1 MNKTYN
7 IIWNAARGM
16 YIVTSELARSG
27 SRAIVSVSASCAVT
41 LLAMD
46 AAPAVAEETRVS
58 IPSQTTTYTLSGA
71 TPFVVETGNTVAT
84 DTATSAAI
92 VGDNSN
98 DWDLLIES
106 GAVVGSSLTDSQA
119 MNLDSSTGATSVHNQ
134 GTITG
139 SNEDGTIMLQNGG
152 SVINDARIE
161 NNATYE
167 HDPEDIP
174 QEYAGVYMLNGGSYV
189 SSESGVLEGVSGVIV
204 QSGEAHITNGG
215 MINSDGS
222 WRSYGVEFRDGTYGT
237 IVNTGTIIT
246 TASDGSG
253 KIEDAAIYVH
263 TLNDMAVSGSVS
275 VDNSGLMQSDFI
287 TVALYYG
294 SHFEVV
300 NRVGGVITAG
310 NSSLVGIKSTAMEL
324 KVGVDNLV
332 TNDGTISAYGTANT
346 YGIHYGESTSGGVI
360 TNTGSITTTG
370 GGSGD
375 ASVYVHGNGDGT
387 VVNNSGTMSSTVY
400 GVYLDS
406 ARSKGHTLNNQAGGA
421 ISANTAVAINGN
433 GNTISNQGKMTGV
446 SDGLVLSGNNNIVT
460 TSGGEISGKNG
471 IRVSKGSGN
480 QITAKSGSKITA
492 TSTGISIAGGN
503 NQVTTESGSTIVA
516 KDNGILINSGA
527 NNVTNGGSI
536 TATGSSISYGI
547 QYNSGTSGTI
557 TNTGTITTT
566 GKGAGDASVYAH
578 GGAVTI
584 NNSGTMDSSV
594 FGVYVTTGH
603 TLNNL
608 AGGSITANTAVQLNG
623 NNNTLANAGAILGDT
638 NGVTINGSGN
648 TLTSQGK
655 ITGGTNAILINS
667 GSKNNTLTLNT
678 GTEIS
683 GSITDD
689 NNSASANNNLILD
702 GEGTLGSSI
711 SGLNSVTSSGDWTLS
726 GATMNL
732 SGTTNS
738 ALWVKSGT
746 LILNGAMTAK
756 GATVDSGTTLQI
768 GNGGTLGAFNGDIVD
783 NGTLTFNRSDAAA
796 YGSVISGSGNVIK
809 QGGGE
814 LTLSNNNSY
823 SGGTTIAEGTL
834 TATAGGALGSGNIDN
849 RAYLKLDAA
858 NASDPFI
865 VADLTTHSGAT
876 VEIGAGSTLQANTLT
891 QQDGSTLTADLTATS
906 GPAIRA
912 KNVNLD
918 GTLNVASP
926 ASQEP
931 IRSTDDLISL
941 ALIESDNAISGDFDG
956 ITINGNAMNPDAFI
970 TVVGQKNVN
979 DTHYDL
985 VETLTWYADRY
996 NAAID
1001 AHGTFNLADAD
1012 DSFTV
1017 NTVLENVDANSG
1029 WNGQS
1034 LTKTGA
1040 GTLILNAENTYTGG
1054 TTISDGTLVAT
1065 NVEALGT
1072 GNVTDNATL
1081 ELNTGGDFDNAISGS
1096 GQVVKS
1102 GDETLTLSGSN
1113 TYTGGTIISGG
1124 TLVATNVEAL
1134 GTGDVTDNATL
1145 ELNTGGDF
1153 DNAIGGTGSVVKS
1166 GDKTLTLSGAN
1177 SYTGGTTIS
1186 GGTLVASNVEAL
1198 GSGDV
1203 TDNATLELNTGGDFA
1218 NNIGGTGSVVKSGDK
1233 TLTLSGTNSYTGGTT
1248 ISGGTLVANNVEAL
1262 GTGDVTN
1269 NATLELNTG
1278 GDFDNAI
1285 SGSGQVVKSG
1295 DETLTLSGAN
1305 SYTGGTT
1312 ISGGTLVA
1320 TNVEALGTG
1329 DITDNATLELNAG
1342 GDFTNNI
1349 GGTGSVEKSGDK
1361 TLTLSGTNTYRGG
1374 TLISGG
1380 TLVASNVEA
1389 LGSGDVTDNA
1399 TLEMNT
1405 GGDFA
1410 NNIGGTG
1417 SVVKSGDKTLTLSGA
1432 NSYTGG
1438 TTISGGTL
1446 VASNVEALGTG
1457 NVTDNATL
1465 ELNTGGDFDNAI
1477 SGSGQVVKSG
1487 DGALTLSGANSYSGA
1502 TTISG
1507 GTLIAANVNALGTG
1521 AIDNRASLLL
1531 DASGQFTVTDLTT
1544 ESGGNTEIGAGSTLQ
1559 ATTLTQKSD
1568 STLTINLNSNTVDPV
1583 IHAASQVSLAGTL
1596 DITGVGDVLD
1606 SDPASTDDLDTFTLI
1621 ASDKT
1626 IAGDFEKL
1634 TVAGMDADLA
1644 DFITVDGRIDDT
1656 GKQYELTTA
1665 LTWYADRDDAVT
1677 DAHGTFNLTN
1687 ADGSFAVNTVLE
1699 NVDATLD
1706 PASATGWDGTSLIK
1720 QGAGTLILNAE
1731 NTYTGGTTI
1740 SGGTLVATNV
1750 DALGSGD
1757 VTDDATLELNTGGT
1771 FDNAISGSGQVVKS
1785 GDDVLTLSGANSYS
1799 GGTLISDGTLV
1810 ASNVD
1815 ALGSGDV
1822 TNNATLEMNTG
1833 GDFINNIGGTGRV
1846 EKSGDD
1852 TLTLSGS
1859 NTYTGGTLISDG
1871 TLVASN
1877 VEALGTG
1884 DVTNNATLELNTGG
1898 TFDNA
1903 ISGSGQVVKSGDD
1916 VLTLSGANSYSGGTL
1931 ISGGTLVAN
1940 NVEALGTGD
1949 VTDNATLEM
1958 NTGGDFINNI
1968 GGTGRVEK
1976 SGDDA
1981 LTLSGSNTYTGGTT
1995 INDGTLIATS
2005 VDALGSGDVTNNA
2018 VLELNTGGDFIN
2030 NIGGTG
2036 RVEKS
2041 GDETLTLSGSNTYT
2055 GGTLISGGT
2064 LVATNVE
2071 ALGTGDVTDNAVL
2084 ELNTGGDFINNIGG
2098 TGRVEKS
2105 GDDTLT
2111 LSGSNSYTGGT
2122 LISSGTLVATNVDA
2136 LGSGDVT
2143 DNATLELNTGG
2154 DFTNNISGSGQV
2166 VKSGDETLTLSGSNT
2181 YTGGTTIN
2189 DGTLVATSVEA
2200 LGSGDVTNDAVLA
2213 LNTGGDFANNIG
2225 GTGSVVK
2232 SGDETLTLSGTNSYT
2247 GGTTISGGT
2256 LVATN
2261 VEALGTGDVTNNA
2274 TLELNTG
2281 GDFTNNISGN
2291 GQVVKSGDDTLTFSG
2306 SNTYTGG
2313 TTINDGTLVATSVE
2327 ALGSGDVTN
2336 DAVLALNTGGDFA
2349 NNIGGTG
2356 SVVKSGDETLT
2367 LSGSNT
2373 YTGSTLISSGTLVAN
2388 DVNALG
2394 TGDVTD
2400 NATLM
2405 LNTGGDFINNIGGT
2419 GRVEKSG
2426 DDTLTLSGSN
2436 SYTGGTLISSGTLV
2450 ATNVDA
2456 LGSGDVTD
2464 NATLE
2469 LNTGG
2474 TFDNAISGS
2483 GQVVKSGD
2491 ETLTLSGANS
2501 YTGGTLIS
2509 SGTLVANDVN
2519 ALGTGDVTD
2528 NAVLELNTG
2537 GDFDNAISGSGQVV
2551 KSGDETLT
2559 LSGANSYTGG
2569 TTISGGTLV
2578 ASNVEALG
2586 SGDIDN
2592 YASLQLNASGQ
2603 FVTANLT
2610 THDNAI
2616 TAIGAGSALR
2626 ANTLTQEANST
2637 LAVHL
2642 IDSNSGAIV
2651 TADHANLGGTLDITG
2666 IGNVAKSWTRD
2677 AYAYTLIDTDS
2688 AINSDFAQFTVAGMD
2703 AKQVD
2708 FLTVDGRVNADDD
2721 TRYDVTASLS
2731 WYADSDNAATD
2742 AHGTFTLSEQ
2752 GHSFT
2757 LNTALTDVDATL
2769 NPDSATYWDGKS
2781 LIKRGAGTL
2790 ILGAQNTY
2798 SGDTDVQ
2805 EGALWLAETA
2815 TIGSAGSAQ
2824 AVNIAANA
2832 AFGGH
2837 NSTVNGHV
2845 NNQGS
2850 LYFVDTFTVNGDVV
2864 NSSAM
2869 ISGSDQPNNT
2879 LTIAGNYTGNDG
2891 HLYLNTQL
2899 GDDSSPTDKLIVTGD
2914 TAGSTTLHI
2923 TNVNGLGAQT
2933 VNGIEVIE
2941 VGGQSD
2947 GDFRLYKGHVDINA
2961 WTYTLKQ
2968 DGGDWYLR
2976 SESDDV
2982 PDDGGE
2988 VTPPDDGGE
2997 VTPPDDGGEVTPP
3010 DDGGEVTPPD
3020 DGGEVTPPDDD
3031 GEVTPPDDG
3040 GDITPPDDGGD
3051 ITPPDGGDVTP
3062 VAPQYRADIGVYL
3075 GNQWMARNL
3084 QMQTLYDREGS
3095 QYRSA
3100 DGSIW
3105 MRFKAGKAES
3115 QAVNG
3120 NVDIDSDY
3128 SQFQLGGDILTWSD
3142 GAQSVTVGLMG
3153 SYINASTDSTGNRG
3167 ADGSQFSANGS
3178 VDGYNL
3184 GLYATWFA
3192 DAQSH
3197 RGAYI
3202 DSWYQYGAY
3211 NNSVDNDGL
3220 SASRYDSAA
3229 HAVSL
3234 ETGYRYDIALSNR
3247 NTVSLTPQ
3255 AQVTWQRYSADTVID
3270 DGGTRISGQN
3280 DDSWTTRLGVRVD
3293 GKLYKESGRIQPFME
3308 VNWLHA
3314 SDNASATFG
3323 DTKVSQDLPNDRV
3336 EVKVGIQANVSERL
3350 SVYAQAAGQKGK
3362 NDYGDASFSLNMRYN
3377 W

>member
-71 TPFVVETGNTVAT
+71 TPFVVEAGNTIAT
-84 DTATSAAI
+84 DTAASAAI

-106 GAVVGSSLTDSQA
+106 GAVVGSSLIDSQA
-119 MNLDSSTGATSVHNQ
+119 MNLDSLTGATSVHNQ

-139 SNEDGTIMLQNGG
+139 SSADGTILLQNGG
-152 SVINDARIE
+152 SVINDGRIE
-161 NNATYE
+161 NSAIYVHNLDLGA
-167 HDPEDIP
+167 PEIDAAI
-174 QEYAGVYMLNGGSYV
+174 YMLNGGSYV
-189 SSESGVLEGVSGVIV
+189 SSENGVLKGVSGVIV
-204 QSGEAHITNGG
+204 QSGEVHITNGG
-215 MINSDGS
+215 TINSDGS
-222 WRSYGVEFRDGTYGT
+222 WRSYGVELRGGAYGT

-253 KIEDAAIYVH
+253 EIEDAAIYAH
-263 TLNDMAVSGSVS
+263 TFDDIAAGDYVS
-275 VDNSGLMQSDFI
+275 VDNSGLLQSDFI
-287 TVALYYG
+287 AVALYHG
-294 SHFEVV
+294 AHFEVI
-300 NRVGGVITAG
+300 NRAGGVITAG
-310 NSSLVGIKSTAMEL
+310 NSSLVGIQSAAMEL
-324 KVGVDNLV
+324 KAGANNLV

-370 GGSGD
+370 GGAGD

-433 GNTISNQGKMTGV
+433 GNTITNQGKMTGV
-446 SDGLVLSGNNNIVT
+446 SDGLLISGNNNIVT

-480 QITAKSGSKITA
+480 QITAKSGSKITT

-503 NQVTTESGSTIVA
+503 NQITTESGSAIVA

-547 QYNSGTSGTI
+547 HYYSGTSGTI

-608 AGGSITANTAVQLNG
+608 AGGSITANTAVQFHG

-638 NGVTINGSGN
+638 NGVTISGSGN
-648 TLTSQGK
+648 TLTNQGK

-768 GNGGTLGAFNGDIVD
+768 GNSGTLGTFNGDIVD

-796 YGSVISGSGNVIK
+796 YGSVISGSGNVVK

-858 NASDPFI
+858 SASDPFI

-1054 TTISDGTLVAT
+1054 TTISEGTLVAN

-1102 GDETLTLSGSN
+1102 GDKTLTLSGANS
-1113 TYTGGTIISGG
+1113 YTGGTTISGG

-1134 GTGDVTDNATL
+1134 GSGDVTDNATL
-1145 ELNTGGDF
+1145 ELNTGGTF
-1153 DNAIGGTGSVVKS
+1153 DNVISGSGQVVKS
-1166 GDKTLTLSGAN
+1166 GDEMLTLSGANSYTGGTTISGGTLVVSNVEALGSGDVTDNATLELNTGGTFDNVISGSGQVVKSGDEMLTLSGAN

-1203 TDNATLELNTGGDFA
+1203 TDNATLELNTGGDFDNA
-1218 NNIGGTGSVVKSGDK
+1218 ISGSGQVVKSGDDA
-1233 TLTLSGTNSYTGGTT
+1233 LTLSGNNSYTGGTL
-1248 ISGGTLVANNVEAL
+1248 ISDGTLVASNVEAL
-1262 GTGDVTN
+1262 GSGDVTN
-1269 NATLELNTG
+1269 DAVLELNTG

-1285 SGSGQVVKSG
+1285 SGSGQ
-1295 DETLTLSGAN
+1295 
-1305 SYTGGTT
+1305 
-1312 ISGGTLVA
+1312 
-1320 TNVEALGTG
+1320 
-1329 DITDNATLELNAG
+1329 
-1342 GDFTNNI
+1342 
-1349 GGTGSVEKSGDK
+1349 
-1361 TLTLSGTNTYRGG
+1361 
-1374 TLISGG
+1374 
-1380 TLVASNVEA
+1380 
-1389 LGSGDVTDNA
+1389 
-1399 TLEMNT
+1399 
-1405 GGDFA
+1405 
-1410 NNIGGTG
+1410 
-1417 SVVKSGDKTLTLSGA
+1417 VVKSGDKTLTLSGA

-1446 VASNVEALGTG
+1446 VASNVEALGSG
-1457 NVTDNATL
+1457 DITDNATL

-1487 DGALTLSGANSYSGA
+1487 DETLTLSGTNTYTGG

-1507 GTLIAANVNALGTG
+1507 GTLIATHVNALGTG

-1531 DASGQFTVTDLTT
+1531 DASGQFAVTDLTT

-1568 STLTINLNSNTVDPV
+1568 STLTINLNSNTADPV

-1706 PASATGWDGTSLIK
+1706 PDSATGWDGTSLIK

-1731 NTYTGGTTI
+1731 NTYTVGTTI

-1785 GDDVLTLSGANSYS
+1785 GD
-1799 GGTLISDGTLV
+1799 
-1810 ASNVD
+1810 
-1815 ALGSGDV
+1815 
-1822 TNNATLEMNTG
+1822 
-1833 GDFINNIGGTGRV
+1833 
-1846 EKSGDD
+1846 
-1852 TLTLSGS
+1852 
-1859 NTYTGGTLISDG
+1859 
-1871 TLVASN
+1871 
-1877 VEALGTG
+1877 
-1884 DVTNNATLELNTGG
+1884 
-1898 TFDNA
+1898 
-1903 ISGSGQVVKSGDD
+1903 
-1916 VLTLSGANSYSGGTL
+1916 
-1931 ISGGTLVAN
+1931 
-1940 NVEALGTGD
+1940 
-1949 VTDNATLEM
+1949 
-1958 NTGGDFINNI
+1958 
-1968 GGTGRVEK
+1968 
-1976 SGDDA
+1976 
-1981 LTLSGSNTYTGGTT
+1981 
-1995 INDGTLIATS
+1995 
-2005 VDALGSGDVTNNA
+2005 
-2018 VLELNTGGDFIN
+2018 
-2030 NIGGTG
+2030 
-2036 RVEKS
+2036 
-2041 GDETLTLSGSNTYT
+2041 ETLTLSGSNTYT

-2064 LVATNVE
+2064 LVASNVEALGTGDVTNDAVLELNTGGDFDNAISGSGQVVKSGDETLTLSGANTYTGGTLISGGTLIASNVE

-2084 ELNTGGDFINNIGG
+2084 ELNTGGDF
-2098 TGRVEKS
+2098 
-2105 GDDTLT
+2105 
-2111 LSGSNSYTGGT
+2111 
-2122 LISSGTLVATNVDA
+2122 
-2136 LGSGDVT
+2136 
-2143 DNATLELNTGG
+2143 
-2154 DFTNNISGSGQV
+2154 
-2166 VKSGDETLTLSGSNT
+2166 
-2181 YTGGTTIN
+2181 
-2189 DGTLVATSVEA
+2189 
-2200 LGSGDVTNDAVLA
+2200 
-2213 LNTGGDFANNIG
+2213 
-2225 GTGSVVK
+2225 
-2232 SGDETLTLSGTNSYT
+2232 
-2247 GGTTISGGT
+2247 
-2256 LVATN
+2256 
-2261 VEALGTGDVTNNA
+2261 
-2274 TLELNTG
+2274 
-2281 GDFTNNISGN
+2281 
-2291 GQVVKSGDDTLTFSG
+2291 
-2306 SNTYTGG
+2306 
-2313 TTINDGTLVATSVE
+2313 
-2327 ALGSGDVTN
+2327 
-2336 DAVLALNTGGDFA
+2336 
-2349 NNIGGTG
+2349 
-2356 SVVKSGDETLT
+2356 
-2367 LSGSNT
+2367 
-2373 YTGSTLISSGTLVAN
+2373 
-2388 DVNALG
+2388 
-2394 TGDVTD
+2394 
-2400 NATLM
+2400 
-2405 LNTGGDFINNIGGT
+2405 
-2419 GRVEKSG
+2419 
-2426 DDTLTLSGSN
+2426 
-2436 SYTGGTLISSGTLV
+2436 
-2450 ATNVDA
+2450 
-2456 LGSGDVTD
+2456 
-2464 NATLE
+2464 
-2469 LNTGG
+2469 
-2474 TFDNAISGS
+2474 DNAISGS
-2483 GQVVKSGD
+2483 GQVEKSGD

-2537 GDFDNAISGSGQVV
+2537 GTFDNAISGSGQVVKSGDETLTLSGSNTYTGGTTINDGTLIATSVDALGSGDVTDNAVLELNTGGDFDNAISGSGQVV

-2559 LSGANSYTGG
+2559 LSGTNSYTDGTLISGGTLVATNLEALGTGDVTNNATLELNTGGTFDNAISGSGQVVKSGDDALTLSGSNTYTGG
-2569 TTISGGTLV
+2569 TTISGGTLIATSV
-2578 ASNVEALG
+2578 DALGSGDVTDNAVLELNTGGTFDNAISGSGQVVKSGDKTLTLSGSNTYTGGTTISGGTLIASNVEALG
-2586 SGDIDN
+2586 SGNIDN

-2610 THDNAI
+2610 THDNAT
-2616 TAIGAGSALR
+2616 TAIGAGSTLR

-2642 IDSNSGAIV
+2642 TDSNSGAIV

-2708 FLTVDGRVNADDD
+2708 FLTVDGRVNAADD

-2769 NPDSATYWDGKS
+2769 NPDSATDWDGKS

-2837 NSTVNGHV
+2837 NATVNGHV
-2845 NNQGS
+2845 NNLGS

-2947 GDFRLYKGHVDINA
+2947 GDFTLYKGHVDINA

-2982 PDDGGE
+2982 PDDGG
-2988 VTPPDDGGE
+2988 D
-2997 VTPPDDGGEVTPP
+2997 
-3010 DDGGEVTPPD
+3010 
-3020 DGGEVTPPDDD
+3020 
-3031 GEVTPPDDG
+3031 VTPPDDG
-3040 GDITPPDDGGD
+3040 GDVIPPDDGGDVTPPDDGGDVTPPDDGGDVTPPDDGGDVTPPDDGGDVTPPDDDGD

-3100 DGSIW
+3100 DGSVW

-3280 DDSWTTRLGVRVD
+3280 DDSWTTRLGMRVD

>member
-119 MNLDSSTGATSVHNQ
+119 MNLDSLTGATSVHNQ

-139 SNEDGTIMLQNGG
+139 SNEDGTILLQNGG

-161 NNATYE
+161 NSATYE

-246 TASDGSG
+246 TASDGSN

-287 TVALYYG
+287 TVALYHG

-370 GGSGD
+370 GGAGD

-387 VVNNSGTMSSTVY
+387 VVNNSGTMNSTVY

-406 ARSKGHTLNNQAGGA
+406 ARSKGHTLNNQAGSA

-433 GNTISNQGKMTGV
+433 GNTVSNQGKMTGV
-446 SDGLVLSGNNNIVT
+446 SDGLLISGNNNIVT

-480 QITAKSGSKITA
+480 QITAKSGSKITT

-503 NQVTTESGSTIVA
+503 NQITTESGSAIVA

-536 TATGSSISYGI
+536 TATGSSNSYGI
-547 QYNSGTSGTI
+547 QYNSGASGTI

-566 GKGAGDASVYAH
+566 GKGVGDASVYAH

-655 ITGGTNAILINS
+655 ITGGTNAILISS

-783 NGTLTFNRSDAAA
+783 NGTLTFNRSDAAV
-796 YGSVISGSGNVIK
+796 YGSVISGSGNVVK

-849 RAYLKLDAA
+849 RAYLKLEAA
-858 NASDPFI
+858 SASDPFI

-941 ALIESDNAISGDFDG
+941 ALIESDNAISGDFDD

-985 VETLTWYADRY
+985 VETLTWYADRD

-1017 NTVLENVDANSG
+1017 NTVLEDVDANSG

-1040 GTLILNAENTYTGG
+1040 GTLILNAENTYTGS
-1054 TTISDGTLVAT
+1054 TTISEGTLIAT

-1081 ELNTGGDFDNAISGS
+1081 EMNTGGDFDNAISGS

-1102 GDETLTLSGSN
+1102 GDE
-1113 TYTGGTIISGG
+1113 
-1124 TLVATNVEAL
+1124 
-1134 GTGDVTDNATL
+1134 
-1145 ELNTGGDF
+1145 
-1153 DNAIGGTGSVVKS
+1153 
-1166 GDKTLTLSGAN
+1166 TLTLSGAN

-1218 NNIGGTGSVVKSGDK
+1218 NNIGGTGRVV
-1233 TLTLSGTNSYTGGTT
+1233 
-1248 ISGGTLVANNVEAL
+1248 
-1262 GTGDVTN
+1262 
-1269 NATLELNTG
+1269 
-1278 GDFDNAI
+1278 
-1285 SGSGQVVKSG
+1285 
-1295 DETLTLSGAN
+1295 
-1305 SYTGGTT
+1305 
-1312 ISGGTLVA
+1312 
-1320 TNVEALGTG
+1320 
-1329 DITDNATLELNAG
+1329 
-1342 GDFTNNI
+1342 
-1349 GGTGSVEKSGDK
+1349 KSGDK

-1417 SVVKSGDKTLTLSGA
+1417 SVVKSGDKTLTLSG
-1432 NSYTGG
+1432 NNTYRGG

-1446 VASNVEALGTG
+1446 VATNVEALGSG

-1465 ELNTGGDFDNAI
+1465 ELNTGGTFDNVI

-1487 DGALTLSGANSYSGA
+1487 DETLTLSGANSYSGA

-1507 GTLIAANVNALGTG
+1507 GTLIATHVNALGTG

-1757 VTDDATLELNTGGT
+1757 VTDNATLELNTGGT
-1771 FDNAISGSGQVVKS
+1771 FDNAISGSGQVEKS
-1785 GDDVLTLSGANSYS
+1785 GDGTLTLSGSNTYT
-1799 GGTLISDGTLV
+1799 GGTTISGGTLV
-1810 ASNVD
+1810 ASNVE

-1822 TNNATLEMNTG
+1822 TDNATLELNTG
-1833 GDFINNIGGTGRV
+1833 GTFDNAISGSGKV

-1852 TLTLSGS
+1852 ALTLSGA

-1931 ISGGTLVAN
+1931 ISDGTLVAS

-1949 VTDNATLEM
+1949 VTDDATLEL
-1958 NTGGDFINNI
+1958 NTGGTFDNAI
-1968 GGTGRVEK
+1968 GGSGNVVK
-1976 SGDDA
+1976 SGADT
-1981 LTLSGSNTYTGGTT
+1981 LTLSGSNSYTGGTL
-1995 INDGTLIATS
+1995 INGGTLVAS
-2005 VDALGSGDVTNNA
+2005 NVEALGTGDVTNNA
-2018 VLELNTGGDFIN
+2018 TLELNTGGDFIN

-2041 GDETLTLSGSNTYT
+2041 GDDTLTLSGSNTYTGGTLINGGTLVASNVEALGTGDVTDNATLALNTGGTFDNAISGSGQVVKSGDETLTLSGTNSYTGGTTISGGSLVATNVEALGTGDVTDNAVLELNTGGDFANNIGGTGSVVKSGDETLTLSGANSYT

-2084 ELNTGGDFINNIGG
+2084 ELNTGG
-2098 TGRVEKS
+2098 
-2105 GDDTLT
+2105 
-2111 LSGSNSYTGGT
+2111 
-2122 LISSGTLVATNVDA
+2122 
-2136 LGSGDVT
+2136 
-2143 DNATLELNTGG
+2143 
-2154 DFTNNISGSGQV
+2154 
-2166 VKSGDETLTLSGSNT
+2166 
-2181 YTGGTTIN
+2181 
-2189 DGTLVATSVEA
+2189 
-2200 LGSGDVTNDAVLA
+2200 
-2213 LNTGGDFANNIG
+2213 
-2225 GTGSVVK
+2225 
-2232 SGDETLTLSGTNSYT
+2232 
-2247 GGTTISGGT
+2247 
-2256 LVATN
+2256 
-2261 VEALGTGDVTNNA
+2261 
-2274 TLELNTG
+2274 
-2281 GDFTNNISGN
+2281 
-2291 GQVVKSGDDTLTFSG
+2291 
-2306 SNTYTGG
+2306 
-2313 TTINDGTLVATSVE
+2313 
-2327 ALGSGDVTN
+2327 
-2336 DAVLALNTGGDFA
+2336 
-2349 NNIGGTG
+2349 
-2356 SVVKSGDETLT
+2356 
-2367 LSGSNT
+2367 
-2373 YTGSTLISSGTLVAN
+2373 
-2388 DVNALG
+2388 
-2394 TGDVTD
+2394 
-2400 NATLM
+2400 
-2405 LNTGGDFINNIGGT
+2405 
-2419 GRVEKSG
+2419 
-2426 DDTLTLSGSN
+2426 
-2436 SYTGGTLISSGTLV
+2436 
-2450 ATNVDA
+2450 
-2456 LGSGDVTD
+2456 
-2464 NATLE
+2464 
-2469 LNTGG
+2469 

-2491 ETLTLSGANS
+2491 
-2501 YTGGTLIS
+2501 
-2509 SGTLVANDVN
+2509 
-2519 ALGTGDVTD
+2519 
-2528 NAVLELNTG
+2528 
-2537 GDFDNAISGSGQVV
+2537 
-2551 KSGDETLT
+2551 KTLT

-2610 THDNAI
+2610 THDNAT

-2642 IDSNSGAIV
+2642 TDSNSGAIV
-2651 TADHANLGGTLDITG
+2651 TADRANLGGTLDITG

-2688 AINSDFAQFTVAGMD
+2688 TINSDFAQFTVAGMD

-2708 FLTVDGRVNADDD
+2708 FLTVDGRVNAADD

-2805 EGALWLAETA
+2805 EGTLWLAETA

-2837 NSTVNGHV
+2837 NATVNGHV
-2845 NNQGS
+2845 NNLGN

-2947 GDFRLYKGHVDINA
+2947 GDFTLYKGHVDINA

-2982 PDDGGE
+2982 PDDGGDVIPPDDGGD
-2988 VTPPDDGGE
+2988 VTPPDDGGD
-2997 VTPPDDGGEVTPP
+2997 VTPPDDGG
-3010 DDGGEVTPPD
+3010 DI
-3020 DGGEVTPPDDD
+3020 TPPDDD
-3031 GEVTPPDDG
+3031 GDVTPPDGGGDITPPDGG

-3051 ITPPDGGDVTP
+3051 ITPPDGGGDATP

-3100 DGSIW
+3100 DGSVW

-3323 DTKVSQDLPNDRV
+3323 DTKVSQDLPNDRM

>member
-119 MNLDSSTGATSVHNQ
+119 MNLDSLTGATSVHNQ

-139 SNEDGTIMLQNGG
+139 SSADGTILLQNGG
-152 SVINDARIE
+152 SVINDGRIE
-161 NNATYE
+161 NSAIYVHNLDYGA
-167 HDPEDIP
+167 PEIDAAI
-174 QEYAGVYMLNGGSYV
+174 YMLNGGSYV
-189 SSESGVLEGVSGVIV
+189 SSENGVLKGVSGVIV
-204 QSGEAHITNGG
+204 QSGEVHITNGG
-215 MINSDGS
+215 TINSDGS
-222 WRSYGVEFRDGTYGT
+222 WRSYGVELRGGAYGT

-246 TASDGSG
+246 TASDGSN
-253 KIEDAAIYVH
+253 KIEDAAIYAH
-263 TLNDMAVSGSVS
+263 TFDDIAAGDSVS
-275 VDNSGLMQSDFI
+275 VDNSGLLQSDFI
-287 TVALYYG
+287 AVALYHG
-294 SHFEVV
+294 AHFEVF
-300 NRVGGVITAG
+300 NRAGGVITAG
-310 NSSLVGIKSTAMEL
+310 NSSLVGIQSAAMEL
-324 KVGVDNLV
+324 KAGADNLV

-346 YGIHYGESTSGGVI
+346 YGIHYGENTSGGVI

-433 GNTISNQGKMTGV
+433 GNTITNQGKMTGV
-446 SDGLVLSGNNNIVT
+446 SDGLLISGNNNIVT

-480 QITAKSGSKITA
+480 QITAKSGSKITT

-503 NQVTTESGSTIVA
+503 NQVTTESGSAIVA

-547 QYNSGTSGTI
+547 QYNSGASGTI

-623 NNNTLANAGAILGDT
+623 NNNTLANAGAISGDT
-638 NGVTINGSGN
+638 NGVTISGSGN

-655 ITGGTNAILINS
+655 ITGGTNAVLINS
-667 GSKNNTLTLNT
+667 GSKNNTITLNT

-746 LILNGAMTAK
+746 LIVNGAMTAK

-796 YGSVISGSGNVIK
+796 YGSVISGSGNVVK

-858 NASDPFI
+858 SASDPFI

-891 QQDGSTLTADLTATS
+891 QQDGSTLTADLTETS
-906 GPAIRA
+906 GPVIRA

-941 ALIESDNAISGDFDG
+941 ALIESDNAISGDFGD

-985 VETLTWYADRY
+985 VETLTWYADRD

-1040 GTLILNAENTYTGG
+1040 GTLILNAENTYTGS
-1054 TTISDGTLVAT
+1054 TTISEGTLIAT

-1081 ELNTGGDFDNAISGS
+1081 EMNTGGDFDNAISGS

-1102 GDETLTLSGSN
+1102 GDETLTLSGANS
-1113 TYTGGTIISGG
+1113 YTGGTTISGG
-1124 TLVATNVEAL
+1124 TLVASNVEAL
-1134 GTGDVTDNATL
+1134 GTGDITDNATL

-1153 DNAIGGTGSVVKS
+1153 DNVISGSGQVVKS

-1203 TDNATLELNTGGDFA
+1203 TDNATLELNT
-1218 NNIGGTGSVVKSGDK
+1218 S
-1233 TLTLSGTNSYTGGTT
+1233 
-1248 ISGGTLVANNVEAL
+1248 
-1262 GTGDVTN
+1262 
-1269 NATLELNTG
+1269 
-1278 GDFDNAI
+1278 
-1285 SGSGQVVKSG
+1285 
-1295 DETLTLSGAN
+1295 
-1305 SYTGGTT
+1305 
-1312 ISGGTLVA
+1312 
-1320 TNVEALGTG
+1320 
-1329 DITDNATLELNAG
+1329 
-1342 GDFTNNI
+1342 
-1349 GGTGSVEKSGDK
+1349 
-1361 TLTLSGTNTYRGG
+1361 
-1374 TLISGG
+1374 
-1380 TLVASNVEA
+1380 
-1389 LGSGDVTDNA
+1389 
-1399 TLEMNT
+1399 
-1405 GGDFA
+1405 GDFA

-1438 TTISGGTL
+1438 TIISGGTL
-1446 VASNVEALGTG
+1446 VATNVDALGTG
-1457 NVTDNATL
+1457 DVIDNATL

-1487 DGALTLSGANSYSGA
+1487 DDTLALSGANSYSGA

-1568 STLTINLNSNTVDPV
+1568 STLTINLDSNTADPV

-1785 GDDVLTLSGANSYS
+1785 GDETLTLSGTNTYS
-1799 GGTLISDGTLV
+1799 GGTTINDGTLI
-1810 ASNVD
+1810 ATSVD

-1822 TNNATLEMNTG
+1822 TNNA
-1833 GDFINNIGGTGRV
+1833 V
-1846 EKSGDD
+1846 
-1852 TLTLSGS
+1852 
-1859 NTYTGGTLISDG
+1859 
-1871 TLVASN
+1871 
-1877 VEALGTG
+1877 
-1884 DVTNNATLELNTGG
+1884 LELNTGG
-1898 TFDNA
+1898 DFDNA
-1903 ISGSGQVVKSGDD
+1903 ISGSGQVVKSGDET
-1916 VLTLSGANSYSGGTL
+1916 LTLSGTNTYSGGTL
-1931 ISGGTLVAN
+1931 ISGGTLVAS

-1976 SGDDA
+1976 SGDETLTLSGSNTYTGGTLISGGTLVATNVEALGTGDVTDNAVLELNTGGDFINNIGGTGRVEKSGDDTLTLSGSNSYTGGTLISGGTLVATNVDA
-1981 LTLSGSNTYTGGTT
+1981 LGSGDVTNNAVLELNTGGTFDNAISGSGQVVKSGDETLTLSGSNTYTGGTT

-2005 VDALGSGDVTNNA
+2005 VDALGSGDVTDNAVLELNTGGDFDNAISGSGQVVKSGDETLTLSGTNSYTDGTLISGGTLVATNLEALGTGDVTNNA
-2018 VLELNTGGDFIN
+2018 TLELNTGGDFIN

-2122 LISSGTLVATNVDA
+2122 LISG
-2136 LGSGDVT
+2136 
-2143 DNATLELNTGG
+2143 
-2154 DFTNNISGSGQV
+2154 
-2166 VKSGDETLTLSGSNT
+2166 
-2181 YTGGTTIN
+2181 
-2189 DGTLVATSVEA
+2189 
-2200 LGSGDVTNDAVLA
+2200 
-2213 LNTGGDFANNIG
+2213 
-2225 GTGSVVK
+2225 
-2232 SGDETLTLSGTNSYT
+2232 
-2247 GGTTISGGT
+2247 
-2256 LVATN
+2256 
-2261 VEALGTGDVTNNA
+2261 
-2274 TLELNTG
+2274 
-2281 GDFTNNISGN
+2281 
-2291 GQVVKSGDDTLTFSG
+2291 
-2306 SNTYTGG
+2306 
-2313 TTINDGTLVATSVE
+2313 
-2327 ALGSGDVTN
+2327 
-2336 DAVLALNTGGDFA
+2336 
-2349 NNIGGTG
+2349 
-2356 SVVKSGDETLT
+2356 
-2367 LSGSNT
+2367 
-2373 YTGSTLISSGTLVAN
+2373 
-2388 DVNALG
+2388 
-2394 TGDVTD
+2394 
-2400 NATLM
+2400 
-2405 LNTGGDFINNIGGT
+2405 
-2419 GRVEKSG
+2419 
-2426 DDTLTLSGSN
+2426 
-2436 SYTGGTLISSGTLV
+2436 GTLV

-2509 SGTLVANDVN
+2509 GGTLVATSVE
-2519 ALGTGDVTD
+2519 ALGSGDVTD

-2537 GDFDNAISGSGQVV
+2537 GTFDNAISGSGQVV
-2551 KSGDETLT
+2551 KSGDKTLT

-2610 THDNAI
+2610 THDNAT

-2642 IDSNSGAIV
+2642 TDSNSGAIV
-2651 TADHANLGGTLDITG
+2651 TADRANLGGTLDITG

-2805 EGALWLAETA
+2805 EGTLWLAETA

-2837 NSTVNGHV
+2837 NATVNGHV
-2845 NNQGS
+2845 NNLGN

-2899 GDDSSPTDKLIVTGD
+2899 GDDNSPTDKLIVTGD

-2947 GDFRLYKGHVDINA
+2947 GDFTLYKGHVDINA

-2982 PDDGGE
+2982 PDDGG
-2988 VTPPDDGGE
+2988 D
-2997 VTPPDDGGEVTPP
+2997 
-3010 DDGGEVTPPD
+3010 
-3020 DGGEVTPPDDD
+3020 
-3031 GEVTPPDDG
+3031 VTPPDDG
-3040 GDITPPDDGGD
+3040 GDVTPPDDGGDVTPPDDGGDVTPPDDGGDVSPPDDGGDVTPPDDGGDVTPPDGDGD

-3062 VAPQYRADIGVYL
+3062 VTPQYRADIGVYL

-3100 DGSIW
+3100 DGSVW

>member
-1 MNKTYN
+1 
-7 IIWNAARGM
+7 
-16 YIVTSELARSG
+16 
-27 SRAIVSVSASCAVT
+27 
-41 LLAMD
+41 
-46 AAPAVAEETRVS
+46 
-58 IPSQTTTYTLSGA
+58 
-71 TPFVVETGNTVAT
+71 
-84 DTATSAAI
+84 
-92 VGDNSN
+92 
-98 DWDLLIES
+98 
-106 GAVVGSSLTDSQA
+106 
-119 MNLDSSTGATSVHNQ
+119 
-134 GTITG
+134 
-139 SNEDGTIMLQNGG
+139 
-152 SVINDARIE
+152 
-161 NNATYE
+161 
-167 HDPEDIP
+167 
-174 QEYAGVYMLNGGSYV
+174 
-189 SSESGVLEGVSGVIV
+189 
-204 QSGEAHITNGG
+204 
-215 MINSDGS
+215 
-222 WRSYGVEFRDGTYGT
+222 
-237 IVNTGTIIT
+237 
-246 TASDGSG
+246 
-253 KIEDAAIYVH
+253 
-263 TLNDMAVSGSVS
+263 
-275 VDNSGLMQSDFI
+275 
-287 TVALYYG
+287 
-294 SHFEVV
+294 
-300 NRVGGVITAG
+300 
-310 NSSLVGIKSTAMEL
+310 
-324 KVGVDNLV
+324 
-332 TNDGTISAYGTANT
+332 
-346 YGIHYGESTSGGVI
+346 
-360 TNTGSITTTG
+360 
-370 GGSGD
+370 
-375 ASVYVHGNGDGT
+375 
-387 VVNNSGTMSSTVY
+387 
-400 GVYLDS
+400 
-406 ARSKGHTLNNQAGGA
+406 
-421 ISANTAVAINGN
+421 
-433 GNTISNQGKMTGV
+433 
-446 SDGLVLSGNNNIVT
+446 
-460 TSGGEISGKNG
+460 
-471 IRVSKGSGN
+471 
-480 QITAKSGSKITA
+480 
-492 TSTGISIAGGN
+492 
-503 NQVTTESGSTIVA
+503 
-516 KDNGILINSGA
+516 
-527 NNVTNGGSI
+527 
-536 TATGSSISYGI
+536 
-547 QYNSGTSGTI
+547 
-557 TNTGTITTT
+557 
-566 GKGAGDASVYAH
+566 
-578 GGAVTI
+578 
-584 NNSGTMDSSV
+584 
-594 FGVYVTTGH
+594 
-603 TLNNL
+603 
-608 AGGSITANTAVQLNG
+608 
-623 NNNTLANAGAILGDT
+623 
-638 NGVTINGSGN
+638 
-648 TLTSQGK
+648 
-655 ITGGTNAILINS
+655 
-667 GSKNNTLTLNT
+667 
-678 GTEIS
+678 
-683 GSITDD
+683 
-689 NNSASANNNLILD
+689 
-702 GEGTLGSSI
+702 
-711 SGLNSVTSSGDWTLS
+711 
-726 GATMNL
+726 
-732 SGTTNS
+732 
-738 ALWVKSGT
+738 
-746 LILNGAMTAK
+746 
-756 GATVDSGTTLQI
+756 
-768 GNGGTLGAFNGDIVD
+768 
-783 NGTLTFNRSDAAA
+783 
-796 YGSVISGSGNVIK
+796 
-809 QGGGE
+809 
-814 LTLSNNNSY
+814 
-823 SGGTTIAEGTL
+823 
-834 TATAGGALGSGNIDN
+834 
-849 RAYLKLDAA
+849 
-858 NASDPFI
+858 
-865 VADLTTHSGAT
+865 
-876 VEIGAGSTLQANTLT
+876 
-891 QQDGSTLTADLTATS
+891 
-906 GPAIRA
+906 
-912 KNVNLD
+912 
-918 GTLNVASP
+918 
-926 ASQEP
+926 
-931 IRSTDDLISL
+931 
-941 ALIESDNAISGDFDG
+941 
-956 ITINGNAMNPDAFI
+956 
-970 TVVGQKNVN
+970 
-979 DTHYDL
+979 
-985 VETLTWYADRY
+985 
-996 NAAID
+996 
-1001 AHGTFNLADAD
+1001 
-1012 DSFTV
+1012 
-1017 NTVLENVDANSG
+1017 
-1029 WNGQS
+1029 
-1034 LTKTGA
+1034 
-1040 GTLILNAENTYTGG
+1040 
-1054 TTISDGTLVAT
+1054 
-1065 NVEALGT
+1065 
-1072 GNVTDNATL
+1072 
-1081 ELNTGGDFDNAISGS
+1081 
-1096 GQVVKS
+1096 
-1102 GDETLTLSGSN
+1102 GDEM
-1113 TYTGGTIISGG
+1113 
-1124 TLVATNVEAL
+1124 
-1134 GTGDVTDNATL
+1134 
-1145 ELNTGGDF
+1145 
-1153 DNAIGGTGSVVKS
+1153 
-1166 GDKTLTLSGAN
+1166 LTLSGAN

-1203 TDNATLELNTGGDFA
+1203 TDNATLELNTGGDFDNA
-1218 NNIGGTGSVVKSGDK
+1218 ISGSGQVVKSGDDA
-1233 TLTLSGTNSYTGGTT
+1233 LTLSGNNSYTGGTL
-1248 ISGGTLVANNVEAL
+1248 ISDGTLVASNVEAL
-1262 GTGDVTN
+1262 GSGDVTN
-1269 NATLELNTG
+1269 DAVLELNTG

-1285 SGSGQVVKSG
+1285 SGSGQ
-1295 DETLTLSGAN
+1295 
-1305 SYTGGTT
+1305 
-1312 ISGGTLVA
+1312 
-1320 TNVEALGTG
+1320 
-1329 DITDNATLELNAG
+1329 
-1342 GDFTNNI
+1342 
-1349 GGTGSVEKSGDK
+1349 
-1361 TLTLSGTNTYRGG
+1361 
-1374 TLISGG
+1374 
-1380 TLVASNVEA
+1380 
-1389 LGSGDVTDNA
+1389 
-1399 TLEMNT
+1399 
-1405 GGDFA
+1405 
-1410 NNIGGTG
+1410 
-1417 SVVKSGDKTLTLSGA
+1417 VVKSGDKTLTLSGA

-1446 VASNVEALGTG
+1446 VASNVEALGSG
-1457 NVTDNATL
+1457 DITDNATL

-1487 DGALTLSGANSYSGA
+1487 DETLTLSGTNTYTGG

-1507 GTLIAANVNALGTG
+1507 GTLIATHVNALGTG

-1531 DASGQFTVTDLTT
+1531 DASGQFAVTDLTT

-1568 STLTINLNSNTVDPV
+1568 STLTINLNSNTADPV

-1706 PASATGWDGTSLIK
+1706 PDSATGWDGTSLIK

-1731 NTYTGGTTI
+1731 NTYTVGTTI

-1785 GDDVLTLSGANSYS
+1785 GDKMLTLSGTNSYS
-1799 GGTLISDGTLV
+1799 GGTLISGGTLV
-1810 ASNVD
+1810 ATNVD

-1822 TNNATLEMNTG
+1822 T
-1833 GDFINNIGGTGRV
+1833 
-1846 EKSGDD
+1846 DD
-1852 TLTLSGS
+1852 
-1859 NTYTGGTLISDG
+1859 
-1871 TLVASN
+1871 
-1877 VEALGTG
+1877 
-1884 DVTNNATLELNTGG
+1884 ATLELNTGG

-1916 VLTLSGANSYSGGTL
+1916 T
-1931 ISGGTLVAN
+1931 
-1940 NVEALGTGD
+1940 
-1949 VTDNATLEM
+1949 
-1958 NTGGDFINNI
+1958 
-1968 GGTGRVEK
+1968 
-1976 SGDDA
+1976 
-1981 LTLSGSNTYTGGTT
+1981 LTLSGSNTYTGGT
-1995 INDGTLIATS
+1995 IISGGTLVAS
-2005 VDALGSGDVTNNA
+2005 NVEALGTGDVTNDA
-2018 VLELNTGGDFIN
+2018 VLELNTGGDFDNAIS
-2030 NIGGTG
+2030 GSGQ
-2036 RVEKS
+2036 VVKS

-2064 LVATNVE
+2064 LVASNVEALGSGDVTNDAVLELNTGGDFTNAISGSGQVVKSGDETLTLSGANSYTGGTLISGGTLIASNVE

-2084 ELNTGGDFINNIGG
+2084 ELNTGGDF
-2098 TGRVEKS
+2098 
-2105 GDDTLT
+2105 
-2111 LSGSNSYTGGT
+2111 
-2122 LISSGTLVATNVDA
+2122 
-2136 LGSGDVT
+2136 
-2143 DNATLELNTGG
+2143 
-2154 DFTNNISGSGQV
+2154 
-2166 VKSGDETLTLSGSNT
+2166 
-2181 YTGGTTIN
+2181 
-2189 DGTLVATSVEA
+2189 
-2200 LGSGDVTNDAVLA
+2200 
-2213 LNTGGDFANNIG
+2213 
-2225 GTGSVVK
+2225 
-2232 SGDETLTLSGTNSYT
+2232 
-2247 GGTTISGGT
+2247 
-2256 LVATN
+2256 
-2261 VEALGTGDVTNNA
+2261 
-2274 TLELNTG
+2274 
-2281 GDFTNNISGN
+2281 
-2291 GQVVKSGDDTLTFSG
+2291 
-2306 SNTYTGG
+2306 
-2313 TTINDGTLVATSVE
+2313 
-2327 ALGSGDVTN
+2327 
-2336 DAVLALNTGGDFA
+2336 
-2349 NNIGGTG
+2349 
-2356 SVVKSGDETLT
+2356 
-2367 LSGSNT
+2367 
-2373 YTGSTLISSGTLVAN
+2373 
-2388 DVNALG
+2388 
-2394 TGDVTD
+2394 
-2400 NATLM
+2400 
-2405 LNTGGDFINNIGGT
+2405 
-2419 GRVEKSG
+2419 
-2426 DDTLTLSGSN
+2426 
-2436 SYTGGTLISSGTLV
+2436 
-2450 ATNVDA
+2450 
-2456 LGSGDVTD
+2456 
-2464 NATLE
+2464 
-2469 LNTGG
+2469 
-2474 TFDNAISGS
+2474 DNAISGS
-2483 GQVVKSGD
+2483 GQVEKSGD

-2537 GDFDNAISGSGQVV
+2537 GTFDNAISGSGQVVKSGDETLTLSGSNTYTGGTTINDGTLIATSVDALGSGDVTDNAVLELNTGGDFDNAISGSGQVV

-2559 LSGANSYTGG
+2559 LSGTNSYTDGTLISGGTLVATNLEALGTGDVTNNATLELNTGGTFDNAISGSGQVVKSGDDALTLSGSNTYTGG
-2569 TTISGGTLV
+2569 TTISGGTLIATSV
-2578 ASNVEALG
+2578 DALGSGDVTDNAVLELNTGGTFDNAISGSGQVVKSGDKTLTLSGSNTYTGGTTISGGTLIASNVEALG
-2586 SGDIDN
+2586 SGNIDN

-2610 THDNAI
+2610 THDNAT
-2616 TAIGAGSALR
+2616 TAIGAGSTLR

-2642 IDSNSGAIV
+2642 TDSNSGAIV

-2708 FLTVDGRVNADDD
+2708 FLTVDGRVNAADD

-2769 NPDSATYWDGKS
+2769 NPDSATDWDGKS

-2837 NSTVNGHV
+2837 NATVNGHV
-2845 NNQGS
+2845 NNLGS

-2947 GDFRLYKGHVDINA
+2947 GDFTLYKGHVDINA

-2982 PDDGGE
+2982 PDDGG
-2988 VTPPDDGGE
+2988 D
-2997 VTPPDDGGEVTPP
+2997 
-3010 DDGGEVTPPD
+3010 
-3020 DGGEVTPPDDD
+3020 
-3031 GEVTPPDDG
+3031 VTPPDDG
-3040 GDITPPDDGGD
+3040 GDVIPPDDGGDVTPPDDGGDVTPPDDGGDVTPPDDGGDVTPPDDGGDVTPPDDDGD

-3100 DGSIW
+3100 DGSVW

-3280 DDSWTTRLGVRVD
+3280 DDSWTTRLGMRVD

>member
-58 IPSQTTTYTLSGA
+58 IPTQTTTYTLSGA

-119 MNLDSSTGATSVHNQ
+119 MNLDSLTGATSVHNQ

-139 SNEDGTIMLQNGG
+139 SNEDGTILLQNGG

-161 NNATYE
+161 NSATYE

-300 NRVGGVITAG
+300 NRAGGVITAG

-406 ARSKGHTLNNQAGGA
+406 ARSKGHTLNNQAGSA

-433 GNTISNQGKMTGV
+433 GNTITNQGKMTGV
-446 SDGLVLSGNNNIVT
+446 SDGLLISGNNNIVT

-480 QITAKSGSKITA
+480 QITAKSGSKITT

-503 NQVTTESGSTIVA
+503 NQITTESGSAIVA

-536 TATGSSISYGI
+536 TATGSNMSYGI
-547 QYNSGTSGTI
+547 QYNSGASGTI

-608 AGGSITANTAVQLNG
+608 AGGSISANTAVQFHG
-623 NNNTLANAGAILGDT
+623 NNNKLANAGAILGDT
-638 NGVTINGSGN
+638 NGVTISGSGN

-726 GATMNL
+726 GATMNF

-768 GNGGTLGAFNGDIVD
+768 GNSGTLGAFNGDIVD

-858 NASDPFI
+858 SASDPFI

-956 ITINGNAMNPDAFI
+956 ITINGSAMNPDAFI

-985 VETLTWYADRY
+985 VETLTWYADRD

-1040 GTLILNAENTYTGG
+1040 GTLILNAENTYTGS
-1054 TTISDGTLVAT
+1054 TTISEGTLIAT

-1081 ELNTGGDFDNAISGS
+1081 EM
-1096 GQVVKS
+1096 
-1102 GDETLTLSGSN
+1102 
-1113 TYTGGTIISGG
+1113 
-1124 TLVATNVEAL
+1124 
-1134 GTGDVTDNATL
+1134 
-1145 ELNTGGDF
+1145 
-1153 DNAIGGTGSVVKS
+1153 
-1166 GDKTLTLSGAN
+1166 
-1177 SYTGGTTIS
+1177 
-1186 GGTLVASNVEAL
+1186 
-1198 GSGDV
+1198 
-1203 TDNATLELNTGGDFA
+1203 
-1218 NNIGGTGSVVKSGDK
+1218 
-1233 TLTLSGTNSYTGGTT
+1233 
-1248 ISGGTLVANNVEAL
+1248 
-1262 GTGDVTN
+1262 
-1269 NATLELNTG
+1269 NTG

-1320 TNVEALGTG
+1320 SNVEALGTG
-1329 DITDNATLELNAG
+1329 DITDNAVLEL
-1342 GDFTNNI
+1342 
-1349 GGTGSVEKSGDK
+1349 
-1361 TLTLSGTNTYRGG
+1361 
-1374 TLISGG
+1374 
-1380 TLVASNVEA
+1380 
-1389 LGSGDVTDNA
+1389 
-1399 TLEMNT
+1399 NT
-1405 GGDFA
+1405 GGDFDNA
-1410 NNIGGTG
+1410 ISG
-1417 SVVKSGDKTLTLSGA
+1417 SGQVVKSGDKTLTLSGA

-1446 VASNVEALGTG
+1446 VATNVEALGSG
-1457 NVTDNATL
+1457 DVTDNATL

-1487 DGALTLSGANSYSGA
+1487 DKTLTLSGANSYSGA

-1507 GTLIAANVNALGTG
+1507 GTLIATHVNALGTG

-1568 STLTINLNSNTVDPV
+1568 STLTINLNSNTTAPV

-1750 DALGSGD
+1750 DALGTGDVTDDATLELNTGGTFDNAISGSGQVVKSGDETLTLSGTNTYSGGTLISGGTLVASNVEALGTGDVTNDAVLELNTSGDFDNALSGSGQVEKSGDGTLTLSGSNTYTGGTLISGGTLVASNVEALGTGDVTNDAVLELNTGGTFDNAISGSGQVVKSGDDALTLSGSNTYTGGTIISGGTLVATNVDALGSGD
-1757 VTDDATLELNTGGT
+1757 VTDNATLELNTGGT

-1810 ASNVD
+1810 ASNV
-1815 ALGSGDV
+1815 
-1822 TNNATLEMNTG
+1822 
-1833 GDFINNIGGTGRV
+1833 
-1846 EKSGDD
+1846 
-1852 TLTLSGS
+1852 
-1859 NTYTGGTLISDG
+1859 
-1871 TLVASN
+1871 
-1877 VEALGTG
+1877 EALGTG
-1884 DVTNNATLELNTGG
+1884 DVTDNATLELNTGG

-1903 ISGSGQVVKSGDD
+1903 ISGSGQVEKSGDGA
-1916 VLTLSGANSYSGGTL
+1916 LTLSGANSYSGGTL
-1931 ISGGTLVAN
+1931 IS
-1940 NVEALGTGD
+1940 
-1949 VTDNATLEM
+1949 
-1958 NTGGDFINNI
+1958 
-1968 GGTGRVEK
+1968 
-1976 SGDDA
+1976 
-1981 LTLSGSNTYTGGTT
+1981 
-1995 INDGTLIATS
+1995 DGTLIA
-2005 VDALGSGDVTNNA
+2005 
-2018 VLELNTGGDFIN
+2018 
-2030 NIGGTG
+2030 G
-2036 RVEKS
+2036 RV
-2041 GDETLTLSGSNTYT
+2041 
-2055 GGTLISGGT
+2055 
-2064 LVATNVE
+2064 
-2071 ALGTGDVTDNAVL
+2071 DV
-2084 ELNTGGDFINNIGG
+2084 
-2098 TGRVEKS
+2098 
-2105 GDDTLT
+2105 
-2111 LSGSNSYTGGT
+2111 
-2122 LISSGTLVATNVDA
+2122 
-2136 LGSGDVT
+2136 
-2143 DNATLELNTGG
+2143 
-2154 DFTNNISGSGQV
+2154 
-2166 VKSGDETLTLSGSNT
+2166 
-2181 YTGGTTIN
+2181 
-2189 DGTLVATSVEA
+2189 
-2200 LGSGDVTNDAVLA
+2200 
-2213 LNTGGDFANNIG
+2213 
-2225 GTGSVVK
+2225 
-2232 SGDETLTLSGTNSYT
+2232 
-2247 GGTTISGGT
+2247 
-2256 LVATN
+2256 
-2261 VEALGTGDVTNNA
+2261 
-2274 TLELNTG
+2274 
-2281 GDFTNNISGN
+2281 
-2291 GQVVKSGDDTLTFSG
+2291 
-2306 SNTYTGG
+2306 
-2313 TTINDGTLVATSVE
+2313 
-2327 ALGSGDVTN
+2327 
-2336 DAVLALNTGGDFA
+2336 
-2349 NNIGGTG
+2349 
-2356 SVVKSGDETLT
+2356 
-2367 LSGSNT
+2367 
-2373 YTGSTLISSGTLVAN
+2373 
-2388 DVNALG
+2388 
-2394 TGDVTD
+2394 
-2400 NATLM
+2400 
-2405 LNTGGDFINNIGGT
+2405 
-2419 GRVEKSG
+2419 
-2426 DDTLTLSGSN
+2426 
-2436 SYTGGTLISSGTLV
+2436 
-2450 ATNVDA
+2450 

-2537 GDFDNAISGSGQVV
+2537 GDFDNAISGSGKVE
-2551 KSGDETLT
+2551 KSGDGTLT
-2559 LSGANSYTGG
+2559 LSGSNTYTGG
-2569 TTISGGTLV
+2569 TTISGGTLVATSVEALGSGDVTDNAVLELNTGGTFDNVISGSGQVVKSGDDALTLSGANTYTGGTTINGGTLV

-2610 THDNAI
+2610 THDNAT

-2642 IDSNSGAIV
+2642 TDSNSGAIV
-2651 TADHANLGGTLDITG
+2651 TADRANLGGTLDITG

-2781 LIKRGAGTL
+2781 LIKRGAGAL

-2824 AVNIAANA
+2824 AINIAANA

-2837 NSTVNGHV
+2837 NATVNGHV
-2845 NNQGS
+2845 NNLGS
-2850 LYFVDTFTVNGDVV
+2850 LYFADTFTVNGDVV

-2923 TNVNGLGAQT
+2923 TNVNGLGAKT

-2947 GDFRLYKGHVDINA
+2947 GDFTLYKGHVDINA

-2982 PDDGGE
+2982 PDDGGD
-2988 VTPPDDGGE
+2988 VTPPDDGGD
-2997 VTPPDDGGEVTPP
+2997 VTPPDDGGDVTPP
-3010 DDGGEVTPPD
+3010 DDGGDVTPPD
-3020 DGGEVTPPDDD
+3020 DGGDVTPPDDGGDVTPPDDGGDITPPDGGGDITPPDDGGDVTPPDDD

-3040 GDITPPDDGGD
+3040 GDVTPPDDDGD
-3051 ITPPDGGDVTP
+3051 ITPPDGGDGTP

-3100 DGSIW
+3100 DGSVW

>member
-1 MNKTYN
+1 
-7 IIWNAARGM
+7 
-16 YIVTSELARSG
+16 G
-27 SRAIVSVSASCAVT
+27 S
-41 LLAMD
+41 
-46 AAPAVAEETRVS
+46 
-58 IPSQTTTYTLSGA
+58 
-71 TPFVVETGNTVAT
+71 
-84 DTATSAAI
+84 
-92 VGDNSN
+92 
-98 DWDLLIES
+98 
-106 GAVVGSSLTDSQA
+106 
-119 MNLDSSTGATSVHNQ
+119 
-134 GTITG
+134 
-139 SNEDGTIMLQNGG
+139 
-152 SVINDARIE
+152 
-161 NNATYE
+161 
-167 HDPEDIP
+167 
-174 QEYAGVYMLNGGSYV
+174 
-189 SSESGVLEGVSGVIV
+189 
-204 QSGEAHITNGG
+204 
-215 MINSDGS
+215 
-222 WRSYGVEFRDGTYGT
+222 
-237 IVNTGTIIT
+237 
-246 TASDGSG
+246 
-253 KIEDAAIYVH
+253 
-263 TLNDMAVSGSVS
+263 
-275 VDNSGLMQSDFI
+275 
-287 TVALYYG
+287 
-294 SHFEVV
+294 
-300 NRVGGVITAG
+300 
-310 NSSLVGIKSTAMEL
+310 
-324 KVGVDNLV
+324 
-332 TNDGTISAYGTANT
+332 
-346 YGIHYGESTSGGVI
+346 
-360 TNTGSITTTG
+360 
-370 GGSGD
+370 
-375 ASVYVHGNGDGT
+375 
-387 VVNNSGTMSSTVY
+387 
-400 GVYLDS
+400 
-406 ARSKGHTLNNQAGGA
+406 
-421 ISANTAVAINGN
+421 
-433 GNTISNQGKMTGV
+433 
-446 SDGLVLSGNNNIVT
+446 
-460 TSGGEISGKNG
+460 
-471 IRVSKGSGN
+471 
-480 QITAKSGSKITA
+480 
-492 TSTGISIAGGN
+492 
-503 NQVTTESGSTIVA
+503 
-516 KDNGILINSGA
+516 
-527 NNVTNGGSI
+527 
-536 TATGSSISYGI
+536 
-547 QYNSGTSGTI
+547 
-557 TNTGTITTT
+557 
-566 GKGAGDASVYAH
+566 
-578 GGAVTI
+578 
-584 NNSGTMDSSV
+584 
-594 FGVYVTTGH
+594 
-603 TLNNL
+603 
-608 AGGSITANTAVQLNG
+608 
-623 NNNTLANAGAILGDT
+623 
-638 NGVTINGSGN
+638 
-648 TLTSQGK
+648 
-655 ITGGTNAILINS
+655 
-667 GSKNNTLTLNT
+667 
-678 GTEIS
+678 
-683 GSITDD
+683 
-689 NNSASANNNLILD
+689 
-702 GEGTLGSSI
+702 
-711 SGLNSVTSSGDWTLS
+711 
-726 GATMNL
+726 
-732 SGTTNS
+732 
-738 ALWVKSGT
+738 
-746 LILNGAMTAK
+746 
-756 GATVDSGTTLQI
+756 
-768 GNGGTLGAFNGDIVD
+768 
-783 NGTLTFNRSDAAA
+783 
-796 YGSVISGSGNVIK
+796 
-809 QGGGE
+809 
-814 LTLSNNNSY
+814 
-823 SGGTTIAEGTL
+823 
-834 TATAGGALGSGNIDN
+834 
-849 RAYLKLDAA
+849 
-858 NASDPFI
+858 
-865 VADLTTHSGAT
+865 
-876 VEIGAGSTLQANTLT
+876 
-891 QQDGSTLTADLTATS
+891 
-906 GPAIRA
+906 
-912 KNVNLD
+912 
-918 GTLNVASP
+918 
-926 ASQEP
+926 
-931 IRSTDDLISL
+931 
-941 ALIESDNAISGDFDG
+941 
-956 ITINGNAMNPDAFI
+956 
-970 TVVGQKNVN
+970 
-979 DTHYDL
+979 
-985 VETLTWYADRY
+985 
-996 NAAID
+996 
-1001 AHGTFNLADAD
+1001 
-1012 DSFTV
+1012 
-1017 NTVLENVDANSG
+1017 
-1029 WNGQS
+1029 
-1034 LTKTGA
+1034 
-1040 GTLILNAENTYTGG
+1040 
-1054 TTISDGTLVAT
+1054 
-1065 NVEALGT
+1065 
-1072 GNVTDNATL
+1072 
-1081 ELNTGGDFDNAISGS
+1081 
-1096 GQVVKS
+1096 
-1102 GDETLTLSGSN
+1102 
-1113 TYTGGTIISGG
+1113 
-1124 TLVATNVEAL
+1124 
-1134 GTGDVTDNATL
+1134 GDVTDNATL

-1153 DNAIGGTGSVVKS
+1153 DN
-1166 GDKTLTLSGAN
+1166 
-1177 SYTGGTTIS
+1177 
-1186 GGTLVASNVEAL
+1186 
-1198 GSGDV
+1198 
-1203 TDNATLELNTGGDFA
+1203 
-1218 NNIGGTGSVVKSGDK
+1218 NIGGTGS
-1233 TLTLSGTNSYTGGTT
+1233 
-1248 ISGGTLVANNVEAL
+1248 
-1262 GTGDVTN
+1262 
-1269 NATLELNTG
+1269 
-1278 GDFDNAI
+1278 
-1285 SGSGQVVKSG
+1285 VVKSG

-1349 GGTGSVEKSGDK
+1349 GGTGSVVKSGDK

-1374 TLISGG
+1374 TLISDG

-1389 LGSGDVTDNA
+1389 LGTGNVTDNA
-1399 TLEMNT
+1399 TLELST

-1446 VASNVEALGTG
+1446 VASNVEALGSG
-1457 NVTDNATL
+1457 DITDNATL

-1487 DGALTLSGANSYSGA
+1487 DKTLTLSGANSYSGA

-1507 GTLIAANVNALGTG
+1507 GTLIATHVNALGTG

-1568 STLTINLNSNTVDPV
+1568 STLTINLNSNTADPV

-1810 ASNVD
+1810 ASNVE
-1815 ALGSGDV
+1815 ALGTGDV
-1822 TNNATLEMNTG
+1822 TDDATLELNTG
-1833 GDFINNIGGTGRV
+1833 GDFTNNIGGTGRV

-1859 NTYTGGTLISDG
+1859 NTYTGGTLIS
-1871 TLVASN
+1871 
-1877 VEALGTG
+1877 
-1884 DVTNNATLELNTGG
+1884 
-1898 TFDNA
+1898 
-1903 ISGSGQVVKSGDD
+1903 
-1916 VLTLSGANSYSGGTL
+1916 
-1931 ISGGTLVAN
+1931 GGTLVAN
-1940 NVEALGTGD
+1940 DVNALGTGD
-1949 VTDNATLEM
+1949 VTD
-1958 NTGGDFINNI
+1958 
-1968 GGTGRVEK
+1968 
-1976 SGDDA
+1976 DA
-1981 LTLSGSNTYTGGTT
+1981 
-1995 INDGTLIATS
+1995 
-2005 VDALGSGDVTNNA
+2005 ALM
-2018 VLELNTGGDFIN
+2018 LNTGGDF
-2030 NIGGTG
+2030 T
-2036 RVEKS
+2036 
-2041 GDETLTLSGSNTYT
+2041 
-2055 GGTLISGGT
+2055 
-2064 LVATNVE
+2064 
-2071 ALGTGDVTDNAVL
+2071 
-2084 ELNTGGDFINNIGG
+2084 NNIGG

-2111 LSGSNSYTGGT
+2111 LSGGNTYTGGTLISGGTLVATNVDALGSGDVTDNATLELNTGGDFDNAISGSGQVVKSGDETLTLSGANSYTGGT
-2122 LISSGTLVATNVDA
+2122 LISGGTLVASNVEALGTGDVTDNATLELNTGGDFINSIGGTGRVEKSGDETLTLSGTNSYTGGTLISGGTLIATNVDA

-2166 VKSGDETLTLSGSNT
+2166 VKSGDETLTLSGANT
-2181 YTGGTTIN
+2181 YTGGTTISG
-2189 DGTLVATSVEA
+2189 GTLVASNVEA
-2200 LGSGDVTNDAVLA
+2200 LGTGDVTDNATLE
-2213 LNTGGDFANNIG
+2213 LNTS
-2225 GTGSVVK
+2225 GTFDNVISGSGQVVK
-2232 SGDETLTLSGTNSYT
+2232 SGDDALTLSGANSYT

-2256 LVATN
+2256 LVA
-2261 VEALGTGDVTNNA
+2261 
-2274 TLELNTG
+2274 
-2281 GDFTNNISGN
+2281 
-2291 GQVVKSGDDTLTFSG
+2291 
-2306 SNTYTGG
+2306 SN
-2313 TTINDGTLVATSVE
+2313 VE

-2336 DAVLALNTGGDFA
+2336 DAVLELNTGGDFT
-2349 NNIGGTG
+2349 NN
-2356 SVVKSGDETLT
+2356 
-2367 LSGSNT
+2367 
-2373 YTGSTLISSGTLVAN
+2373 
-2388 DVNALG
+2388 
-2394 TGDVTD
+2394 
-2400 NATLM
+2400 
-2405 LNTGGDFINNIGGT
+2405 
-2419 GRVEKSG
+2419 
-2426 DDTLTLSGSN
+2426 
-2436 SYTGGTLISSGTLV
+2436 
-2450 ATNVDA
+2450 
-2456 LGSGDVTD
+2456 
-2464 NATLE
+2464 
-2469 LNTGG
+2469 
-2474 TFDNAISGS
+2474 ISGS

-2501 YTGGTLIS
+2501 YTGGTTIS
-2509 SGTLVANDVN
+2509 GGTLIASNVE
-2519 ALGTGDVTD
+2519 ALGSGDVTND
-2528 NAVLELNTG
+2528 AVLELNTG

-2551 KSGDETLT
+2551 KSGDDALT
-2559 LSGANSYTGG
+2559 LSGANTYTGG

-2610 THDNAI
+2610 THDNAT

-2642 IDSNSGAIV
+2642 TNSNSGAIV

-2677 AYAYTLIDTDS
+2677 AYAYTLIDSDS
-2688 AINSDFAQFTVAGMD
+2688 AIDSDFAQFTVAGMD

-2769 NPDSATYWDGKS
+2769 DPDSATDWDGKS

-2832 AFGGH
+2832 VFGGH
-2837 NSTVNGHV
+2837 NATVNGHV
-2845 NNQGS
+2845 NNLGS

-2947 GDFRLYKGHVDINA
+2947 GDFTLYKGHVDINA

-2982 PDDGGE
+2982 PDDGGD
-2988 VTPPDDGGE
+2988 VTPPDDGGD
-2997 VTPPDDGGEVTPP
+2997 VTPPDDGGDVTPP

-3040 GDITPPDDGGD
+3040 GDVTPPDDDGD

-3062 VAPQYRADIGVYL
+3062 VTPQYRADIGVYL

-3100 DGSIW
+3100 DGSVW

-3153 SYINASTDSTGNRG
+3153 SYINANTDSTGNRG

>member
-161 NNATYE
+161 NSATYE

-246 TASDGSG
+246 TASDGSN

-287 TVALYYG
+287 TVALYHG

-370 GGSGD
+370 GGAGD

-387 VVNNSGTMSSTVY
+387 IVNNSGTMSSSVY

-433 GNTISNQGKMTGV
+433 GNTITNQGKMTGV
-446 SDGLVLSGNNNIVT
+446 SDGLLISGNNNIVT

-492 TSTGISIAGGN
+492 TSTGISIASGN
-503 NQVTTESGSTIVA
+503 NQVTTESGSAIVA

-536 TATGSSISYGI
+536 TATGSSNSYGI
-547 QYNSGTSGTI
+547 QYNSGASGTI

-566 GKGAGDASVYAH
+566 GKGVGDASVYAH

-638 NGVTINGSGN
+638 NGVTISGSGN

-655 ITGGTNAILINS
+655 ITGGTNAVLINS
-667 GSKNNTLTLNT
+667 GSKNNTITLNT

-796 YGSVISGSGNVIK
+796 YGSVISGSGNVVK

-858 NASDPFI
+858 SASDPFI

-891 QQDGSTLTADLTATS
+891 QQDGSTLTADLTETS
-906 GPAIRA
+906 GPVIRA

-941 ALIESDNAISGDFDG
+941 ALIESDNAISGDFDD

-985 VETLTWYADRY
+985 VETLTWYADRD

-1017 NTVLENVDANSG
+1017 NTVLEDVDANSG

-1054 TTISDGTLVAT
+1054 TTISDGTLVAN

-1102 GDETLTLSGSN
+1102 GDETLTLSGANS
-1113 TYTGGTIISGG
+1113 YTGGTLISGG
-1124 TLVATNVEAL
+1124 TLVAT
-1134 GTGDVTDNATL
+1134 
-1145 ELNTGGDF
+1145 
-1153 DNAIGGTGSVVKS
+1153 S
-1166 GDKTLTLSGAN
+1166 
-1177 SYTGGTTIS
+1177 
-1186 GGTLVASNVEAL
+1186 VEAL

-1203 TDNATLELNTGGDFA
+1203 TDNA
-1218 NNIGGTGSVVKSGDK
+1218 V
-1233 TLTLSGTNSYTGGTT
+1233 
-1248 ISGGTLVANNVEAL
+1248 
-1262 GTGDVTN
+1262 
-1269 NATLELNTG
+1269 
-1278 GDFDNAI
+1278 
-1285 SGSGQVVKSG
+1285 
-1295 DETLTLSGAN
+1295 
-1305 SYTGGTT
+1305 
-1312 ISGGTLVA
+1312 
-1320 TNVEALGTG
+1320 
-1329 DITDNATLELNAG
+1329 
-1342 GDFTNNI
+1342 
-1349 GGTGSVEKSGDK
+1349 
-1361 TLTLSGTNTYRGG
+1361 
-1374 TLISGG
+1374 
-1380 TLVASNVEA
+1380 
-1389 LGSGDVTDNA
+1389 
-1399 TLEMNT
+1399 
-1405 GGDFA
+1405 
-1410 NNIGGTG
+1410 
-1417 SVVKSGDKTLTLSGA
+1417 
-1432 NSYTGG
+1432 
-1438 TTISGGTL
+1438 
-1446 VASNVEALGTG
+1446 
-1457 NVTDNATL
+1457 
-1465 ELNTGGDFDNAI
+1465 
-1477 SGSGQVVKSG
+1477 
-1487 DGALTLSGANSYSGA
+1487 
-1502 TTISG
+1502 
-1507 GTLIAANVNALGTG
+1507 
-1521 AIDNRASLLL
+1521 
-1531 DASGQFTVTDLTT
+1531 
-1544 ESGGNTEIGAGSTLQ
+1544 
-1559 ATTLTQKSD
+1559 
-1568 STLTINLNSNTVDPV
+1568 
-1583 IHAASQVSLAGTL
+1583 
-1596 DITGVGDVLD
+1596 
-1606 SDPASTDDLDTFTLI
+1606 
-1621 ASDKT
+1621 
-1626 IAGDFEKL
+1626 
-1634 TVAGMDADLA
+1634 
-1644 DFITVDGRIDDT
+1644 
-1656 GKQYELTTA
+1656 
-1665 LTWYADRDDAVT
+1665 
-1677 DAHGTFNLTN
+1677 
-1687 ADGSFAVNTVLE
+1687 
-1699 NVDATLD
+1699 
-1706 PASATGWDGTSLIK
+1706 
-1720 QGAGTLILNAE
+1720 
-1731 NTYTGGTTI
+1731 
-1740 SGGTLVATNV
+1740 
-1750 DALGSGD
+1750 
-1757 VTDDATLELNTGGT
+1757 LELNTGGT

-1785 GDDVLTLSGANSYS
+1785 GD
-1799 GGTLISDGTLV
+1799 
-1810 ASNVD
+1810 
-1815 ALGSGDV
+1815 
-1822 TNNATLEMNTG
+1822 
-1833 GDFINNIGGTGRV
+1833 
-1846 EKSGDD
+1846 K
-1852 TLTLSGS
+1852 
-1859 NTYTGGTLISDG
+1859 
-1871 TLVASN
+1871 
-1877 VEALGTG
+1877 
-1884 DVTNNATLELNTGG
+1884 
-1898 TFDNA
+1898 
-1903 ISGSGQVVKSGDD
+1903 
-1916 VLTLSGANSYSGGTL
+1916 
-1931 ISGGTLVAN
+1931 
-1940 NVEALGTGD
+1940 
-1949 VTDNATLEM
+1949 
-1958 NTGGDFINNI
+1958 
-1968 GGTGRVEK
+1968 
-1976 SGDDA
+1976 
-1981 LTLSGSNTYTGGTT
+1981 
-1995 INDGTLIATS
+1995 
-2005 VDALGSGDVTNNA
+2005 
-2018 VLELNTGGDFIN
+2018 
-2030 NIGGTG
+2030 
-2036 RVEKS
+2036 
-2041 GDETLTLSGSNTYT
+2041 
-2055 GGTLISGGT
+2055 
-2064 LVATNVE
+2064 
-2071 ALGTGDVTDNAVL
+2071 
-2084 ELNTGGDFINNIGG
+2084 
-2098 TGRVEKS
+2098 
-2105 GDDTLT
+2105 
-2111 LSGSNSYTGGT
+2111 
-2122 LISSGTLVATNVDA
+2122 
-2136 LGSGDVT
+2136 
-2143 DNATLELNTGG
+2143 
-2154 DFTNNISGSGQV
+2154 
-2166 VKSGDETLTLSGSNT
+2166 
-2181 YTGGTTIN
+2181 
-2189 DGTLVATSVEA
+2189 
-2200 LGSGDVTNDAVLA
+2200 
-2213 LNTGGDFANNIG
+2213 
-2225 GTGSVVK
+2225 
-2232 SGDETLTLSGTNSYT
+2232 
-2247 GGTTISGGT
+2247 
-2256 LVATN
+2256 
-2261 VEALGTGDVTNNA
+2261 
-2274 TLELNTG
+2274 
-2281 GDFTNNISGN
+2281 
-2291 GQVVKSGDDTLTFSG
+2291 
-2306 SNTYTGG
+2306 
-2313 TTINDGTLVATSVE
+2313 
-2327 ALGSGDVTN
+2327 
-2336 DAVLALNTGGDFA
+2336 
-2349 NNIGGTG
+2349 
-2356 SVVKSGDETLT
+2356 
-2367 LSGSNT
+2367 
-2373 YTGSTLISSGTLVAN
+2373 
-2388 DVNALG
+2388 
-2394 TGDVTD
+2394 
-2400 NATLM
+2400 
-2405 LNTGGDFINNIGGT
+2405 
-2419 GRVEKSG
+2419 
-2426 DDTLTLSGSN
+2426 
-2436 SYTGGTLISSGTLV
+2436 
-2450 ATNVDA
+2450 
-2456 LGSGDVTD
+2456 
-2464 NATLE
+2464 
-2469 LNTGG
+2469 
-2474 TFDNAISGS
+2474 
-2483 GQVVKSGD
+2483 
-2491 ETLTLSGANS
+2491 
-2501 YTGGTLIS
+2501 
-2509 SGTLVANDVN
+2509 
-2519 ALGTGDVTD
+2519 
-2528 NAVLELNTG
+2528 
-2537 GDFDNAISGSGQVV
+2537 
-2551 KSGDETLT
+2551 TLT

-2642 IDSNSGAIV
+2642 TDSNSGAIV
-2651 TADHANLGGTLDITG
+2651 TADRANLGGTLDITG

-2677 AYAYTLIDTDS
+2677 AYAYTLIDSDS
-2688 AINSDFAQFTVAGMD
+2688 AIDSDFAQFTVAGMD

-2708 FLTVDGRVNADDD
+2708 FLTVDGRVNAADD

-2769 NPDSATYWDGKS
+2769 NPDSATDWDGKS

-2805 EGALWLAETA
+2805 EGTLWLAETA

-2837 NSTVNGHV
+2837 NATVNGHV

-2947 GDFRLYKGHVDINA
+2947 GDFTLYKGHVDINA

-2982 PDDGGE
+2982 PD
-2988 VTPPDDGGE
+2988 
-2997 VTPPDDGGEVTPP
+2997 
-3010 DDGGEVTPPD
+3010 
-3020 DGGEVTPPDDD
+3020 
-3031 GEVTPPDDG
+3031 
-3040 GDITPPDDGGD
+3040 
-3051 ITPPDGGDVTP
+3051 
-3062 VAPQYRADIGVYL
+3062 
-3075 GNQWMARNL
+3075 
-3084 QMQTLYDREGS
+3084 
-3095 QYRSA
+3095 
-3100 DGSIW
+3100 
-3105 MRFKAGKAES
+3105 
-3115 QAVNG
+3115 
-3120 NVDIDSDY
+3120 
-3128 SQFQLGGDILTWSD
+3128 
-3142 GAQSVTVGLMG
+3142 
-3153 SYINASTDSTGNRG
+3153 
-3167 ADGSQFSANGS
+3167 
-3178 VDGYNL
+3178 
-3184 GLYATWFA
+3184 
-3192 DAQSH
+3192 
-3197 RGAYI
+3197 
-3202 DSWYQYGAY
+3202 
-3211 NNSVDNDGL
+3211 
-3220 SASRYDSAA
+3220 
-3229 HAVSL
+3229 
-3234 ETGYRYDIALSNR
+3234 
-3247 NTVSLTPQ
+3247 
-3255 AQVTWQRYSADTVID
+3255 
-3270 DGGTRISGQN
+3270 
-3280 DDSWTTRLGVRVD
+3280 
-3293 GKLYKESGRIQPFME
+3293 
-3308 VNWLHA
+3308 
-3314 SDNASATFG
+3314 
-3323 DTKVSQDLPNDRV
+3323 
-3336 EVKVGIQANVSERL
+3336 
-3350 SVYAQAAGQKGK
+3350 
-3362 NDYGDASFSLNMRYN
+3362 
-3377 W
+3377 

>member
-71 TPFVVETGNTVAT
+71 TPFVVETDNTIAT
-84 DTATSAAI
+84 DTAASAAI

-119 MNLDSSTGATSVHNQ
+119 MNLDSLTGATSVHNQ

-139 SNEDGTIMLQNGG
+139 SNEDGTILLQNGG
-152 SVINDARIE
+152 SVINDALIE
-161 NNATYE
+161 NSATYE

-246 TASDGSG
+246 TASDGSN

-287 TVALYYG
+287 TVALYHG

-370 GGSGD
+370 GGAGD

-406 ARSKGHTLNNQAGGA
+406 ARSKGHTLNNQAGSA

-433 GNTISNQGKMTGV
+433 GNTITNQGKMTGV
-446 SDGLVLSGNNNIVT
+446 SDGLLISGNNNIVT

-492 TSTGISIAGGN
+492 TSTGISIASGN
-503 NQVTTESGSTIVA
+503 NQVTTESGSAIVA

-536 TATGSSISYGI
+536 TATGSSNSYGI
-547 QYNSGTSGTI
+547 QYNSGASGTI

-566 GKGAGDASVYAH
+566 GKGVGDASVYAH

-638 NGVTINGSGN
+638 NGVTISGSGN

-655 ITGGTNAILINS
+655 ITGGINAILINS

-768 GNGGTLGAFNGDIVD
+768 GNGGTL
-783 NGTLTFNRSDAAA
+783 
-796 YGSVISGSGNVIK
+796 
-809 QGGGE
+809 
-814 LTLSNNNSY
+814 
-823 SGGTTIAEGTL
+823 
-834 TATAGGALGSGNIDN
+834 
-849 RAYLKLDAA
+849 
-858 NASDPFI
+858 
-865 VADLTTHSGAT
+865 
-876 VEIGAGSTLQANTLT
+876 
-891 QQDGSTLTADLTATS
+891 
-906 GPAIRA
+906 
-912 KNVNLD
+912 
-918 GTLNVASP
+918 
-926 ASQEP
+926 
-931 IRSTDDLISL
+931 
-941 ALIESDNAISGDFDG
+941 
-956 ITINGNAMNPDAFI
+956 
-970 TVVGQKNVN
+970 
-979 DTHYDL
+979 
-985 VETLTWYADRY
+985 
-996 NAAID
+996 
-1001 AHGTFNLADAD
+1001 
-1012 DSFTV
+1012 
-1017 NTVLENVDANSG
+1017 
-1029 WNGQS
+1029 
-1034 LTKTGA
+1034 
-1040 GTLILNAENTYTGG
+1040 
-1054 TTISDGTLVAT
+1054 VAT
-1065 NVEALGT
+1065 NVEALG
-1072 GNVTDNATL
+1072 
-1081 ELNTGGDFDNAISGS
+1081 S
-1096 GQVVKS
+1096 
-1102 GDETLTLSGSN
+1102 
-1113 TYTGGTIISGG
+1113 
-1124 TLVATNVEAL
+1124 
-1134 GTGDVTDNATL
+1134 GDVTDNATL
-1145 ELNTGGDF
+1145 ELNTGGTF
-1153 DNAIGGTGSVVKS
+1153 DNVISGSGQVVKS
-1166 GDKTLTLSGAN
+1166 GDEMLTLSGAN

-1186 GGTLVASNVEAL
+1186 GGTLVVSNVEAL

-1278 GDFDNAI
+1278 GDFTNAI

-1320 TNVEALGTG
+1320 TH
-1329 DITDNATLELNAG
+1329 
-1342 GDFTNNI
+1342 
-1349 GGTGSVEKSGDK
+1349 
-1361 TLTLSGTNTYRGG
+1361 
-1374 TLISGG
+1374 
-1380 TLVASNVEA
+1380 
-1389 LGSGDVTDNA
+1389 
-1399 TLEMNT
+1399 
-1405 GGDFA
+1405 
-1410 NNIGGTG
+1410 
-1417 SVVKSGDKTLTLSGA
+1417 
-1432 NSYTGG
+1432 
-1438 TTISGGTL
+1438 
-1446 VASNVEALGTG
+1446 
-1457 NVTDNATL
+1457 
-1465 ELNTGGDFDNAI
+1465 
-1477 SGSGQVVKSG
+1477 
-1487 DGALTLSGANSYSGA
+1487 
-1502 TTISG
+1502 
-1507 GTLIAANVNALGTG
+1507 VNALGTG

-1544 ESGGNTEIGAGSTLQ
+1544 ESGGTTEIGAGSTLQ

-1568 STLTINLNSNTVDPV
+1568 STLTINLDSNTVDPV

-1596 DITGVGDVLD
+1596 DITGIGDVLD

-1785 GDDVLTLSGANSYS
+1785 GDETLTLSGTNSYTGGTTISGGTLVATNVEALGSGDVTDDATLELNTGGTFSNTISGSGQVVKSGDDVLTLSGTNSYS

-1810 ASNVD
+1810 ASNVE
-1815 ALGSGDV
+1815 ALGTGDV
-1822 TNNATLEMNTG
+1822 TDDAVLELNTG
-1833 GDFINNIGGTGRV
+1833 GDFDNAISGSGQV
-1846 EKSGDD
+1846 VKSGDETLTLSGSNTYTGGTTISGGTLVASNVEALGTGD
-1852 TLTLSGS
+1852 VTDNAVLELNTGGDFDNAISGSGQVVKSGDETLTLSGS

-1931 ISGGTLVAN
+1931 IS
-1940 NVEALGTGD
+1940 D
-1949 VTDNATLEM
+1949 
-1958 NTGGDFINNI
+1958 
-1968 GGTGRVEK
+1968 
-1976 SGDDA
+1976 
-1981 LTLSGSNTYTGGTT
+1981 
-1995 INDGTLIATS
+1995 
-2005 VDALGSGDVTNNA
+2005 
-2018 VLELNTGGDFIN
+2018 
-2030 NIGGTG
+2030 
-2036 RVEKS
+2036 
-2041 GDETLTLSGSNTYT
+2041 
-2055 GGTLISGGT
+2055 
-2064 LVATNVE
+2064 
-2071 ALGTGDVTDNAVL
+2071 
-2084 ELNTGGDFINNIGG
+2084 
-2098 TGRVEKS
+2098 
-2105 GDDTLT
+2105 
-2111 LSGSNSYTGGT
+2111 
-2122 LISSGTLVATNVDA
+2122 
-2136 LGSGDVT
+2136 
-2143 DNATLELNTGG
+2143 
-2154 DFTNNISGSGQV
+2154 
-2166 VKSGDETLTLSGSNT
+2166 
-2181 YTGGTTIN
+2181 
-2189 DGTLVATSVEA
+2189 
-2200 LGSGDVTNDAVLA
+2200 
-2213 LNTGGDFANNIG
+2213 
-2225 GTGSVVK
+2225 
-2232 SGDETLTLSGTNSYT
+2232 
-2247 GGTTISGGT
+2247 
-2256 LVATN
+2256 
-2261 VEALGTGDVTNNA
+2261 
-2274 TLELNTG
+2274 
-2281 GDFTNNISGN
+2281 
-2291 GQVVKSGDDTLTFSG
+2291 
-2306 SNTYTGG
+2306 
-2313 TTINDGTLVATSVE
+2313 
-2327 ALGSGDVTN
+2327 
-2336 DAVLALNTGGDFA
+2336 
-2349 NNIGGTG
+2349 
-2356 SVVKSGDETLT
+2356 
-2367 LSGSNT
+2367 
-2373 YTGSTLISSGTLVAN
+2373 
-2388 DVNALG
+2388 
-2394 TGDVTD
+2394 
-2400 NATLM
+2400 
-2405 LNTGGDFINNIGGT
+2405 
-2419 GRVEKSG
+2419 
-2426 DDTLTLSGSN
+2426 
-2436 SYTGGTLISSGTLV
+2436 
-2450 ATNVDA
+2450 
-2456 LGSGDVTD
+2456 
-2464 NATLE
+2464 
-2469 LNTGG
+2469 
-2474 TFDNAISGS
+2474 
-2483 GQVVKSGD
+2483 
-2491 ETLTLSGANS
+2491 
-2501 YTGGTLIS
+2501 
-2509 SGTLVANDVN
+2509 
-2519 ALGTGDVTD
+2519 
-2528 NAVLELNTG
+2528 
-2537 GDFDNAISGSGQVV
+2537 
-2551 KSGDETLT
+2551 
-2559 LSGANSYTGG
+2559 
-2569 TTISGGTLV
+2569 GTLV

-2610 THDNAI
+2610 THDNAT

-2642 IDSNSGAIV
+2642 TDSNSGAIV
-2651 TADHANLGGTLDITG
+2651 TADRANLGGTLDITG
-2666 IGNVAKSWTRD
+2666 IGNVTKSWTRD

-2688 AINSDFAQFTVAGMD
+2688 AIDSDFAQFTVAGMD

-2769 NPDSATYWDGKS
+2769 NPDSATDWDGKS

-2837 NSTVNGHV
+2837 NATVNGHV

-2947 GDFRLYKGHVDINA
+2947 GDFTLYKGHVDINA

-2982 PDDGGE
+2982 PDDGGD
-2988 VTPPDDGGE
+2988 VTPPDDGGD
-2997 VTPPDDGGEVTPP
+2997 VTPPDDGGDVTPP
-3010 DDGGEVTPPD
+3010 DDGGDVTPPD
-3020 DGGEVTPPDDD
+3020 DGGDVTPPDDGGD
-3031 GEVTPPDDG
+3031 VTPPDDG

-3051 ITPPDGGDVTP
+3051 ITPPNGGGDVTP
-3062 VAPQYRADIGVYL
+3062 VTPQYRADIGAYL

-3100 DGSIW
+3100 DGSVW

-3167 ADGSQFSANGS
+3167 SDGSQFSANGS

-3202 DSWYQYGAY
+3202 DSWYQYGTY

-3270 DGGTRISGQN
+3270 DGGTRISGQS

>member
-84 DTATSAAI
+84 DIATSAAI

-119 MNLDSSTGATSVHNQ
+119 MNLDSLTGATSVHNQ

-139 SNEDGTIMLQNGG
+139 SNEDGTILLQNGG
-152 SVINDARIE
+152 SVINDGRIE
-161 NNATYE
+161 NSATYE
-167 HDPEDIP
+167 HDPQDIP

-287 TVALYYG
+287 TVALYHG

-370 GGSGD
+370 GGAGD

-406 ARSKGHTLNNQAGGA
+406 ARSKGHTLNNQAGSA

-433 GNTISNQGKMTGV
+433 GNTITNQGKMTGV
-446 SDGLVLSGNNNIVT
+446 SDGLLISGNNNIVT

-492 TSTGISIAGGN
+492 TSTGISIASGN
-503 NQVTTESGSTIVA
+503 NQVTTESGSAIVA

-536 TATGSSISYGI
+536 TATGSSNSYGI
-547 QYNSGTSGTI
+547 QYNSGASGTI

-566 GKGAGDASVYAH
+566 GKGVGDASVYAH

-608 AGGSITANTAVQLNG
+608 AGGSISANTAVQFHG
-623 NNNTLANAGAILGDT
+623 NNNKLANAGAISGDT
-638 NGVTINGSGN
+638 NGVTISGSGN
-648 TLTSQGK
+648 TLTNQGK

-796 YGSVISGSGNVIK
+796 YGSVISGSGNVVK

-858 NASDPFI
+858 SASDPFI

-1054 TTISDGTLVAT
+1054 TLISDGTLVAS

-1072 GNVTDNATL
+1072 GDITDNAVL

-1166 GDKTLTLSGAN
+1166 GEKTLTLSGAN

-1203 TDNATLELNTGGDFA
+1203 TDNATLDLNTGGDFA

-1295 DETLTLSGAN
+1295 D
-1305 SYTGGTT
+1305 
-1312 ISGGTLVA
+1312 
-1320 TNVEALGTG
+1320 
-1329 DITDNATLELNAG
+1329 
-1342 GDFTNNI
+1342 
-1349 GGTGSVEKSGDK
+1349 K
-1361 TLTLSGTNTYRGG
+1361 T
-1374 TLISGG
+1374 
-1380 TLVASNVEA
+1380 
-1389 LGSGDVTDNA
+1389 
-1399 TLEMNT
+1399 
-1405 GGDFA
+1405 
-1410 NNIGGTG
+1410 
-1417 SVVKSGDKTLTLSGA
+1417 
-1432 NSYTGG
+1432 
-1438 TTISGGTL
+1438 
-1446 VASNVEALGTG
+1446 
-1457 NVTDNATL
+1457 
-1465 ELNTGGDFDNAI
+1465 
-1477 SGSGQVVKSG
+1477 
-1487 DGALTLSGANSYSGA
+1487 LTLSGANSYSGA

-1507 GTLIAANVNALGTG
+1507 GTLIATHVNALGTG

-1568 STLTINLNSNTVDPV
+1568 STLTINLNGNTVDPV

-1771 FDNAISGSGQVVKS
+1771 FDNAIGGSGNVVKS
-1785 GDDVLTLSGANSYS
+1785 GADTLTLSGSNSYT
-1799 GGTLISDGTLV
+1799 GGTTISGGTLV
-1810 ASNVD
+1810 ASNVE
-1815 ALGSGDV
+1815 ALGTGDV
-1822 TNNATLEMNTG
+1822 TNNATLELNTG

-1859 NTYTGGTLISDG
+1859 NTYTGGTLINGG

-1884 DVTNNATLELNTGG
+1884 DVTDNATLALNTGG

-1903 ISGSGQVVKSGDD
+1903 ISGSGQ
-1916 VLTLSGANSYSGGTL
+1916 
-1931 ISGGTLVAN
+1931 
-1940 NVEALGTGD
+1940 
-1949 VTDNATLEM
+1949 
-1958 NTGGDFINNI
+1958 
-1968 GGTGRVEK
+1968 
-1976 SGDDA
+1976 
-1981 LTLSGSNTYTGGTT
+1981 
-1995 INDGTLIATS
+1995 
-2005 VDALGSGDVTNNA
+2005 
-2018 VLELNTGGDFIN
+2018 
-2030 NIGGTG
+2030 
-2036 RVEKS
+2036 
-2041 GDETLTLSGSNTYT
+2041 
-2055 GGTLISGGT
+2055 
-2064 LVATNVE
+2064 
-2071 ALGTGDVTDNAVL
+2071 
-2084 ELNTGGDFINNIGG
+2084 
-2098 TGRVEKS
+2098 
-2105 GDDTLT
+2105 
-2111 LSGSNSYTGGT
+2111 
-2122 LISSGTLVATNVDA
+2122 
-2136 LGSGDVT
+2136 
-2143 DNATLELNTGG
+2143 
-2154 DFTNNISGSGQV
+2154 
-2166 VKSGDETLTLSGSNT
+2166 
-2181 YTGGTTIN
+2181 
-2189 DGTLVATSVEA
+2189 
-2200 LGSGDVTNDAVLA
+2200 
-2213 LNTGGDFANNIG
+2213 
-2225 GTGSVVK
+2225 VVK

-2261 VEALGTGDVTNNA
+2261 VEALGSGDVTDDATLELNTGGTFDNAISGSGQVVKSGDKMLTLSGANSYSGGTLISDGTLVASNVEALGTGDVTNNA
-2274 TLELNTG
+2274 TLALNTG
-2281 GDFTNNISGN
+2281 GDFTNNISGS
-2291 GQVVKSGDDTLTFSG
+2291 GQVVKSGDDTLTLSG
-2306 SNTYTGG
+2306 ANSYTGG
-2313 TTINDGTLVATSVE
+2313 TTI
-2327 ALGSGDVTN
+2327 SG
-2336 DAVLALNTGGDFA
+2336 
-2349 NNIGGTG
+2349 
-2356 SVVKSGDETLT
+2356 
-2367 LSGSNT
+2367 
-2373 YTGSTLISSGTLVAN
+2373 
-2388 DVNALG
+2388 
-2394 TGDVTD
+2394 
-2400 NATLM
+2400 
-2405 LNTGGDFINNIGGT
+2405 
-2419 GRVEKSG
+2419 
-2426 DDTLTLSGSN
+2426 
-2436 SYTGGTLISSGTLV
+2436 GTLV

-2456 LGSGDVTD
+2456 LGTGDVT
-2464 NATLE
+2464 NSSTLE

-2491 ETLTLSGANS
+2491 ETLTLSGSNTYTGGTLISGGTLVATNVDALGTGDVTDNATLELNTGGTFDNVISGSGQVVKSGDDTLTLSGANS

-2509 SGTLVANDVN
+2509 GGTLVATSVE
-2519 ALGTGDVTD
+2519 ALGSGDVTD

-2537 GDFDNAISGSGQVV
+2537 GTFDNAISGSGQVV
-2551 KSGDETLT
+2551 KSGDKTLT

-2642 IDSNSGAIV
+2642 TDSNSGAIV
-2651 TADHANLGGTLDITG
+2651 TADRANLGGTLDITG

-2677 AYAYTLIDTDS
+2677 AYAYTLIDSDS
-2688 AINSDFAQFTVAGMD
+2688 AIDSDFAQFTVAGMD

-2837 NSTVNGHV
+2837 NATVNGHV
-2845 NNQGS
+2845 NNLGN

-3280 DDSWTTRLGVRVD
+3280 DDSWTTRLGMRVD

>member
-139 SNEDGTIMLQNGG
+139 SNEDGAIMLQNGG

-161 NNATYE
+161 NSATYE

-215 MINSDGS
+215 MISSDGS

-246 TASDGSG
+246 TASDGSN

-287 TVALYYG
+287 TVALYHG

-370 GGSGD
+370 GGAGD

-406 ARSKGHTLNNQAGGA
+406 ARSKGHTLNNQAGSA

-446 SDGLVLSGNNNIVT
+446 SDGLLISGNNNIVT

-480 QITAKSGSKITA
+480 QITAKSGSKITT

-503 NQVTTESGSTIVA
+503 NQITTESGSAIVA

-536 TATGSSISYGI
+536 TATGSNMSYGI
-547 QYNSGTSGTI
+547 QYNSGASGTI

-608 AGGSITANTAVQLNG
+608 AGGSISANTAVQFHG
-623 NNNTLANAGAILGDT
+623 NNNKLANAGAILGDT

-655 ITGGTNAILINS
+655 ITGGINAILINS

-796 YGSVISGSGNVIK
+796 YGSVISGSGNVVK

-858 NASDPFI
+858 SASDPFI

-941 ALIESDNAISGDFDG
+941 ALIESDNAISGDFDD

-985 VETLTWYADRY
+985 VETLTWYADRD

-1040 GTLILNAENTYTGG
+1040 GTLILNAENTYTGS
-1054 TTISDGTLVAT
+1054 TTISEGTLIAT

-1072 GNVTDNATL
+1072 GNVTDNATLEMNTGGDFDNAISGSGQVVKSGDETLTLSGANSYTGGTTISGGTLVASNVEALGTGDITDNATLELNAGGDFANNIGGTGSVVKSGDKTLTLSGSNTYTGGTTISGGTLVASNVEALGSGDVTDNATLEMNTGGDFANNIGGTGSVVKSGDETLTLSGANSYTGGTTISGGTLVASNVEALGTGDVTDNATL

-1102 GDETLTLSGSN
+1102 GDKTLTLSGINS
-1113 TYTGGTIISGG
+1113 YTGGTTISGG
-1124 TLVATNVEAL
+1124 TLVASNVDAL
-1134 GTGDVTDNATL
+1134 GSGDVTDNATL

-1295 DETLTLSGAN
+1295 D
-1305 SYTGGTT
+1305 
-1312 ISGGTLVA
+1312 
-1320 TNVEALGTG
+1320 
-1329 DITDNATLELNAG
+1329 
-1342 GDFTNNI
+1342 
-1349 GGTGSVEKSGDK
+1349 K
-1361 TLTLSGTNTYRGG
+1361 T
-1374 TLISGG
+1374 
-1380 TLVASNVEA
+1380 
-1389 LGSGDVTDNA
+1389 
-1399 TLEMNT
+1399 
-1405 GGDFA
+1405 
-1410 NNIGGTG
+1410 
-1417 SVVKSGDKTLTLSGA
+1417 
-1432 NSYTGG
+1432 
-1438 TTISGGTL
+1438 
-1446 VASNVEALGTG
+1446 
-1457 NVTDNATL
+1457 
-1465 ELNTGGDFDNAI
+1465 
-1477 SGSGQVVKSG
+1477 
-1487 DGALTLSGANSYSGA
+1487 LTLSGANSYSGA

-1507 GTLIAANVNALGTG
+1507 GTLIATHVNALGTG

-1568 STLTINLNSNTVDPV
+1568 STLTINLDSNTADPV

-1740 SGGTLVATNV
+1740 SGGTL
-1750 DALGSGD
+1750 
-1757 VTDDATLELNTGGT
+1757 
-1771 FDNAISGSGQVVKS
+1771 
-1785 GDDVLTLSGANSYS
+1785 
-1799 GGTLISDGTLV
+1799 
-1810 ASNVD
+1810 
-1815 ALGSGDV
+1815 
-1822 TNNATLEMNTG
+1822 
-1833 GDFINNIGGTGRV
+1833 
-1846 EKSGDD
+1846 
-1852 TLTLSGS
+1852 
-1859 NTYTGGTLISDG
+1859 ISDG

-1877 VEALGTG
+1877 VESLGTG
-1884 DVTNNATLELNTGG
+1884 DVTN
-1898 TFDNA
+1898 
-1903 ISGSGQVVKSGDD
+1903 
-1916 VLTLSGANSYSGGTL
+1916 
-1931 ISGGTLVAN
+1931 
-1940 NVEALGTGD
+1940 
-1949 VTDNATLEM
+1949 
-1958 NTGGDFINNI
+1958 
-1968 GGTGRVEK
+1968 
-1976 SGDDA
+1976 
-1981 LTLSGSNTYTGGTT
+1981 
-1995 INDGTLIATS
+1995 
-2005 VDALGSGDVTNNA
+2005 
-2018 VLELNTGGDFIN
+2018 
-2030 NIGGTG
+2030 
-2036 RVEKS
+2036 
-2041 GDETLTLSGSNTYT
+2041 
-2055 GGTLISGGT
+2055 
-2064 LVATNVE
+2064 
-2071 ALGTGDVTDNAVL
+2071 
-2084 ELNTGGDFINNIGG
+2084 
-2098 TGRVEKS
+2098 
-2105 GDDTLT
+2105 
-2111 LSGSNSYTGGT
+2111 
-2122 LISSGTLVATNVDA
+2122 
-2136 LGSGDVT
+2136 
-2143 DNATLELNTGG
+2143 NATLELNTGG

-2166 VKSGDETLTLSGSNT
+2166 VKSGDDALALSG
-2181 YTGGTTIN
+2181 
-2189 DGTLVATSVEA
+2189 A
-2200 LGSGDVTNDAVLA
+2200 
-2213 LNTGGDFANNIG
+2213 
-2225 GTGSVVK
+2225 
-2232 SGDETLTLSGTNSYT
+2232 
-2247 GGTTISGGT
+2247 
-2256 LVATN
+2256 
-2261 VEALGTGDVTNNA
+2261 
-2274 TLELNTG
+2274 
-2281 GDFTNNISGN
+2281 
-2291 GQVVKSGDDTLTFSG
+2291 
-2306 SNTYTGG
+2306 
-2313 TTINDGTLVATSVE
+2313 
-2327 ALGSGDVTN
+2327 
-2336 DAVLALNTGGDFA
+2336 
-2349 NNIGGTG
+2349 
-2356 SVVKSGDETLT
+2356 
-2367 LSGSNT
+2367 
-2373 YTGSTLISSGTLVAN
+2373 
-2388 DVNALG
+2388 
-2394 TGDVTD
+2394 
-2400 NATLM
+2400 
-2405 LNTGGDFINNIGGT
+2405 
-2419 GRVEKSG
+2419 
-2426 DDTLTLSGSN
+2426 N

-2491 ETLTLSGANS
+2491 KTLTLSGSNTYTGGTLISDGTLVASNVEALGTGDVTDNATLELNTSGTFDNVISGSGQVVKSGDDALTLSGSNTYRGGTTISGGTLVATSVEALGTGDVTDNATLALNTGGDFINNIGGTGRVEKSGDQTLTLSGANS

-2509 SGTLVANDVN
+2509 SGTLVASNVN
-2519 ALGTGDVTD
+2519 ALGSGDVTD

-2537 GDFDNAISGSGQVV
+2537 GTFDNAISGSGQVE
-2551 KSGDETLT
+2551 KSGDGTLT
-2559 LSGANSYTGG
+2559 LSGSNTYTGG
-2569 TTISGGTLV
+2569 TLISDGTLV

-2610 THDNAI
+2610 THDNAT

-2769 NPDSATYWDGKS
+2769 NPDSATDWDGKS

-2837 NSTVNGHV
+2837 NATVNGHV
-2845 NNQGS
+2845 NNLGN

-2997 VTPPDDGGEVTPP
+2997 VTPPDDGGDVTPPDDGGDVTPP

-3020 DGGEVTPPDDD
+3020 DGGEVTPPDDGGD
-3031 GEVTPPDDG
+3031 VTPPDDG
-3040 GDITPPDDGGD
+3040 GDVTPPDDGGD

-3323 DTKVSQDLPNDRV
+3323 DTKVSQDLPNDRL

>member
-27 SRAIVSVSASCAVT
+27 GHAIVSVCASCAVT

-84 DTATSAAI
+84 DTAASAAI

-119 MNLDSSTGATSVHNQ
+119 MKLDSSTGATSVHNQ

-161 NNATYE
+161 NSATYVHE
-167 HDPEDIP
+167 PQDIP

-246 TASDGSG
+246 TASDDSG

-263 TLNDMAVSGSVS
+263 TLDDMTVSDSVS

-287 TVALYYG
+287 TVALYHG
-294 SHFEVV
+294 SHFEVL
-300 NRVGGVITAG
+300 NRVGGEITAG
-310 NSSLVGIKSTAMEL
+310 NTSLVGIQSAAMEL
-324 KVGVDNLV
+324 KAGLDNLV
-332 TNDGTISAYGTANT
+332 TNNGTISAYGTVNT
-346 YGIHYGESTSGGVI
+346 YGIHYGENTSGGVI

-387 VVNNSGTMSSTVY
+387 VVNNSGTMSSSVY

-406 ARSKGHTLNNQAGGA
+406 TRSKGHTLNNQAGGA

-433 GNTISNQGKMTGV
+433 GNTITNQGKMTGV
-446 SDGLVLSGNNNIVT
+446 SDGLLISGNNNIVT

-480 QITAKSGSKITA
+480 QITAKSGSKITT

-503 NQVTTESGSTIVA
+503 NQVTTESGSVIVA

-547 QYNSGTSGTI
+547 QYNSGASGTI

-638 NGVTINGSGN
+638 NGVTISGSGN

-796 YGSVISGSGNVIK
+796 YGSVISGSGNVVK

-858 NASDPFI
+858 SASDPFI

-941 ALIESDNAISGDFDG
+941 ALIESDNAISGDFDD

-985 VETLTWYADRY
+985 VETLTWYADRD

-1040 GTLILNAENTYTGG
+1040 GTLILNAENTYTGS
-1054 TTISDGTLVAT
+1054 TTISEGTLIAT

-1081 ELNTGGDFDNAISGS
+1081 EM
-1096 GQVVKS
+1096 
-1102 GDETLTLSGSN
+1102 
-1113 TYTGGTIISGG
+1113 
-1124 TLVATNVEAL
+1124 
-1134 GTGDVTDNATL
+1134 
-1145 ELNTGGDF
+1145 
-1153 DNAIGGTGSVVKS
+1153 
-1166 GDKTLTLSGAN
+1166 
-1177 SYTGGTTIS
+1177 
-1186 GGTLVASNVEAL
+1186 
-1198 GSGDV
+1198 
-1203 TDNATLELNTGGDFA
+1203 
-1218 NNIGGTGSVVKSGDK
+1218 
-1233 TLTLSGTNSYTGGTT
+1233 
-1248 ISGGTLVANNVEAL
+1248 
-1262 GTGDVTN
+1262 
-1269 NATLELNTG
+1269 NTG

-1320 TNVEALGTG
+1320 SNVEALGTG
-1329 DITDNATLELNAG
+1329 DITDNATLELNTG
-1342 GDFTNNI
+1342 GDFDNVI
-1349 GGTGSVEKSGDK
+1349 SGSGQVVKSGDK

-1374 TLISGG
+1374 TTISGG
-1380 TLVASNVEA
+1380 TLVASNVNA

-1457 NVTDNATL
+1457 DVTDNATL

-1487 DGALTLSGANSYSGA
+1487 DKTLTLSGANSYSGA

-1507 GTLIAANVNALGTG
+1507 GTLITTHVNALGTG

-1785 GDDVLTLSGANSYS
+1785 GDGALTLSGANSYS

-1810 ASNVD
+1810 ASNVE
-1815 ALGSGDV
+1815 ALGTGDV
-1822 TNNATLEMNTG
+1822 TDNATLALNTG
-1833 GDFINNIGGTGRV
+1833 GTFDNAISGSGNV
-1846 EKSGDD
+1846 VKSGDG

-1871 TLVASN
+1871 TLVASNVEALGTGDVTNDATLALNTGGDFTNNISGSGQVVKSGDDTLTLSGANSYTGGTLISSGTLVATNVDALGSGDVTDNATLELNTGGTFDNAISGSGNVVKSGADTLTLSGSNSYTGGTTISGGTLVASNVEALGTGDVTNNATLELNTGGDFINNIGGTGRVEKSGDETLTLSGANSYTGGTLISGGTLVATSVEALGSGDVTDNAVLELNTGGTFDNAISGSGQVVKSGDKMLTLSGANSYSGGTLISDGTLVASNVEALGTGDVTNDAVLELNTGGDFDNAISGSGQVVKSGDETLTLSGANSYTGGTTISGGTLVATN

-1931 ISGGTLVAN
+1931 ISDGTLVAS

-1949 VTDNATLEM
+1949 VTDDATLEL
-1958 NTGGDFINNI
+1958 NTGGTFDNAI
-1968 GGTGRVEK
+1968 GGSGNVVK
-1976 SGDDA
+1976 SGADT
-1981 LTLSGSNTYTGGTT
+1981 LTLSGSNSYTGGTT
-1995 INDGTLIATS
+1995 ISGGTLVAS
-2005 VDALGSGDVTNNA
+2005 NVEALGTGDVTNNA
-2018 VLELNTGGDFIN
+2018 TLELNTGGDFIN

-2041 GDETLTLSGSNTYT
+2041 GDETLTLSG
-2055 GGTLISGGT
+2055 
-2064 LVATNVE
+2064 
-2071 ALGTGDVTDNAVL
+2071 
-2084 ELNTGGDFINNIGG
+2084 
-2098 TGRVEKS
+2098 
-2105 GDDTLT
+2105 
-2111 LSGSNSYTGGT
+2111 
-2122 LISSGTLVATNVDA
+2122 
-2136 LGSGDVT
+2136 
-2143 DNATLELNTGG
+2143 
-2154 DFTNNISGSGQV
+2154 
-2166 VKSGDETLTLSGSNT
+2166 
-2181 YTGGTTIN
+2181 
-2189 DGTLVATSVEA
+2189 
-2200 LGSGDVTNDAVLA
+2200 
-2213 LNTGGDFANNIG
+2213 
-2225 GTGSVVK
+2225 
-2232 SGDETLTLSGTNSYT
+2232 
-2247 GGTTISGGT
+2247 
-2256 LVATN
+2256 
-2261 VEALGTGDVTNNA
+2261 
-2274 TLELNTG
+2274 
-2281 GDFTNNISGN
+2281 
-2291 GQVVKSGDDTLTFSG
+2291 
-2306 SNTYTGG
+2306 
-2313 TTINDGTLVATSVE
+2313 
-2327 ALGSGDVTN
+2327 
-2336 DAVLALNTGGDFA
+2336 
-2349 NNIGGTG
+2349 
-2356 SVVKSGDETLT
+2356 
-2367 LSGSNT
+2367 
-2373 YTGSTLISSGTLVAN
+2373 
-2388 DVNALG
+2388 
-2394 TGDVTD
+2394 
-2400 NATLM
+2400 
-2405 LNTGGDFINNIGGT
+2405 
-2419 GRVEKSG
+2419 
-2426 DDTLTLSGSN
+2426 
-2436 SYTGGTLISSGTLV
+2436 
-2450 ATNVDA
+2450 
-2456 LGSGDVTD
+2456 
-2464 NATLE
+2464 
-2469 LNTGG
+2469 
-2474 TFDNAISGS
+2474 
-2483 GQVVKSGD
+2483 
-2491 ETLTLSGANS
+2491 ANS

-2509 SGTLVANDVN
+2509 GGTLVANDVN

-2551 KSGDETLT
+2551 KSGDETLTLSGANSYTGGTLISGGTLVATSVEALGSGDVTDNAVLELNTGGTFDNAISGSGQVVKSGDKTLT

-2769 NPDSATYWDGKS
+2769 NPDSATDWDGKS

-2837 NSTVNGHV
+2837 NATVNGHV
-2845 NNQGS
+2845 NNLGN

-2982 PDDGGE
+2982 PDDGGD
-2988 VTPPDDGGE
+2988 VTPPDDVGE
-2997 VTPPDDGGEVTPP
+2997 VTPPDDGGDVTPP
-3010 DDGGEVTPPD
+3010 DDGGDVIPPD
-3020 DGGEVTPPDDD
+3020 DGGDITPPDGGGD
-3031 GEVTPPDDG
+3031 VTPPDDG
-3040 GDITPPDDGGD
+3040 GDITPPDDDGN

-3202 DSWYQYGAY
+3202 DSWYQYGVY

-3350 SVYAQAAGQKGK
+3350 SVYAQAVGQKGK

>member
-246 TASDGSG
+246 TASDGSN

-287 TVALYYG
+287 TVALYHG

-370 GGSGD
+370 GGAGD

-387 VVNNSGTMSSTVY
+387 VVNNSGTMSSSVY

-406 ARSKGHTLNNQAGGA
+406 ARSKGHTLNNQAGSA

-433 GNTISNQGKMTGV
+433 GNIITNQGKMTGV
-446 SDGLVLSGNNNIVT
+446 SDGLLISGNNNIVT

-480 QITAKSGSKITA
+480 QITAKSGSKITT

-503 NQVTTESGSTIVA
+503 NQITTESGSVIVA

-547 QYNSGTSGTI
+547 QYNSGASGTI

-783 NGTLTFNRSDAAA
+783 NGTLTFNRSDASA

-858 NASDPFI
+858 SASDPFI

-985 VETLTWYADRY
+985 VETLTWYADRD

-1040 GTLILNAENTYTGG
+1040 GTLILNAENTYTGS
-1054 TTISDGTLVAT
+1054 TTISEGTLIAT

-1081 ELNTGGDFDNAISGS
+1081 EMNTGGDFDNAISGS

-1134 GTGDVTDNATL
+1134 GTGDVTDNAVL
-1145 ELNTGGDF
+1145 ELNTGGTF
-1153 DNAIGGTGSVVKS
+1153 DNVISGSGQVVKS
-1166 GDKTLTLSGAN
+1166 GDDALTLSGSN
-1177 SYTGGTTIS
+1177 TYTGGTTIS
-1186 GGTLVASNVEAL
+1186 GGTLVATNVEAL

-1203 TDNATLELNTGGDFA
+1203 TDDATLELNTGGDFA

-1248 ISGGTLVANNVEAL
+1248 ISGGTLVASNVEAL

-1295 DETLTLSGAN
+1295 D
-1305 SYTGGTT
+1305 
-1312 ISGGTLVA
+1312 
-1320 TNVEALGTG
+1320 
-1329 DITDNATLELNAG
+1329 
-1342 GDFTNNI
+1342 
-1349 GGTGSVEKSGDK
+1349 K
-1361 TLTLSGTNTYRGG
+1361 T
-1374 TLISGG
+1374 
-1380 TLVASNVEA
+1380 
-1389 LGSGDVTDNA
+1389 
-1399 TLEMNT
+1399 
-1405 GGDFA
+1405 
-1410 NNIGGTG
+1410 
-1417 SVVKSGDKTLTLSGA
+1417 
-1432 NSYTGG
+1432 
-1438 TTISGGTL
+1438 
-1446 VASNVEALGTG
+1446 
-1457 NVTDNATL
+1457 
-1465 ELNTGGDFDNAI
+1465 
-1477 SGSGQVVKSG
+1477 
-1487 DGALTLSGANSYSGA
+1487 LTLSGANSYSGA

-1507 GTLIAANVNALGTG
+1507 GTLIATHVNALGTG

-1568 STLTINLNSNTVDPV
+1568 STLTINLDSNTTDPV

-1706 PASATGWDGTSLIK
+1706 PASSTGWDGTSLIK

-1740 SGGTLVATNV
+1740 SGGTLVATSV
-1750 DALGSGD
+1750 EALGTGDVTDDATLELNTGGDFINNIGGTGRVEKSGDQTLTLSGANSYTGGTLISSGTLVASNVEALGTGD

-1771 FDNAISGSGQVVKS
+1771 FDNAIGGSGNVVKS
-1785 GDDVLTLSGANSYS
+1785 GADTLTLSGSNSYT
-1799 GGTLISDGTLV
+1799 GGTTISGGTLV
-1810 ASNVD
+1810 ASNVE
-1815 ALGSGDV
+1815 ALGTGDV
-1822 TNNATLEMNTG
+1822 TNNATLELNTG

-1859 NTYTGGTLISDG
+1859 NTYTGGTLINGG

-1898 TFDNA
+1898 DFTNN

-1916 VLTLSGANSYSGGTL
+1916 TLTLSGANSYTGGTT
-1931 ISGGTLVAN
+1931 ISGGTLVAT
-1940 NVEALGTGD
+1940 NVEALGSGD
-1949 VTDNATLEM
+1949 VTNNAVLELNTGGTFDNAISGSGNVVKSGADTLTLSGANSYTGGTTISGGTLVASNVEALGSGDVTNDAVLEL
-1958 NTGGDFINNI
+1958 NTGGDFDNAI

-1976 SGDDA
+1976 SGADT
-1981 LTLSGSNTYTGGTT
+1981 LTLSGSNTYIGGTT

-2005 VDALGSGDVTNNA
+2005 VDALGSGDVTDNA
-2018 VLELNTGGDFIN
+2018 VLELNTGGTFDN
-2030 NIGGTG
+2030 AIGGSG
-2036 RVEKS
+2036 NVVKS
-2041 GDETLTLSGSNTYT
+2041 GADTLTLSGSNSYT
-2055 GGTLISGGT
+2055 GGTTISGGT
-2064 LVATNVE
+2064 LVASNVE
-2071 ALGTGDVTDNAVL
+2071 ALGTGDVTNNATL

-2111 LSGSNSYTGGT
+2111 LSGSNTYTGGT
-2122 LISSGTLVATNVDA
+2122 LINGGTLVASNVEA
-2136 LGSGDVT
+2136 LGTGDVT
-2143 DNATLELNTGG
+2143 DNATLALNTGG
-2154 DFTNNISGSGQV
+2154 TFDNAISGSGQ
-2166 VKSGDETLTLSGSNT
+2166 
-2181 YTGGTTIN
+2181 
-2189 DGTLVATSVEA
+2189 
-2200 LGSGDVTNDAVLA
+2200 
-2213 LNTGGDFANNIG
+2213 
-2225 GTGSVVK
+2225 VVK

-2261 VEALGTGDVTNNA
+2261 VEALGTG
-2274 TLELNTG
+2274 
-2281 GDFTNNISGN
+2281 S
-2291 GQVVKSGDDTLTFSG
+2291 
-2306 SNTYTGG
+2306 
-2313 TTINDGTLVATSVE
+2313 
-2327 ALGSGDVTN
+2327 
-2336 DAVLALNTGGDFA
+2336 
-2349 NNIGGTG
+2349 
-2356 SVVKSGDETLT
+2356 
-2367 LSGSNT
+2367 
-2373 YTGSTLISSGTLVAN
+2373 
-2388 DVNALG
+2388 
-2394 TGDVTD
+2394 
-2400 NATLM
+2400 
-2405 LNTGGDFINNIGGT
+2405 
-2419 GRVEKSG
+2419 
-2426 DDTLTLSGSN
+2426 
-2436 SYTGGTLISSGTLV
+2436 
-2450 ATNVDA
+2450 
-2456 LGSGDVTD
+2456 VTD

-2469 LNTGG
+2469 LNTSG
-2474 TFDNAISGS
+2474 TFDNVISGR

-2491 ETLTLSGANS
+2491 
-2501 YTGGTLIS
+2501 
-2509 SGTLVANDVN
+2509 
-2519 ALGTGDVTD
+2519 
-2528 NAVLELNTG
+2528 
-2537 GDFDNAISGSGQVV
+2537 
-2551 KSGDETLT
+2551 KTLT

-2610 THDNAI
+2610 THDNAT

-2642 IDSNSGAIV
+2642 TDSNSGAIV
-2651 TADHANLGGTLDITG
+2651 TADRANLGGTLDITG
-2666 IGNVAKSWTRD
+2666 IGNVTKSWTRD

-2688 AINSDFAQFTVAGMD
+2688 AIDSDFAQFTVAGMD

-2769 NPDSATYWDGKS
+2769 DPDSATGWDGKS

-2798 SGDTDVQ
+2798 SGDTNVQ

-2837 NSTVNGHV
+2837 NATVNGHI
-2845 NNQGS
+2845 NNLGS
-2850 LYFVDTFTVNGDVV
+2850 LYFADTFTVNGDVV

-2947 GDFRLYKGHVDINA
+2947 GDFTLYKGHVDINA

-2982 PDDGGE
+2982 PDDGGDVIPPDDGGGD
-2988 VTPPDDGGE
+2988 VTPPDDGG
-2997 VTPPDDGGEVTPP
+2997 D
-3010 DDGGEVTPPD
+3010 
-3020 DGGEVTPPDDD
+3020 VTPPDDD
-3031 GEVTPPDDG
+3031 GDVTPPDDG

-3051 ITPPDGGDVTP
+3051 ITPPDGGGDATP
-3062 VAPQYRADIGVYL
+3062 VTPQYRADIGAYL

-3100 DGSIW
+3100 DGSVW

-3323 DTKVSQDLPNDRV
+3323 DAKVSQDLPNDRA
-3336 EVKVGIQANVSERL
+3336 EVKVGIQANVNERL

>member
-71 TPFVVETGNTVAT
+71 TPFVVETGNTIAT
-84 DTATSAAI
+84 DTAASAAI

-119 MNLDSSTGATSVHNQ
+119 MNLDSLTGATSVHNQ

-139 SNEDGTIMLQNGG
+139 SNEDGTILLQNGG
-152 SVINDARIE
+152 SVINDGRIE
-161 NNATYE
+161 NSAIYVHNLDLGA
-167 HDPEDIP
+167 PEIDAAI
-174 QEYAGVYMLNGGSYV
+174 YMLNGGSYV
-189 SSESGVLEGVSGVIV
+189 SSENGVLKGVSGVIV
-204 QSGEAHITNGG
+204 QSGEVHITNGG
-215 MINSDGS
+215 TINSDGS
-222 WRSYGVEFRDGTYGT
+222 WRSYGVELRGGAYGT

-253 KIEDAAIYVH
+253 EIEDAAIYAH
-263 TLNDMAVSGSVS
+263 TFDDIAAGDYVS
-275 VDNSGLMQSDFI
+275 VDNSGLLQSDFI
-287 TVALYYG
+287 AVALYHG
-294 SHFEVV
+294 AHFEVI
-300 NRVGGVITAG
+300 NRAGGVITAG
-310 NSSLVGIKSTAMEL
+310 NSSLVGIQSAAMEL
-324 KVGVDNLV
+324 KAGVDNLV

-370 GGSGD
+370 GGAGD

-433 GNTISNQGKMTGV
+433 GNTITNQGKMTGV
-446 SDGLVLSGNNNIVT
+446 SDGLLISGNNNIVT

-492 TSTGISIAGGN
+492 TSTGISIASGN
-503 NQVTTESGSTIVA
+503 NQVTTESGSAIVA

-547 QYNSGTSGTI
+547 QYNSGASGTI

-638 NGVTINGSGN
+638 NGVTISGSGN
-648 TLTSQGK
+648 TLTNQGK
-655 ITGGTNAILINS
+655 ITGGTNAVLINS

-683 GSITDD
+683 GSITDG

-746 LILNGAMTAK
+746 LIVNGAMTAK

-768 GNGGTLGAFNGDIVD
+768 GNGGTLGAFNGNIVD

-796 YGSVISGSGNVIK
+796 YGSVISGSGNVVK

-849 RAYLKLDAA
+849 RAYLKLEAA
-858 NASDPFI
+858 NAGDPFI

-985 VETLTWYADRY
+985 VETLTWYADRD

-1102 GDETLTLSGSN
+1102 GDEM
-1113 TYTGGTIISGG
+1113 
-1124 TLVATNVEAL
+1124 
-1134 GTGDVTDNATL
+1134 
-1145 ELNTGGDF
+1145 
-1153 DNAIGGTGSVVKS
+1153 
-1166 GDKTLTLSGAN
+1166 LTLSGAN

-1186 GGTLVASNVEAL
+1186 GGTLVATNVEAL

-1203 TDNATLELNTGGDFA
+1203 TDNATLELNTGGTFD
-1218 NNIGGTGSVVKSGDK
+1218 NVISGSGQVVKSGDDALTLSGNNSYTGGTLISGGTLVASNVDALGSGDVTDNATLEMNTGGDFDNAISGSGQVVK
-1233 TLTLSGTNSYTGGTT
+1233 SGDETLTLSGANSYTGGTT

-1295 DETLTLSGAN
+1295 D
-1305 SYTGGTT
+1305 
-1312 ISGGTLVA
+1312 
-1320 TNVEALGTG
+1320 
-1329 DITDNATLELNAG
+1329 
-1342 GDFTNNI
+1342 
-1349 GGTGSVEKSGDK
+1349 
-1361 TLTLSGTNTYRGG
+1361 
-1374 TLISGG
+1374 
-1380 TLVASNVEA
+1380 
-1389 LGSGDVTDNA
+1389 
-1399 TLEMNT
+1399 
-1405 GGDFA
+1405 
-1410 NNIGGTG
+1410 
-1417 SVVKSGDKTLTLSGA
+1417 KTLTLSGA

-1446 VASNVEALGTG
+1446 I
-1457 NVTDNATL
+1457 AT
-1465 ELNTGGDFDNAI
+1465 
-1477 SGSGQVVKSG
+1477 
-1487 DGALTLSGANSYSGA
+1487 
-1502 TTISG
+1502 
-1507 GTLIAANVNALGTG
+1507 NVNALGTG

-1706 PASATGWDGTSLIK
+1706 PDSATGWDGTSLIK

-1810 ASNVD
+1810 ASNV
-1815 ALGSGDV
+1815 
-1822 TNNATLEMNTG
+1822 
-1833 GDFINNIGGTGRV
+1833 
-1846 EKSGDD
+1846 
-1852 TLTLSGS
+1852 
-1859 NTYTGGTLISDG
+1859 
-1871 TLVASN
+1871 
-1877 VEALGTG
+1877 EALGTG
-1884 DVTNNATLELNTGG
+1884 DVTN
-1898 TFDNA
+1898 
-1903 ISGSGQVVKSGDD
+1903 
-1916 VLTLSGANSYSGGTL
+1916 
-1931 ISGGTLVAN
+1931 
-1940 NVEALGTGD
+1940 
-1949 VTDNATLEM
+1949 
-1958 NTGGDFINNI
+1958 
-1968 GGTGRVEK
+1968 
-1976 SGDDA
+1976 
-1981 LTLSGSNTYTGGTT
+1981 
-1995 INDGTLIATS
+1995 
-2005 VDALGSGDVTNNA
+2005 
-2018 VLELNTGGDFIN
+2018 
-2030 NIGGTG
+2030 
-2036 RVEKS
+2036 
-2041 GDETLTLSGSNTYT
+2041 
-2055 GGTLISGGT
+2055 
-2064 LVATNVE
+2064 
-2071 ALGTGDVTDNAVL
+2071 
-2084 ELNTGGDFINNIGG
+2084 
-2098 TGRVEKS
+2098 
-2105 GDDTLT
+2105 
-2111 LSGSNSYTGGT
+2111 
-2122 LISSGTLVATNVDA
+2122 
-2136 LGSGDVT
+2136 
-2143 DNATLELNTGG
+2143 
-2154 DFTNNISGSGQV
+2154 
-2166 VKSGDETLTLSGSNT
+2166 
-2181 YTGGTTIN
+2181 
-2189 DGTLVATSVEA
+2189 
-2200 LGSGDVTNDAVLA
+2200 DAV
-2213 LNTGGDFANNIG
+2213 
-2225 GTGSVVK
+2225 
-2232 SGDETLTLSGTNSYT
+2232 
-2247 GGTTISGGT
+2247 
-2256 LVATN
+2256 
-2261 VEALGTGDVTNNA
+2261 
-2274 TLELNTG
+2274 
-2281 GDFTNNISGN
+2281 
-2291 GQVVKSGDDTLTFSG
+2291 
-2306 SNTYTGG
+2306 
-2313 TTINDGTLVATSVE
+2313 
-2327 ALGSGDVTN
+2327 
-2336 DAVLALNTGGDFA
+2336 
-2349 NNIGGTG
+2349 
-2356 SVVKSGDETLT
+2356 
-2367 LSGSNT
+2367 
-2373 YTGSTLISSGTLVAN
+2373 
-2388 DVNALG
+2388 
-2394 TGDVTD
+2394 
-2400 NATLM
+2400 
-2405 LNTGGDFINNIGGT
+2405 
-2419 GRVEKSG
+2419 
-2426 DDTLTLSGSN
+2426 
-2436 SYTGGTLISSGTLV
+2436 
-2450 ATNVDA
+2450 
-2456 LGSGDVTD
+2456 
-2464 NATLE
+2464 LE

-2509 SGTLVANDVN
+2509 GGTLVASNVEALGTGDVTDN
-2519 ALGTGDVTD
+2519 ATLELNTGGDFDNAISGSGQVVKSGDETLTLSGSNTYTGGTLISGGTLVATNVEALGSGDVTDDATLELNTGGTFDNAISGSGQVVKSGDDVLTLSGANSYSGGSLISGGTLVATNVEALGTGDVTNNAVLELNTGGTFDNAISGSGQVVKSGDETLTLSGANSYTGGTLISGGTLVASNVEALGTGDVTD

-2559 LSGANSYTGG
+2559 LSGSNTYTGG
-2569 TTISGGTLV
+2569 TLISGGTLV

-2586 SGDIDN
+2586 TGDVTNDAVLELNTGGDFDNAISGSGKVEKSGDGTLTLSGSNTYRGGTTISGGTLLASNVEALGTGDVTNNATLELNTGGDFDNAISGSGQVVKSGGDTLTLSGNNSYTGGTLISDGTLVASNVEALGSGNIDN

-2610 THDNAI
+2610 THDNAT

-2642 IDSNSGAIV
+2642 TDSNSDAIV

-2677 AYAYTLIDTDS
+2677 AYAYTLIDSDS

-2769 NPDSATYWDGKS
+2769 NPDSATGWDGKS

-2805 EGALWLAETA
+2805 EGTLWLAETA

-2837 NSTVNGHV
+2837 NATVNGHV

-2947 GDFRLYKGHVDINA
+2947 GDFTLYKGHVDINA

-2968 DGGDWYLR
+2968 DGGGWYLR

-2982 PDDGGE
+2982 PDDGGDVIPPDDGGD
-2988 VTPPDDGGE
+2988 VTPPDDGG
-2997 VTPPDDGGEVTPP
+2997 DVTPP

-3031 GEVTPPDDG
+3031 GDVTPPDDG
-3040 GDITPPDDGGD
+3040 GDVTPPDDDGD

-3062 VAPQYRADIGVYL
+3062 VTPQYRADIGVYL

>member
-152 SVINDARIE
+152 SVINDALIE

-246 TASDGSG
+246 TASDGSN

-287 TVALYYG
+287 TVALYHG

-370 GGSGD
+370 GGAGD

-406 ARSKGHTLNNQAGGA
+406 ARSKGHTLNNQAGGV
-421 ISANTAVAINGN
+421 ISANTAVAVNGN
-433 GNTISNQGKMTGV
+433 GNTITNQGKMTGV
-446 SDGLVLSGNNNIVT
+446 SDGLLISGNNNIVT

-480 QITAKSGSKITA
+480 QITAKSGSKITT

-503 NQVTTESGSTIVA
+503 NQITTESGSAIVA

-536 TATGSSISYGI
+536 TATGSNMSYGI
-547 QYNSGTSGTI
+547 QYNSGASGTI

-608 AGGSITANTAVQLNG
+608 AGGSISANTAVQFHG
-623 NNNTLANAGAILGDT
+623 NNNKLANAGAILGDT

-655 ITGGTNAILINS
+655 ITGGINAILINS

-796 YGSVISGSGNVIK
+796 YGSVISGSGNVVK

-858 NASDPFI
+858 SASDPFI

-891 QQDGSTLTADLTATS
+891 QQDGSTLTADLTETS
-906 GPAIRA
+906 GPVIRA

-941 ALIESDNAISGDFDG
+941 ALIESDNAISGDFDD

-985 VETLTWYADRY
+985 VETLTWYADRD

-1017 NTVLENVDANSG
+1017 NTVLEDVDANSG

-1040 GTLILNAENTYTGG
+1040 GTLILNAENTYTGS
-1054 TTISDGTLVAT
+1054 TTISEGTLIAT

-1081 ELNTGGDFDNAISGS
+1081 EMNTGGDFDNAISGS

-1102 GDETLTLSGSN
+1102 GDE
-1113 TYTGGTIISGG
+1113 
-1124 TLVATNVEAL
+1124 
-1134 GTGDVTDNATL
+1134 
-1145 ELNTGGDF
+1145 
-1153 DNAIGGTGSVVKS
+1153 
-1166 GDKTLTLSGAN
+1166 TLTLSGAN

-1203 TDNATLELNTGGDFA
+1203 TDNATLELNTGGDFD

-1233 TLTLSGTNSYTGGTT
+1233 
-1248 ISGGTLVANNVEAL
+1248 
-1262 GTGDVTN
+1262 
-1269 NATLELNTG
+1269 
-1278 GDFDNAI
+1278 
-1285 SGSGQVVKSG
+1285 
-1295 DETLTLSGAN
+1295 TLTLSGAN

-1320 TNVEALGTG
+1320 TNVEALG
-1329 DITDNATLELNAG
+1329 
-1342 GDFTNNI
+1342 
-1349 GGTGSVEKSGDK
+1349 
-1361 TLTLSGTNTYRGG
+1361 
-1374 TLISGG
+1374 
-1380 TLVASNVEA
+1380 
-1389 LGSGDVTDNA
+1389 SGDVTDNA
-1399 TLEMNT
+1399 VLELNT
-1405 GGDFA
+1405 GGDFTNA
-1410 NNIGGTG
+1410 ISG
-1417 SVVKSGDKTLTLSGA
+1417 SGQVVKSGDKTLTLSGA

-1457 NVTDNATL
+1457 DITDNATLELNAGGDFANNIGGTGSVVKSGDKTLTLSGSNTYTGGTTISGGTLVATNVEALGTGNVTDNATLELSTGGDFANNIGGTGSVVKSGDETLTLSGANSYTGGTTISGGTLVASNVEALGTGDVTDNATL

-1487 DGALTLSGANSYSGA
+1487 DKTLTLSGANSYSGA

-1507 GTLIAANVNALGTG
+1507 GTLIATHVNALGTG

-1568 STLTINLNSNTVDPV
+1568 STLTINLNSNTADPV

-1785 GDDVLTLSGANSYS
+1785 GDETLTLSGTNTYSGGTLISGGTLVASNVEALGTGDVTNDAVLELNTGGTFDNAISGSGQVVKSGDKMLTLSGANSYS

-1810 ASNVD
+1810 ASNVE

-1822 TNNATLEMNTG
+1822 TNDAVLELNTGGTFDNVISGSGKVEKSGDDALTLSGSNTYTGGTLISGGTLVASNVEALGTGDVTDNATLALNAGGDFTNNIGGTGRVEKSGDQTLTLSGSNTYTGGTLISSGTLVATSVDALGTGNVTNNATLALNTGGDFINNIGGTGRVEKSGDDALTLSGSNTYTGGTLISGGTLVANDVNALGTGDVTDNAALMLNTG

-1859 NTYTGGTLISDG
+1859 NTYTGGTLISGGTLVANDVNALGTGDVTDNATLALNAVGDFNNAIGGSGKVEKSGDDTLTLSGSNTYTGGTLINGG

-1884 DVTNNATLELNTGG
+1884 DVTDDATLELNTGG
-1898 TFDNA
+1898 KFDNA
-1903 ISGSGQVVKSGDD
+1903 ISGSGNVVKSGAD
-1916 VLTLSGANSYSGGTL
+1916 
-1931 ISGGTLVAN
+1931 
-1940 NVEALGTGD
+1940 
-1949 VTDNATLEM
+1949 
-1958 NTGGDFINNI
+1958 
-1968 GGTGRVEK
+1968 
-1976 SGDDA
+1976 
-1981 LTLSGSNTYTGGTT
+1981 
-1995 INDGTLIATS
+1995 
-2005 VDALGSGDVTNNA
+2005 
-2018 VLELNTGGDFIN
+2018 
-2030 NIGGTG
+2030 
-2036 RVEKS
+2036 
-2041 GDETLTLSGSNTYT
+2041 
-2055 GGTLISGGT
+2055 
-2064 LVATNVE
+2064 
-2071 ALGTGDVTDNAVL
+2071 
-2084 ELNTGGDFINNIGG
+2084 
-2098 TGRVEKS
+2098 
-2105 GDDTLT
+2105 
-2111 LSGSNSYTGGT
+2111 
-2122 LISSGTLVATNVDA
+2122 
-2136 LGSGDVT
+2136 
-2143 DNATLELNTGG
+2143 
-2154 DFTNNISGSGQV
+2154 
-2166 VKSGDETLTLSGSNT
+2166 TLTLSGSNT

-2189 DGTLVATSVEA
+2189 DGTLVATSV
-2200 LGSGDVTNDAVLA
+2200 D
-2213 LNTGGDFANNIG
+2213 
-2225 GTGSVVK
+2225 
-2232 SGDETLTLSGTNSYT
+2232 
-2247 GGTTISGGT
+2247 
-2256 LVATN
+2256 
-2261 VEALGTGDVTNNA
+2261 ALGTGDVTDDA

-2281 GDFTNNISGN
+2281 GD
-2291 GQVVKSGDDTLTFSG
+2291 
-2306 SNTYTGG
+2306 
-2313 TTINDGTLVATSVE
+2313 
-2327 ALGSGDVTN
+2327 
-2336 DAVLALNTGGDFA
+2336 
-2349 NNIGGTG
+2349 
-2356 SVVKSGDETLT
+2356 
-2367 LSGSNT
+2367 
-2373 YTGSTLISSGTLVAN
+2373 
-2388 DVNALG
+2388 
-2394 TGDVTD
+2394 
-2400 NATLM
+2400 
-2405 LNTGGDFINNIGGT
+2405 
-2419 GRVEKSG
+2419 
-2426 DDTLTLSGSN
+2426 
-2436 SYTGGTLISSGTLV
+2436 
-2450 ATNVDA
+2450 
-2456 LGSGDVTD
+2456 
-2464 NATLE
+2464 
-2469 LNTGG
+2469 
-2474 TFDNAISGS
+2474 FDNAISGS

-2491 ETLTLSGANS
+2491 DTLTLSGSNT

-2528 NAVLELNTG
+2528 NATLELNTG
-2537 GDFDNAISGSGQVV
+2537 GD
-2551 KSGDETLT
+2551 
-2559 LSGANSYTGG
+2559 
-2569 TTISGGTLV
+2569 
-2578 ASNVEALG
+2578 
-2586 SGDIDN
+2586 
-2592 YASLQLNASGQ
+2592 
-2603 FVTANLT
+2603 
-2610 THDNAI
+2610 
-2616 TAIGAGSALR
+2616 
-2626 ANTLTQEANST
+2626 
-2637 LAVHL
+2637 
-2642 IDSNSGAIV
+2642 
-2651 TADHANLGGTLDITG
+2651 
-2666 IGNVAKSWTRD
+2666 
-2677 AYAYTLIDTDS
+2677 
-2688 AINSDFAQFTVAGMD
+2688 
-2703 AKQVD
+2703 
-2708 FLTVDGRVNADDD
+2708 
-2721 TRYDVTASLS
+2721 
-2731 WYADSDNAATD
+2731 
-2742 AHGTFTLSEQ
+2742 
-2752 GHSFT
+2752 
-2757 LNTALTDVDATL
+2757 
-2769 NPDSATYWDGKS
+2769 
-2781 LIKRGAGTL
+2781 
-2790 ILGAQNTY
+2790 
-2798 SGDTDVQ
+2798 
-2805 EGALWLAETA
+2805 
-2815 TIGSAGSAQ
+2815 
-2824 AVNIAANA
+2824 
-2832 AFGGH
+2832 
-2837 NSTVNGHV
+2837 
-2845 NNQGS
+2845 
-2850 LYFVDTFTVNGDVV
+2850 
-2864 NSSAM
+2864 
-2869 ISGSDQPNNT
+2869 
-2879 LTIAGNYTGNDG
+2879 
-2891 HLYLNTQL
+2891 
-2899 GDDSSPTDKLIVTGD
+2899 
-2914 TAGSTTLHI
+2914 
-2923 TNVNGLGAQT
+2923 
-2933 VNGIEVIE
+2933 
-2941 VGGQSD
+2941 
-2947 GDFRLYKGHVDINA
+2947 
-2961 WTYTLKQ
+2961 
-2968 DGGDWYLR
+2968 
-2976 SESDDV
+2976 
-2982 PDDGGE
+2982 
-2988 VTPPDDGGE
+2988 
-2997 VTPPDDGGEVTPP
+2997 
-3010 DDGGEVTPPD
+3010 
-3020 DGGEVTPPDDD
+3020 
-3031 GEVTPPDDG
+3031 
-3040 GDITPPDDGGD
+3040 
-3051 ITPPDGGDVTP
+3051 
-3062 VAPQYRADIGVYL
+3062 
-3075 GNQWMARNL
+3075 
-3084 QMQTLYDREGS
+3084 
-3095 QYRSA
+3095 
-3100 DGSIW
+3100 
-3105 MRFKAGKAES
+3105 
-3115 QAVNG
+3115 
-3120 NVDIDSDY
+3120 
-3128 SQFQLGGDILTWSD
+3128 
-3142 GAQSVTVGLMG
+3142 
-3153 SYINASTDSTGNRG
+3153 
-3167 ADGSQFSANGS
+3167 
-3178 VDGYNL
+3178 
-3184 GLYATWFA
+3184 
-3192 DAQSH
+3192 
-3197 RGAYI
+3197 
-3202 DSWYQYGAY
+3202 
-3211 NNSVDNDGL
+3211 
-3220 SASRYDSAA
+3220 
-3229 HAVSL
+3229 
-3234 ETGYRYDIALSNR
+3234 
-3247 NTVSLTPQ
+3247 
-3255 AQVTWQRYSADTVID
+3255 
-3270 DGGTRISGQN
+3270 
-3280 DDSWTTRLGVRVD
+3280 
-3293 GKLYKESGRIQPFME
+3293 
-3308 VNWLHA
+3308 
-3314 SDNASATFG
+3314 
-3323 DTKVSQDLPNDRV
+3323 
-3336 EVKVGIQANVSERL
+3336 
-3350 SVYAQAAGQKGK
+3350 
-3362 NDYGDASFSLNMRYN
+3362 
-3377 W
+3377 

>member
-71 TPFVVETGNTVAT
+71 TPFVVETDNTIAT
-84 DTATSAAI
+84 DTAASAAI

-246 TASDGSG
+246 TASDGSN

-287 TVALYYG
+287 TVALYHG

-370 GGSGD
+370 GGAGD

-433 GNTISNQGKMTGV
+433 GNTITNQGKMTGV
-446 SDGLVLSGNNNIVT
+446 SDGLLISGNNNIVT

-480 QITAKSGSKITA
+480 QITAKSGSKITT

-503 NQVTTESGSTIVA
+503 NQITTESGSAIVA

-547 QYNSGTSGTI
+547 HYYSGASGTI

-638 NGVTINGSGN
+638 NGVTISGSGN

-746 LILNGAMTAK
+746 LIVNGAMTAK

-796 YGSVISGSGNVIK
+796 YGSVISGSGNVVK

-834 TATAGGALGSGNIDN
+834 NATAGGALGSGNIDN

-858 NASDPFI
+858 SASDPFI

-941 ALIESDNAISGDFDG
+941 ALIESDNAISGDFDD

-985 VETLTWYADRY
+985 VETLTWYADRD

-1017 NTVLENVDANSG
+1017 NTVLEDVDANSG
-1029 WNGQS
+1029 WDGQS

-1040 GTLILNAENTYTGG
+1040 GTLILNAENT
-1054 TTISDGTLVAT
+1054 
-1065 NVEALGT
+1065 
-1072 GNVTDNATL
+1072 
-1081 ELNTGGDFDNAISGS
+1081 
-1096 GQVVKS
+1096 
-1102 GDETLTLSGSN
+1102 
-1113 TYTGGTIISGG
+1113 
-1124 TLVATNVEAL
+1124 
-1134 GTGDVTDNATL
+1134 
-1145 ELNTGGDF
+1145 
-1153 DNAIGGTGSVVKS
+1153 
-1166 GDKTLTLSGAN
+1166 
-1177 SYTGGTTIS
+1177 
-1186 GGTLVASNVEAL
+1186 
-1198 GSGDV
+1198 
-1203 TDNATLELNTGGDFA
+1203 
-1218 NNIGGTGSVVKSGDK
+1218 
-1233 TLTLSGTNSYTGGTT
+1233 
-1248 ISGGTLVANNVEAL
+1248 
-1262 GTGDVTN
+1262 
-1269 NATLELNTG
+1269 
-1278 GDFDNAI
+1278 
-1285 SGSGQVVKSG
+1285 
-1295 DETLTLSGAN
+1295 
-1305 SYTGGTT
+1305 
-1312 ISGGTLVA
+1312 
-1320 TNVEALGTG
+1320 
-1329 DITDNATLELNAG
+1329 
-1342 GDFTNNI
+1342 
-1349 GGTGSVEKSGDK
+1349 
-1361 TLTLSGTNTYRGG
+1361 
-1374 TLISGG
+1374 
-1380 TLVASNVEA
+1380 
-1389 LGSGDVTDNA
+1389 
-1399 TLEMNT
+1399 
-1405 GGDFA
+1405 
-1410 NNIGGTG
+1410 
-1417 SVVKSGDKTLTLSGA
+1417 
-1432 NSYTGG
+1432 YTGG

-1465 ELNTGGDFDNAI
+1465 ELNTGGDFTNNI

-1487 DGALTLSGANSYSGA
+1487 DKTLTLSGINSYTGGTTISGGTLVASNVDALGSGDVTDNATLEMNTGGDFDNVISGSGQVVKSGDETLTLSGTNTYRGGTLISGGTLVASNVEALGSGDVTNDAVLELNTGGDFDNNIGGTGSVVKSGDKTLTLSGANSYTGGTTISGGTLVATNVEALGSGDVTDNAVLELNTGGTFDNVISGSGQVVKSGDKTLTLSGANSYSGA

-1568 STLTINLNSNTVDPV
+1568 STLTINLNSNTTDPV

-1785 GDDVLTLSGANSYS
+1785 GDGALTLSGANSYS
-1799 GGTLISDGTLV
+1799 GGTLISDGTLI
-1810 ASNVD
+1810 AGRVD
-1815 ALGSGDV
+1815 VFGSGDV
-1822 TNNATLEMNTG
+1822 TDNATLEMNTG
-1833 GDFINNIGGTGRV
+1833 GTFSNTISGSGQV
-1846 EKSGDD
+1846 VKSGDK
-1852 TLTLSGS
+1852 TLTLSGV
-1859 NTYTGGTLISDG
+1859 NTYTGGTTISGG
-1871 TLVASN
+1871 TLVGSN

-1884 DVTNNATLELNTGG
+1884 DVTDNATLELNTGG
-1898 TFDNA
+1898 DFDNAISGSGQVVKSGDKTLTLSGANSYSGATTISGGTLIATHVNALGTGAIDNRASLLLDASGQFAVTDLTTESGGNTEIGAGSTLQATTLTQKSDSTLTINLNSNTADPVIHAASQVSLAGTLDITGVGDVLDSDPASTDDLDTFTLIASDKTIAGDFEKLTVAGMDADLADFITVDGRIDDTGKQYELTTALTWYADRDDAVTDAHGTFNLTNADGSFAVNTVLENVDATLDPASATGWDGTSLIKQGAGTLILNAENTYTGGTTISGGTLVATNVEALGSGDVTDDAVLELNTGGDFDNA

-1931 ISGGTLVAN
+1931 ISDGTLVAS

-1949 VTDNATLEM
+1949 VTDDATLEL
-1958 NTGGDFINNI
+1958 NTGGTFDNAIS
-1968 GGTGRVEK
+1968 GSGQVVK
-1976 SGDDA
+1976 SGDET

-2005 VDALGSGDVTNNA
+2005 VDALGSGDVT
-2018 VLELNTGGDFIN
+2018 
-2030 NIGGTG
+2030 
-2036 RVEKS
+2036 
-2041 GDETLTLSGSNTYT
+2041 
-2055 GGTLISGGT
+2055 
-2064 LVATNVE
+2064 
-2071 ALGTGDVTDNAVL
+2071 DNAVL
-2084 ELNTGGDFINNIGG
+2084 ELNTGGDF
-2098 TGRVEKS
+2098 
-2105 GDDTLT
+2105 
-2111 LSGSNSYTGGT
+2111 
-2122 LISSGTLVATNVDA
+2122 
-2136 LGSGDVT
+2136 
-2143 DNATLELNTGG
+2143 DNA
-2154 DFTNNISGSGQV
+2154 ISGSGQV
-2166 VKSGDETLTLSGSNT
+2166 VKSGDETLTLSG
-2181 YTGGTTIN
+2181 
-2189 DGTLVATSVEA
+2189 
-2200 LGSGDVTNDAVLA
+2200 
-2213 LNTGGDFANNIG
+2213 
-2225 GTGSVVK
+2225 
-2232 SGDETLTLSGTNSYT
+2232 TNSYT
-2247 GGTTISGGT
+2247 DGTLISGGT

-2261 VEALGTGDVTNNA
+2261 LEALGTGDVTNNA

-2281 GDFTNNISGN
+2281 GDFTNN
-2291 GQVVKSGDDTLTFSG
+2291 
-2306 SNTYTGG
+2306 
-2313 TTINDGTLVATSVE
+2313 
-2327 ALGSGDVTN
+2327 
-2336 DAVLALNTGGDFA
+2336 
-2349 NNIGGTG
+2349 
-2356 SVVKSGDETLT
+2356 
-2367 LSGSNT
+2367 
-2373 YTGSTLISSGTLVAN
+2373 
-2388 DVNALG
+2388 
-2394 TGDVTD
+2394 
-2400 NATLM
+2400 
-2405 LNTGGDFINNIGGT
+2405 
-2419 GRVEKSG
+2419 
-2426 DDTLTLSGSN
+2426 
-2436 SYTGGTLISSGTLV
+2436 
-2450 ATNVDA
+2450 
-2456 LGSGDVTD
+2456 
-2464 NATLE
+2464 
-2469 LNTGG
+2469 
-2474 TFDNAISGS
+2474 
-2483 GQVVKSGD
+2483 
-2491 ETLTLSGANS
+2491 
-2501 YTGGTLIS
+2501 
-2509 SGTLVANDVN
+2509 
-2519 ALGTGDVTD
+2519 
-2528 NAVLELNTG
+2528 
-2537 GDFDNAISGSGQVV
+2537 ISGSGQVV

-2586 SGDIDN
+2586 SGDVTDNATLEMNTGGDFDNAISGSGQVVKSGDDALTLSGANTYTGGTTINGGTLVASNVEALGSGDIDN

-2610 THDNAI
+2610 THDNAT

-2642 IDSNSGAIV
+2642 TNSNSGAIV
-2651 TADHANLGGTLDITG
+2651 TADRANLGGTLDITG

-2677 AYAYTLIDTDS
+2677 AYAYTLIDSDS
-2688 AINSDFAQFTVAGMD
+2688 AIDSDFAQFTVAGMD

-2769 NPDSATYWDGKS
+2769 NPDSATDWDGKS

-2947 GDFRLYKGHVDINA
+2947 GDFTLYKGHVDINA

-3010 DDGGEVTPPD
+3010 DDGGDVTPPDDGGEVTPPDDGGDVTPPD

-3031 GEVTPPDDG
+3031 
-3040 GDITPPDDGGD
+3040 GD

-3153 SYINASTDSTGNRG
+3153 SYINANTDSTGNRG

-3280 DDSWTTRLGVRVD
+3280 DDSWTTRLGMRVD

-3350 SVYAQAAGQKGK
+3350 SVYAQATGQKGK

>member
-71 TPFVVETGNTVAT
+71 TPFVVEAGNTIAT
-84 DTATSAAI
+84 DTAASAAI

-106 GAVVGSSLTDSQA
+106 GAVVGSSLIDSQA
-119 MNLDSSTGATSVHNQ
+119 MNLDSLTGATSVHNQ

-139 SNEDGTIMLQNGG
+139 SSADGTILLQNGG
-152 SVINDARIE
+152 SVINDGRIE
-161 NNATYE
+161 NSAIYVHNLDLGA
-167 HDPEDIP
+167 PEIDAAI
-174 QEYAGVYMLNGGSYV
+174 YMLNGGSYV
-189 SSESGVLEGVSGVIV
+189 SSENGVLKGVSGVIV
-204 QSGEAHITNGG
+204 QSGEVHITNGG
-215 MINSDGS
+215 TINSDGS
-222 WRSYGVEFRDGTYGT
+222 WRSYGVELRGGAYGT

-253 KIEDAAIYVH
+253 EIEDAAIYAH
-263 TLNDMAVSGSVS
+263 TFDDIAAGDYVS
-275 VDNSGLMQSDFI
+275 VDNSGLLQSDFI
-287 TVALYYG
+287 AVALYHG
-294 SHFEVV
+294 AHFEVI
-300 NRVGGVITAG
+300 NRAGGVITAG
-310 NSSLVGIKSTAMEL
+310 NSSLVGIQSAAMEL
-324 KVGVDNLV
+324 KAGANNLV

-370 GGSGD
+370 GGAGD

-433 GNTISNQGKMTGV
+433 GNTITNQGKMTGV
-446 SDGLVLSGNNNIVT
+446 SDGLLISGNNNIVT

-480 QITAKSGSKITA
+480 QITAKSGSKITT

-503 NQVTTESGSTIVA
+503 NQITTESGSAIVA

-547 QYNSGTSGTI
+547 HYYSGTSGTI

-608 AGGSITANTAVQLNG
+608 AGGSITANTAVQFHG

-638 NGVTINGSGN
+638 NGVTISGSGN
-648 TLTSQGK
+648 TLTNQGK

-768 GNGGTLGAFNGDIVD
+768 GNSGTLGTFNGDIVD

-796 YGSVISGSGNVIK
+796 YGSVISGSGNVVK

-858 NASDPFI
+858 SASDPFI

-1054 TTISDGTLVAT
+1054 TTISEGTLVAN

-1102 GDETLTLSGSN
+1102 GDKTLTLSGANS
-1113 TYTGGTIISGG
+1113 YTGGTTISGG

-1134 GTGDVTDNATL
+1134 GSGDVTDNATLELNTGGTFDNVISGSGQVVKSGDEMLTLSGANSYTGGTTISGGTLVVSNVEALGSGDVTDNATLELNTGGTTISGGTLVASNVEALGSGDVTDNATL

-1153 DNAIGGTGSVVKS
+1153 DNAISGSGQVVKSGDDALTLSGNNSYTGGTLISDGTLVASNVEALGSGDVTNDAVLELNTGGDFDNAISGSGQVVKS

-1198 GSGDV
+1198 GSGDI
-1203 TDNATLELNTGGDFA
+1203 TD
-1218 NNIGGTGSVVKSGDK
+1218 
-1233 TLTLSGTNSYTGGTT
+1233 
-1248 ISGGTLVANNVEAL
+1248 
-1262 GTGDVTN
+1262 

-1295 DETLTLSGAN
+1295 DETLTLSGTN
-1305 SYTGGTT
+1305 TYTGGTT
-1312 ISGGTLVA
+1312 ISGGTLIA
-1320 TNVEALGTG
+1320 TH
-1329 DITDNATLELNAG
+1329 
-1342 GDFTNNI
+1342 
-1349 GGTGSVEKSGDK
+1349 
-1361 TLTLSGTNTYRGG
+1361 
-1374 TLISGG
+1374 
-1380 TLVASNVEA
+1380 
-1389 LGSGDVTDNA
+1389 
-1399 TLEMNT
+1399 
-1405 GGDFA
+1405 
-1410 NNIGGTG
+1410 
-1417 SVVKSGDKTLTLSGA
+1417 
-1432 NSYTGG
+1432 
-1438 TTISGGTL
+1438 
-1446 VASNVEALGTG
+1446 
-1457 NVTDNATL
+1457 
-1465 ELNTGGDFDNAI
+1465 
-1477 SGSGQVVKSG
+1477 
-1487 DGALTLSGANSYSGA
+1487 
-1502 TTISG
+1502 
-1507 GTLIAANVNALGTG
+1507 VNALGTG

-1531 DASGQFTVTDLTT
+1531 DASGQFAVTDLTT

-1568 STLTINLNSNTVDPV
+1568 STLTINLNSNTADPV

-1706 PASATGWDGTSLIK
+1706 PDSATGWDGTSLIK

-1731 NTYTGGTTI
+1731 NTYTVGTTI

-1785 GDDVLTLSGANSYS
+1785 GDDA
-1799 GGTLISDGTLV
+1799 
-1810 ASNVD
+1810 
-1815 ALGSGDV
+1815 
-1822 TNNATLEMNTG
+1822 
-1833 GDFINNIGGTGRV
+1833 
-1846 EKSGDD
+1846 
-1852 TLTLSGS
+1852 LTLSGS
-1859 NTYTGGTLISDG
+1859 NTYTGGTTISGG
-1871 TLVASN
+1871 TLIATSVD
-1877 VEALGTG
+1877 ALGSG
-1884 DVTNNATLELNTGG
+1884 DVTDNAVLELNTGG

-1903 ISGSGQVVKSGDD
+1903 ISGSGQVVKSGD
-1916 VLTLSGANSYSGGTL
+1916 
-1931 ISGGTLVAN
+1931 
-1940 NVEALGTGD
+1940 
-1949 VTDNATLEM
+1949 
-1958 NTGGDFINNI
+1958 
-1968 GGTGRVEK
+1968 K
-1976 SGDDA
+1976 
-1981 LTLSGSNTYTGGTT
+1981 
-1995 INDGTLIATS
+1995 
-2005 VDALGSGDVTNNA
+2005 
-2018 VLELNTGGDFIN
+2018 
-2030 NIGGTG
+2030 
-2036 RVEKS
+2036 
-2041 GDETLTLSGSNTYT
+2041 
-2055 GGTLISGGT
+2055 
-2064 LVATNVE
+2064 
-2071 ALGTGDVTDNAVL
+2071 
-2084 ELNTGGDFINNIGG
+2084 
-2098 TGRVEKS
+2098 
-2105 GDDTLT
+2105 
-2111 LSGSNSYTGGT
+2111 
-2122 LISSGTLVATNVDA
+2122 
-2136 LGSGDVT
+2136 
-2143 DNATLELNTGG
+2143 
-2154 DFTNNISGSGQV
+2154 
-2166 VKSGDETLTLSGSNT
+2166 TLTLSGSNT
-2181 YTGGTTIN
+2181 YTGGTTI
-2189 DGTLVATSVEA
+2189 
-2200 LGSGDVTNDAVLA
+2200 
-2213 LNTGGDFANNIG
+2213 
-2225 GTGSVVK
+2225 
-2232 SGDETLTLSGTNSYT
+2232 
-2247 GGTTISGGT
+2247 SGGT
-2256 LVATN
+2256 L
-2261 VEALGTGDVTNNA
+2261 
-2274 TLELNTG
+2274 
-2281 GDFTNNISGN
+2281 I
-2291 GQVVKSGDDTLTFSG
+2291 
-2306 SNTYTGG
+2306 
-2313 TTINDGTLVATSVE
+2313 
-2327 ALGSGDVTN
+2327 
-2336 DAVLALNTGGDFA
+2336 
-2349 NNIGGTG
+2349 
-2356 SVVKSGDETLT
+2356 
-2367 LSGSNT
+2367 
-2373 YTGSTLISSGTLVAN
+2373 
-2388 DVNALG
+2388 
-2394 TGDVTD
+2394 
-2400 NATLM
+2400 
-2405 LNTGGDFINNIGGT
+2405 
-2419 GRVEKSG
+2419 
-2426 DDTLTLSGSN
+2426 
-2436 SYTGGTLISSGTLV
+2436 
-2450 ATNVDA
+2450 
-2456 LGSGDVTD
+2456 
-2464 NATLE
+2464 
-2469 LNTGG
+2469 
-2474 TFDNAISGS
+2474 
-2483 GQVVKSGD
+2483 
-2491 ETLTLSGANS
+2491 
-2501 YTGGTLIS
+2501 
-2509 SGTLVANDVN
+2509 
-2519 ALGTGDVTD
+2519 
-2528 NAVLELNTG
+2528 
-2537 GDFDNAISGSGQVV
+2537 
-2551 KSGDETLT
+2551 
-2559 LSGANSYTGG
+2559 
-2569 TTISGGTLV
+2569 

-2586 SGDIDN
+2586 SGNIDN

-2610 THDNAI
+2610 THDNAT
-2616 TAIGAGSALR
+2616 TAIGAGSTLR

-2642 IDSNSGAIV
+2642 TDSNSGAIV

-2708 FLTVDGRVNADDD
+2708 FLTVDGRVNAADD

-2769 NPDSATYWDGKS
+2769 NPDSATDWDGKS

-2837 NSTVNGHV
+2837 NATVNGHV
-2845 NNQGS
+2845 NNLGS

-2947 GDFRLYKGHVDINA
+2947 GDFTLYKGHVDINA

-2982 PDDGGE
+2982 PDDGG
-2988 VTPPDDGGE
+2988 D
-2997 VTPPDDGGEVTPP
+2997 
-3010 DDGGEVTPPD
+3010 
-3020 DGGEVTPPDDD
+3020 
-3031 GEVTPPDDG
+3031 VTPPDDG
-3040 GDITPPDDGGD
+3040 GDVIPPDDGGDVTPPDDGGDVTPPDDGGDVTPPDDGGDVTPPDDGGDVTPPDDDGD

-3100 DGSIW
+3100 DGSVW

-3280 DDSWTTRLGVRVD
+3280 DDSWTTRLGMRVD

>member
-84 DTATSAAI
+84 DIATSAAI

-119 MNLDSSTGATSVHNQ
+119 MNLDSLTGATSVHNQ

-139 SNEDGTIMLQNGG
+139 SNEDGTILLQNGG
-152 SVINDARIE
+152 SVINDGRIE
-161 NNATYE
+161 NSATYE
-167 HDPEDIP
+167 HDPQDIP

-287 TVALYYG
+287 TVALYHG

-370 GGSGD
+370 GGAGD

-406 ARSKGHTLNNQAGGA
+406 ARSKGHTLNNQAGSA

-433 GNTISNQGKMTGV
+433 GNTITNQGKMTGV
-446 SDGLVLSGNNNIVT
+446 SDGLLISGNNNIVT

-492 TSTGISIAGGN
+492 TSTGISIASGN
-503 NQVTTESGSTIVA
+503 NQVTTESGSAIVA

-536 TATGSSISYGI
+536 TATGSSNSYGI
-547 QYNSGTSGTI
+547 QYNSGASGTI

-566 GKGAGDASVYAH
+566 GKGVGDASVYAH

-608 AGGSITANTAVQLNG
+608 AGGSISANTAVQFHG
-623 NNNTLANAGAILGDT
+623 NNNKLANAGAISGDT
-638 NGVTINGSGN
+638 NGVTISGSGN
-648 TLTSQGK
+648 TLTNQGK

-796 YGSVISGSGNVIK
+796 YGSVISGSGNVVK

-858 NASDPFI
+858 SASDPFI

-1054 TTISDGTLVAT
+1054 TLISDGTLVAS

-1072 GNVTDNATL
+1072 GDITDNAVL

-1295 DETLTLSGAN
+1295 D
-1305 SYTGGTT
+1305 
-1312 ISGGTLVA
+1312 
-1320 TNVEALGTG
+1320 
-1329 DITDNATLELNAG
+1329 
-1342 GDFTNNI
+1342 
-1349 GGTGSVEKSGDK
+1349 K
-1361 TLTLSGTNTYRGG
+1361 T
-1374 TLISGG
+1374 
-1380 TLVASNVEA
+1380 
-1389 LGSGDVTDNA
+1389 
-1399 TLEMNT
+1399 
-1405 GGDFA
+1405 
-1410 NNIGGTG
+1410 
-1417 SVVKSGDKTLTLSGA
+1417 
-1432 NSYTGG
+1432 
-1438 TTISGGTL
+1438 
-1446 VASNVEALGTG
+1446 
-1457 NVTDNATL
+1457 
-1465 ELNTGGDFDNAI
+1465 
-1477 SGSGQVVKSG
+1477 
-1487 DGALTLSGANSYSGA
+1487 LTLSGANSYSGA

-1507 GTLIAANVNALGTG
+1507 GTLIATHVNALGTG

-1568 STLTINLNSNTVDPV
+1568 STLTINLNGNTVDPV

-1771 FDNAISGSGQVVKS
+1771 FDNAIGGSGNVVKS
-1785 GDDVLTLSGANSYS
+1785 GADTLTLSGSNSYT
-1799 GGTLISDGTLV
+1799 GGTTISGGTLV
-1810 ASNVD
+1810 ASNVE
-1815 ALGSGDV
+1815 ALGTGDV
-1822 TNNATLEMNTG
+1822 TNNATLELNTD

-1859 NTYTGGTLISDG
+1859 NTYTGGTLINGG

-1884 DVTNNATLELNTGG
+1884 DVTDNATLALNTGG

-1903 ISGSGQVVKSGDD
+1903 ISGSGQ
-1916 VLTLSGANSYSGGTL
+1916 
-1931 ISGGTLVAN
+1931 
-1940 NVEALGTGD
+1940 
-1949 VTDNATLEM
+1949 
-1958 NTGGDFINNI
+1958 
-1968 GGTGRVEK
+1968 
-1976 SGDDA
+1976 
-1981 LTLSGSNTYTGGTT
+1981 
-1995 INDGTLIATS
+1995 
-2005 VDALGSGDVTNNA
+2005 
-2018 VLELNTGGDFIN
+2018 
-2030 NIGGTG
+2030 
-2036 RVEKS
+2036 
-2041 GDETLTLSGSNTYT
+2041 
-2055 GGTLISGGT
+2055 
-2064 LVATNVE
+2064 
-2071 ALGTGDVTDNAVL
+2071 
-2084 ELNTGGDFINNIGG
+2084 
-2098 TGRVEKS
+2098 
-2105 GDDTLT
+2105 
-2111 LSGSNSYTGGT
+2111 
-2122 LISSGTLVATNVDA
+2122 
-2136 LGSGDVT
+2136 
-2143 DNATLELNTGG
+2143 
-2154 DFTNNISGSGQV
+2154 
-2166 VKSGDETLTLSGSNT
+2166 
-2181 YTGGTTIN
+2181 
-2189 DGTLVATSVEA
+2189 
-2200 LGSGDVTNDAVLA
+2200 
-2213 LNTGGDFANNIG
+2213 
-2225 GTGSVVK
+2225 VVK

-2261 VEALGTGDVTNNA
+2261 VEALGSGDVTDDATLELNTGGTFDNAISGSGQVVKSGDKMLTLSGANSYSGGTLISDGTLVASNVEALGTGDVTNNA
-2274 TLELNTG
+2274 TLALNTG
-2281 GDFTNNISGN
+2281 GDFTNNISGS
-2291 GQVVKSGDDTLTFSG
+2291 GQVVKSGDDTLTLSG
-2306 SNTYTGG
+2306 ANSYTGG
-2313 TTINDGTLVATSVE
+2313 TTI
-2327 ALGSGDVTN
+2327 SG
-2336 DAVLALNTGGDFA
+2336 
-2349 NNIGGTG
+2349 
-2356 SVVKSGDETLT
+2356 
-2367 LSGSNT
+2367 
-2373 YTGSTLISSGTLVAN
+2373 
-2388 DVNALG
+2388 
-2394 TGDVTD
+2394 
-2400 NATLM
+2400 
-2405 LNTGGDFINNIGGT
+2405 
-2419 GRVEKSG
+2419 
-2426 DDTLTLSGSN
+2426 
-2436 SYTGGTLISSGTLV
+2436 GTLV

-2456 LGSGDVTD
+2456 LGTGDVT
-2464 NATLE
+2464 NSSTLE

-2491 ETLTLSGANS
+2491 ETLTLSGSNTYTGGTLISGGTLVATNVDALGTGDVTDNATLELNTGGTFDNVISGSGQVVKSGDDTLTLSGANS

-2509 SGTLVANDVN
+2509 GGTLVATSVE
-2519 ALGTGDVTD
+2519 ALGSGDVTD

-2537 GDFDNAISGSGQVV
+2537 GTFDNAISGSGQVV
-2551 KSGDETLT
+2551 KSGDKTLT

-2642 IDSNSGAIV
+2642 TDSNSGAIV
-2651 TADHANLGGTLDITG
+2651 TADRANLGGTLDITG

-2677 AYAYTLIDTDS
+2677 AYAYTLIDSDS
-2688 AINSDFAQFTVAGMD
+2688 AIDSDFAQFTVAGMD

-2837 NSTVNGHV
+2837 NATVNGHV
-2845 NNQGS
+2845 NNLGN

-3280 DDSWTTRLGVRVD
+3280 DDSWTTRLGMRVD

>member
-161 NNATYE
+161 NSATYE

-246 TASDGSG
+246 TASDGSN

-287 TVALYYG
+287 TVALYHG

-370 GGSGD
+370 GGAGD

-387 VVNNSGTMSSTVY
+387 IVNNSGTMSSSVY

-433 GNTISNQGKMTGV
+433 GNTITNQGKMTGV
-446 SDGLVLSGNNNIVT
+446 SDGLLISGNNNIVT

-492 TSTGISIAGGN
+492 TSTGISIASGN
-503 NQVTTESGSTIVA
+503 NQVTTESGSAIVA

-536 TATGSSISYGI
+536 TATGSSNSYGI
-547 QYNSGTSGTI
+547 QYNSGASGTI

-566 GKGAGDASVYAH
+566 GKGVGDASVYAH

-638 NGVTINGSGN
+638 NGVTISGSGN

-655 ITGGTNAILINS
+655 ITGGTNAVLINS
-667 GSKNNTLTLNT
+667 GSKNNTITLNT

-796 YGSVISGSGNVIK
+796 YGSVISGSGNVVK

-858 NASDPFI
+858 SASDPFI

-891 QQDGSTLTADLTATS
+891 QQDGSTLTADLTETS
-906 GPAIRA
+906 GPVIRA

-941 ALIESDNAISGDFDG
+941 ALIESDNAISGDFDD

-985 VETLTWYADRY
+985 VETLTWYADRD

-1017 NTVLENVDANSG
+1017 NTVLEDVDANSG

-1054 TTISDGTLVAT
+1054 TTISDGTLVAN

-1072 GNVTDNATL
+1072 GNVTD
-1081 ELNTGGDFDNAISGS
+1081 
-1096 GQVVKS
+1096 
-1102 GDETLTLSGSN
+1102 
-1113 TYTGGTIISGG
+1113 
-1124 TLVATNVEAL
+1124 
-1134 GTGDVTDNATL
+1134 
-1145 ELNTGGDF
+1145 
-1153 DNAIGGTGSVVKS
+1153 
-1166 GDKTLTLSGAN
+1166 
-1177 SYTGGTTIS
+1177 
-1186 GGTLVASNVEAL
+1186 
-1198 GSGDV
+1198 
-1203 TDNATLELNTGGDFA
+1203 
-1218 NNIGGTGSVVKSGDK
+1218 
-1233 TLTLSGTNSYTGGTT
+1233 
-1248 ISGGTLVANNVEAL
+1248 
-1262 GTGDVTN
+1262 

-1320 TNVEALGTG
+1320 SNVEALGTG

-1342 GDFTNNI
+1342 GTFDN
-1349 GGTGSVEKSGDK
+1349 V
-1361 TLTLSGTNTYRGG
+1361 
-1374 TLISGG
+1374 ISG
-1380 TLVASNVEA
+1380 
-1389 LGSGDVTDNA
+1389 SGQ
-1399 TLEMNT
+1399 
-1405 GGDFA
+1405 
-1410 NNIGGTG
+1410 
-1417 SVVKSGDKTLTLSGA
+1417 VVKSGDDALTLSGA

-1446 VASNVEALGTG
+1446 VANNVEALGTG
-1457 NVTDNATL
+1457 DVTNNATL
-1465 ELNTGGDFDNAI
+1465 ELNTGGDFTNAI

-1487 DGALTLSGANSYSGA
+1487 DKTLTLSGANSYSGA

-1507 GTLIAANVNALGTG
+1507 GTLIATHVNALGTG

-1568 STLTINLNSNTVDPV
+1568 STLTINLNSNTADPV

-1606 SDPASTDDLDTFTLI
+1606 SDPASTDDLDIFTLI

-1785 GDDVLTLSGANSYS
+1785 GDGALTLSGANSYS

-1903 ISGSGQVVKSGDD
+1903 ISGSGQVEKSGDD

-1931 ISGGTLVAN
+1931 ISDGTLVASNVEALGTGDVTDDATLELNTGGDFINNIGGTGRVEKSGDDKLTLSGSNTYTGGTLISSGTLVANDVNALGTGDVTDNATLMLNTGGDFTNNIGGTGRVEKSGDDALTLSGSNTYTGGTLISGGTLVAN
-1940 NVEALGTGD
+1940 DVNALGTGDITDNATLALNAVGDFDNAISGSGKVEKSGDDALTLSGSNTYTGGTLISSGTLVASNVEALGTGD
-1949 VTDNATLEM
+1949 VTDNATLEL
-1958 NTGGDFINNI
+1958 NTGGTFDNAISGSGQVVKSGDETLTLSGSNTYTGGTLISGGTLVASNVEALGSGDVTNDAVLELNTDGDFDNAI

-2005 VDALGSGDVTNNA
+2005 VDALG
-2018 VLELNTGGDFIN
+2018 
-2030 NIGGTG
+2030 
-2036 RVEKS
+2036 
-2041 GDETLTLSGSNTYT
+2041 
-2055 GGTLISGGT
+2055 
-2064 LVATNVE
+2064 
-2071 ALGTGDVTDNAVL
+2071 TGDVTDNAV
-2084 ELNTGGDFINNIGG
+2084 
-2098 TGRVEKS
+2098 
-2105 GDDTLT
+2105 
-2111 LSGSNSYTGGT
+2111 
-2122 LISSGTLVATNVDA
+2122 
-2136 LGSGDVT
+2136 
-2143 DNATLELNTGG
+2143 
-2154 DFTNNISGSGQV
+2154 
-2166 VKSGDETLTLSGSNT
+2166 
-2181 YTGGTTIN
+2181 
-2189 DGTLVATSVEA
+2189 
-2200 LGSGDVTNDAVLA
+2200 
-2213 LNTGGDFANNIG
+2213 
-2225 GTGSVVK
+2225 
-2232 SGDETLTLSGTNSYT
+2232 
-2247 GGTTISGGT
+2247 
-2256 LVATN
+2256 
-2261 VEALGTGDVTNNA
+2261 
-2274 TLELNTG
+2274 
-2281 GDFTNNISGN
+2281 
-2291 GQVVKSGDDTLTFSG
+2291 
-2306 SNTYTGG
+2306 
-2313 TTINDGTLVATSVE
+2313 
-2327 ALGSGDVTN
+2327 
-2336 DAVLALNTGGDFA
+2336 
-2349 NNIGGTG
+2349 
-2356 SVVKSGDETLT
+2356 
-2367 LSGSNT
+2367 
-2373 YTGSTLISSGTLVAN
+2373 
-2388 DVNALG
+2388 
-2394 TGDVTD
+2394 
-2400 NATLM
+2400 
-2405 LNTGGDFINNIGGT
+2405 
-2419 GRVEKSG
+2419 
-2426 DDTLTLSGSN
+2426 
-2436 SYTGGTLISSGTLV
+2436 
-2450 ATNVDA
+2450 
-2456 LGSGDVTD
+2456 
-2464 NATLE
+2464 LE

-2483 GQVVKSGD
+2483 GQVEKSGD
-2491 ETLTLSGANS
+2491 DVLTLSGANS
-2501 YTGGTLIS
+2501 YSGGTLIS
-2509 SGTLVANDVN
+2509 DGTLVANDVN

-2537 GDFDNAISGSGQVV
+2537 GDFDNAISSSGQVVKSGDETLTLSGANSYTGGTLISGGTLVATSVEALGSGDVTDNAVLELNTGGTFDNAISGSGQVV
-2551 KSGDETLT
+2551 KSGDKTLT

-2642 IDSNSGAIV
+2642 TDSNSGAIV
-2651 TADHANLGGTLDITG
+2651 TADRANLGGTLDITG

-2677 AYAYTLIDTDS
+2677 AYAYTLIDSDS
-2688 AINSDFAQFTVAGMD
+2688 AIDSDFAQFTVAGMD

-2708 FLTVDGRVNADDD
+2708 FLTVDGRVNAADD

-2769 NPDSATYWDGKS
+2769 NPDSATDWDGKS

-2805 EGALWLAETA
+2805 EGTLWLAETA

-2837 NSTVNGHV
+2837 NATVNGHV

-2947 GDFRLYKGHVDINA
+2947 GDFTLYKGHVDINA

-2982 PDDGGE
+2982 PDDGGDVTPPDDGGDVTPPDDGGD

-2997 VTPPDDGGEVTPP
+2997 VTPPDDGG
-3010 DDGGEVTPPD
+3010 D
-3020 DGGEVTPPDDD
+3020 VTPPDDD

-3040 GDITPPDDGGD
+3040 GDVTPPDDDGD

-3062 VAPQYRADIGVYL
+3062 VTPQYRADIGVYL

-3100 DGSIW
+3100 DGSVW

-3293 GKLYKESGRIQPFME
+3293 GKLYKDSGRIQPFME

>member
-152 SVINDARIE
+152 SVINDALIE

-246 TASDGSG
+246 TASDGSN

-287 TVALYYG
+287 TVALYHG

-370 GGSGD
+370 GGAGD

-406 ARSKGHTLNNQAGGA
+406 ARSKGHTLNNQAGGV
-421 ISANTAVAINGN
+421 ISANTAVAVNGN
-433 GNTISNQGKMTGV
+433 GNTITNQGKMTGV
-446 SDGLVLSGNNNIVT
+446 SDGLLISGNNNIVT

-480 QITAKSGSKITA
+480 QITAKSGSKITT

-503 NQVTTESGSTIVA
+503 NQITTESGSAIVA

-536 TATGSSISYGI
+536 TATGSNMSYGI
-547 QYNSGTSGTI
+547 QYNSGASGTI

-608 AGGSITANTAVQLNG
+608 AGGSISANTAVQFHG
-623 NNNTLANAGAILGDT
+623 NNNKLANAGAILGDT

-655 ITGGTNAILINS
+655 ITGGINAILINS

-796 YGSVISGSGNVIK
+796 YGSVISGSGNVVK

-858 NASDPFI
+858 SASDPFI

-891 QQDGSTLTADLTATS
+891 QQDGSTLTADLTETS
-906 GPAIRA
+906 GPVIRA

-941 ALIESDNAISGDFDG
+941 ALIESDNAISGDFDD

-985 VETLTWYADRY
+985 VETLTWYADRD

-1017 NTVLENVDANSG
+1017 NTVLEDVDANSG

-1040 GTLILNAENTYTGG
+1040 GTLILNAENTYTGS
-1054 TTISDGTLVAT
+1054 TTISEGTLIAT

-1081 ELNTGGDFDNAISGS
+1081 E
-1096 GQVVKS
+1096 
-1102 GDETLTLSGSN
+1102 
-1113 TYTGGTIISGG
+1113 
-1124 TLVATNVEAL
+1124 
-1134 GTGDVTDNATL
+1134 
-1145 ELNTGGDF
+1145 
-1153 DNAIGGTGSVVKS
+1153 
-1166 GDKTLTLSGAN
+1166 
-1177 SYTGGTTIS
+1177 
-1186 GGTLVASNVEAL
+1186 
-1198 GSGDV
+1198 
-1203 TDNATLELNTGGDFA
+1203 
-1218 NNIGGTGSVVKSGDK
+1218 
-1233 TLTLSGTNSYTGGTT
+1233 
-1248 ISGGTLVANNVEAL
+1248 
-1262 GTGDVTN
+1262 
-1269 NATLELNTG
+1269 
-1278 GDFDNAI
+1278 
-1285 SGSGQVVKSG
+1285 
-1295 DETLTLSGAN
+1295 
-1305 SYTGGTT
+1305 
-1312 ISGGTLVA
+1312 
-1320 TNVEALGTG
+1320 
-1329 DITDNATLELNAG
+1329 
-1342 GDFTNNI
+1342 
-1349 GGTGSVEKSGDK
+1349 
-1361 TLTLSGTNTYRGG
+1361 
-1374 TLISGG
+1374 
-1380 TLVASNVEA
+1380 
-1389 LGSGDVTDNA
+1389 
-1399 TLEMNT
+1399 M
-1405 GGDFA
+1405 
-1410 NNIGGTG
+1410 
-1417 SVVKSGDKTLTLSGA
+1417 
-1432 NSYTGG
+1432 
-1438 TTISGGTL
+1438 
-1446 VASNVEALGTG
+1446 
-1457 NVTDNATL
+1457 
-1465 ELNTGGDFDNAI
+1465 
-1477 SGSGQVVKSG
+1477 
-1487 DGALTLSGANSYSGA
+1487 
-1502 TTISG
+1502 
-1507 GTLIAANVNALGTG
+1507 
-1521 AIDNRASLLL
+1521 
-1531 DASGQFTVTDLTT
+1531 
-1544 ESGGNTEIGAGSTLQ
+1544 
-1559 ATTLTQKSD
+1559 
-1568 STLTINLNSNTVDPV
+1568 
-1583 IHAASQVSLAGTL
+1583 
-1596 DITGVGDVLD
+1596 
-1606 SDPASTDDLDTFTLI
+1606 
-1621 ASDKT
+1621 
-1626 IAGDFEKL
+1626 
-1634 TVAGMDADLA
+1634 
-1644 DFITVDGRIDDT
+1644 
-1656 GKQYELTTA
+1656 
-1665 LTWYADRDDAVT
+1665 
-1677 DAHGTFNLTN
+1677 
-1687 ADGSFAVNTVLE
+1687 
-1699 NVDATLD
+1699 
-1706 PASATGWDGTSLIK
+1706 
-1720 QGAGTLILNAE
+1720 
-1731 NTYTGGTTI
+1731 
-1740 SGGTLVATNV
+1740 
-1750 DALGSGD
+1750 
-1757 VTDDATLELNTGGT
+1757 
-1771 FDNAISGSGQVVKS
+1771 
-1785 GDDVLTLSGANSYS
+1785 
-1799 GGTLISDGTLV
+1799 
-1810 ASNVD
+1810 
-1815 ALGSGDV
+1815 
-1822 TNNATLEMNTG
+1822 
-1833 GDFINNIGGTGRV
+1833 
-1846 EKSGDD
+1846 
-1852 TLTLSGS
+1852 
-1859 NTYTGGTLISDG
+1859 
-1871 TLVASN
+1871 
-1877 VEALGTG
+1877 
-1884 DVTNNATLELNTGG
+1884 
-1898 TFDNA
+1898 
-1903 ISGSGQVVKSGDD
+1903 
-1916 VLTLSGANSYSGGTL
+1916 
-1931 ISGGTLVAN
+1931 
-1940 NVEALGTGD
+1940 
-1949 VTDNATLEM
+1949 
-1958 NTGGDFINNI
+1958 
-1968 GGTGRVEK
+1968 
-1976 SGDDA
+1976 
-1981 LTLSGSNTYTGGTT
+1981 
-1995 INDGTLIATS
+1995 
-2005 VDALGSGDVTNNA
+2005 
-2018 VLELNTGGDFIN
+2018 
-2030 NIGGTG
+2030 
-2036 RVEKS
+2036 
-2041 GDETLTLSGSNTYT
+2041 
-2055 GGTLISGGT
+2055 
-2064 LVATNVE
+2064 
-2071 ALGTGDVTDNAVL
+2071 
-2084 ELNTGGDFINNIGG
+2084 
-2098 TGRVEKS
+2098 
-2105 GDDTLT
+2105 
-2111 LSGSNSYTGGT
+2111 
-2122 LISSGTLVATNVDA
+2122 
-2136 LGSGDVT
+2136 
-2143 DNATLELNTGG
+2143 
-2154 DFTNNISGSGQV
+2154 
-2166 VKSGDETLTLSGSNT
+2166 
-2181 YTGGTTIN
+2181 
-2189 DGTLVATSVEA
+2189 
-2200 LGSGDVTNDAVLA
+2200 
-2213 LNTGGDFANNIG
+2213 
-2225 GTGSVVK
+2225 
-2232 SGDETLTLSGTNSYT
+2232 
-2247 GGTTISGGT
+2247 
-2256 LVATN
+2256 
-2261 VEALGTGDVTNNA
+2261 
-2274 TLELNTG
+2274 
-2281 GDFTNNISGN
+2281 
-2291 GQVVKSGDDTLTFSG
+2291 
-2306 SNTYTGG
+2306 
-2313 TTINDGTLVATSVE
+2313 
-2327 ALGSGDVTN
+2327 
-2336 DAVLALNTGGDFA
+2336 
-2349 NNIGGTG
+2349 
-2356 SVVKSGDETLT
+2356 
-2367 LSGSNT
+2367 
-2373 YTGSTLISSGTLVAN
+2373 
-2388 DVNALG
+2388 
-2394 TGDVTD
+2394 
-2400 NATLM
+2400 
-2405 LNTGGDFINNIGGT
+2405 
-2419 GRVEKSG
+2419 
-2426 DDTLTLSGSN
+2426 
-2436 SYTGGTLISSGTLV
+2436 
-2450 ATNVDA
+2450 
-2456 LGSGDVTD
+2456 
-2464 NATLE
+2464 
-2469 LNTGG
+2469 
-2474 TFDNAISGS
+2474 
-2483 GQVVKSGD
+2483 
-2491 ETLTLSGANS
+2491 
-2501 YTGGTLIS
+2501 
-2509 SGTLVANDVN
+2509 
-2519 ALGTGDVTD
+2519 
-2528 NAVLELNTG
+2528 NTG

-2586 SGDIDN
+2586 SGDVTDNATLELNTGGDFDNNIGGTGSVVKSGDKTLTLSGANSYTGGTTISGGTLVATNVEALGSGDVTDNAVLELNTGGDFTNAISGSGQVVKSGDKTLTLSGANSYTGGTTISGGTLVASNVEALGTGDITDNATLELNAGGDFANNIGGTGSVVKSGDKTLTLSGSNTYTGGTTISGGTLVATNVEALGTGNVTDNATLELSTGGDFANNIGGTGSVVKSGDETLTLSGANSYTGGTTISGGTLVASNVEALGTGDVTDNATLELNTGGDFDNAISGSGQVVKSGDKTLTLSGANSYSGATTISGGTLVATNVDALGSGDVTDDATLELNTGGTFDNAISGSGQVVKSGDETLTLSGTNTYSGGTLISGGTLVASNVEALGTGDVTNDAVLELNTGGTFDNAISGSGQVVKSGDKMLTLSGANSYSGGTLISDGTLVASNVEALGSGDVTNDAVLELNTGGTFDNVISGSGKVEKSGDDALTLSGSNTYTGGTLISGGTLVASNVEALGTGDVTDNATLALNAGGDFTNNIGGTGRVEKSGDQTLTLSGSNTYTGGTLISSGTLVATSVDALGTGNVTNNATLALNTGGDFINNIGGTGRVEKSGDDALTLSGSNTYTGGTLISGGTLVANDVNALGTGDVTDNAALMLNTGGDFINNIGGTGRVEKSGDDTLTLSGSNTYTGGTLISGGTLVANDVNALGTGDVTDNATLALNAVGDFNNAIGGSGKVEKSGDDTLTLSGSNTYTGGTLINGGTLVASNVEALGTGDVTDDATLELNTGGKFDNAISGSGNVVKSGADTLTLSGSNTYTGGTTINDGTLVATSVDALGTGDVTDDATLELNTGGDFDNAISGSGQVVKSGDGTLTLSGSNTYTGGTLISDGTLVASNVEALGSGDIDN

-2610 THDNAI
+2610 THDNAT
-2616 TAIGAGSALR
+2616 TAIGADSALR
-2626 ANTLTQEANST
+2626 GNTLTQEANST

-2642 IDSNSGAIV
+2642 TDSNSGAIV

-2708 FLTVDGRVNADDD
+2708 FLTVDGRVNAADD

-2752 GHSFT
+2752 GHCFT

-2805 EGALWLAETA
+2805 EGVLWLAETA

-2837 NSTVNGHV
+2837 NATVNGHV
-2845 NNQGS
+2845 NNLGN

-2947 GDFRLYKGHVDINA
+2947 GDFTLYKGHVDINA

-2982 PDDGGE
+2982 PDDGGD
-2988 VTPPDDGGE
+2988 VIPPDDGG
-2997 VTPPDDGGEVTPP
+2997 D
-3010 DDGGEVTPPD
+3010 
-3020 DGGEVTPPDDD
+3020 
-3031 GEVTPPDDG
+3031 VTPPDDG
-3040 GDITPPDDGGD
+3040 GDVTPPDDGGDVTPPDDGGDVSPPDDGGDVTPPDDGGDVTPPDDDGD

>member
-71 TPFVVETGNTVAT
+71 TPFVVETDNTIAT
-84 DTATSAAI
+84 DTAASAAI

-152 SVINDARIE
+152 SVINDALIE
-161 NNATYE
+161 NSATYE

-246 TASDGSG
+246 TASDGSN

-287 TVALYYG
+287 TVALYHG

-370 GGSGD
+370 GGAGD

-406 ARSKGHTLNNQAGGA
+406 ARSKGHTLNNQAGSA

-433 GNTISNQGKMTGV
+433 GNTITNQGKMTGV
-446 SDGLVLSGNNNIVT
+446 SDGLLISGNNNIVT

-480 QITAKSGSKITA
+480 QITAKSGSKITT

-503 NQVTTESGSTIVA
+503 NQITTESGSAIVA

-536 TATGSSISYGI
+536 TATGSNMSYGI
-547 QYNSGTSGTI
+547 QYNSGASGTI

-608 AGGSITANTAVQLNG
+608 AGGSITANTAVQFHG
-623 NNNTLANAGAILGDT
+623 NNNKLANAGAISGDT

-796 YGSVISGSGNVIK
+796 YGSVISGSGNVVK

-858 NASDPFI
+858 SASDPFI

-1054 TTISDGTLVAT
+1054 TLISDGTLVAS

-1072 GNVTDNATL
+1072 GDITDNAVL

-1295 DETLTLSGAN
+1295 D
-1305 SYTGGTT
+1305 
-1312 ISGGTLVA
+1312 
-1320 TNVEALGTG
+1320 
-1329 DITDNATLELNAG
+1329 
-1342 GDFTNNI
+1342 
-1349 GGTGSVEKSGDK
+1349 K
-1361 TLTLSGTNTYRGG
+1361 T
-1374 TLISGG
+1374 
-1380 TLVASNVEA
+1380 
-1389 LGSGDVTDNA
+1389 
-1399 TLEMNT
+1399 
-1405 GGDFA
+1405 
-1410 NNIGGTG
+1410 
-1417 SVVKSGDKTLTLSGA
+1417 
-1432 NSYTGG
+1432 
-1438 TTISGGTL
+1438 
-1446 VASNVEALGTG
+1446 
-1457 NVTDNATL
+1457 
-1465 ELNTGGDFDNAI
+1465 
-1477 SGSGQVVKSG
+1477 
-1487 DGALTLSGANSYSGA
+1487 LTLSGANSYSGA

-1507 GTLIAANVNALGTG
+1507 GTLIATHVNALGTG

-1568 STLTINLNSNTVDPV
+1568 STLTINLNGNTVDPV

-1771 FDNAISGSGQVVKS
+1771 FDNAIGGSGNVVKSGADTLTLSGSNSYTGGTTISGGTLVASNVEALGTGDVTDDATLELNTGGDFDNAISGSGKVEKSGDDALTLSGANTYSGGTLISDGTLVASNVEALGTGDVTDNAVLELNTGGDFDNAISGSGQVEKSGDGTLTLSGSNTYTGGTTINDGTLIATSVDALGSGDVTDNATLALNTGGTFDNAISGSGQVVKS

-1810 ASNVD
+1810 ASNVE

-1822 TNNATLEMNTG
+1822 TNDAVLELNTG
-1833 GDFINNIGGTGRV
+1833 GTFDNTISGSGRV
-1846 EKSGDD
+1846 VKSGDGA
-1852 TLTLSGS
+1852 LTLSGANS
-1859 NTYTGGTLISDG
+1859 YSGGTLISDG
-1871 TLVASN
+1871 TLIAGRVD
-1877 VEALGTG
+1877 VLGSG
-1884 DVTNNATLELNTGG
+1884 DVTDNATLELNTGG

-1931 ISGGTLVAN
+1931 ISDGTLVAS

-2154 DFTNNISGSGQV
+2154 
-2166 VKSGDETLTLSGSNT
+2166 
-2181 YTGGTTIN
+2181 
-2189 DGTLVATSVEA
+2189 
-2200 LGSGDVTNDAVLA
+2200 
-2213 LNTGGDFANNIG
+2213 
-2225 GTGSVVK
+2225 
-2232 SGDETLTLSGTNSYT
+2232 
-2247 GGTTISGGT
+2247 
-2256 LVATN
+2256 
-2261 VEALGTGDVTNNA
+2261 
-2274 TLELNTG
+2274 
-2281 GDFTNNISGN
+2281 
-2291 GQVVKSGDDTLTFSG
+2291 
-2306 SNTYTGG
+2306 
-2313 TTINDGTLVATSVE
+2313 
-2327 ALGSGDVTN
+2327 
-2336 DAVLALNTGGDFA
+2336 
-2349 NNIGGTG
+2349 
-2356 SVVKSGDETLT
+2356 
-2367 LSGSNT
+2367 
-2373 YTGSTLISSGTLVAN
+2373 
-2388 DVNALG
+2388 
-2394 TGDVTD
+2394 
-2400 NATLM
+2400 
-2405 LNTGGDFINNIGGT
+2405 
-2419 GRVEKSG
+2419 
-2426 DDTLTLSGSN
+2426 
-2436 SYTGGTLISSGTLV
+2436 
-2450 ATNVDA
+2450 
-2456 LGSGDVTD
+2456 
-2464 NATLE
+2464 
-2469 LNTGG
+2469 

-2551 KSGDETLT
+2551 KSGDETLTLSGANSYTGGTLISGGTLVATSVEALGSGDVTDNAVLELNTGGTFDNAISGSGQVVKSGDKTLT

-2837 NSTVNGHV
+2837 NATVNGHV

-3323 DTKVSQDLPNDRV
+3323 DTKVSQDLPNDRM

>member
-58 IPSQTTTYTLSGA
+58 IPSQTTPYTLSGA

-84 DTATSAAI
+84 DIATSAAI

-119 MNLDSSTGATSVHNQ
+119 MNLDSLTGATSVHNQ

-139 SNEDGTIMLQNGG
+139 SNEDGTILLQNGG
-152 SVINDARIE
+152 SVINDGRIE
-161 NNATYE
+161 NSATYE
-167 HDPEDIP
+167 HDPQDIP

-246 TASDGSG
+246 TASDGSS

-287 TVALYYG
+287 TVALYHG

-370 GGSGD
+370 GGAGD

-406 ARSKGHTLNNQAGGA
+406 ARSKGHTLNNQAGSA

-433 GNTISNQGKMTGV
+433 GNTITNQGKMTGV
-446 SDGLVLSGNNNIVT
+446 SDGLLISGNNNIVT

-492 TSTGISIAGGN
+492 TSTGISIASGN
-503 NQVTTESGSTIVA
+503 NQVTTESGSAIVA

-536 TATGSSISYGI
+536 TATGSSNSYGI
-547 QYNSGTSGTI
+547 QYNSGASGTI

-566 GKGAGDASVYAH
+566 GKGVGDASVYAH

-608 AGGSITANTAVQLNG
+608 AGGSISANTAVQFHG
-623 NNNTLANAGAILGDT
+623 NNNKLANAGAISGDT
-638 NGVTINGSGN
+638 NGVTISGSGN
-648 TLTSQGK
+648 TLTNQGK

-756 GATVDSGTTLQI
+756 GGTVDSGTTLQI

-796 YGSVISGSGNVIK
+796 YGSVISGSGNVVK

-858 NASDPFI
+858 SASDPFI

-941 ALIESDNAISGDFDG
+941 ALIESDNAISGDFDD

-1054 TTISDGTLVAT
+1054 TTISGGTLVASNVDALGSGDVT
-1065 NVEALGT
+1065 DNATLEMNTGGDFANNIGGTGRVVKSGDKTLTLSGANSYTGGTTISGGTLVANNVEALGT
-1072 GNVTDNATL
+1072 GSVTDNATL

-1102 GDETLTLSGSN
+1102 GD
-1113 TYTGGTIISGG
+1113 
-1124 TLVATNVEAL
+1124 
-1134 GTGDVTDNATL
+1134 
-1145 ELNTGGDF
+1145 
-1153 DNAIGGTGSVVKS
+1153 
-1166 GDKTLTLSGAN
+1166 KT
-1177 SYTGGTTIS
+1177 
-1186 GGTLVASNVEAL
+1186 
-1198 GSGDV
+1198 
-1203 TDNATLELNTGGDFA
+1203 
-1218 NNIGGTGSVVKSGDK
+1218 
-1233 TLTLSGTNSYTGGTT
+1233 
-1248 ISGGTLVANNVEAL
+1248 
-1262 GTGDVTN
+1262 
-1269 NATLELNTG
+1269 
-1278 GDFDNAI
+1278 
-1285 SGSGQVVKSG
+1285 
-1295 DETLTLSGAN
+1295 
-1305 SYTGGTT
+1305 
-1312 ISGGTLVA
+1312 
-1320 TNVEALGTG
+1320 
-1329 DITDNATLELNAG
+1329 
-1342 GDFTNNI
+1342 
-1349 GGTGSVEKSGDK
+1349 
-1361 TLTLSGTNTYRGG
+1361 
-1374 TLISGG
+1374 
-1380 TLVASNVEA
+1380 
-1389 LGSGDVTDNA
+1389 
-1399 TLEMNT
+1399 
-1405 GGDFA
+1405 
-1410 NNIGGTG
+1410 
-1417 SVVKSGDKTLTLSGA
+1417 
-1432 NSYTGG
+1432 
-1438 TTISGGTL
+1438 
-1446 VASNVEALGTG
+1446 
-1457 NVTDNATL
+1457 
-1465 ELNTGGDFDNAI
+1465 
-1477 SGSGQVVKSG
+1477 
-1487 DGALTLSGANSYSGA
+1487 LTLSGANSYSGA

-1507 GTLIAANVNALGTG
+1507 GTLIATHVNALGTG

-1644 DFITVDGRIDDT
+1644 DFITVDGRIDGT

-1750 DALGSGD
+1750 DALGSGA

-1810 ASNVD
+1810 ASNVE

-1822 TNNATLEMNTG
+1822 TDNATLELNTG
-1833 GDFINNIGGTGRV
+1833 GTFDNAISGSGKV

-1852 TLTLSGS
+1852 ALTLSGA

-1884 DVTNNATLELNTGG
+1884 DVTDNAVLELNTGG
-1898 TFDNA
+1898 DFDNA
-1903 ISGSGQVVKSGDD
+1903 ISGSGQV
-1916 VLTLSGANSYSGGTL
+1916 
-1931 ISGGTLVAN
+1931 
-1940 NVEALGTGD
+1940 
-1949 VTDNATLEM
+1949 
-1958 NTGGDFINNI
+1958 
-1968 GGTGRVEK
+1968 EK
-1976 SGDDA
+1976 SGDGT

-2005 VDALGSGDVTNNA
+2005 VDALGSGDVT
-2018 VLELNTGGDFIN
+2018 
-2030 NIGGTG
+2030 
-2036 RVEKS
+2036 
-2041 GDETLTLSGSNTYT
+2041 
-2055 GGTLISGGT
+2055 
-2064 LVATNVE
+2064 
-2071 ALGTGDVTDNAVL
+2071 
-2084 ELNTGGDFINNIGG
+2084 
-2098 TGRVEKS
+2098 
-2105 GDDTLT
+2105 
-2111 LSGSNSYTGGT
+2111 
-2122 LISSGTLVATNVDA
+2122 
-2136 LGSGDVT
+2136 
-2143 DNATLELNTGG
+2143 DNATL
-2154 DFTNNISGSGQV
+2154 
-2166 VKSGDETLTLSGSNT
+2166 
-2181 YTGGTTIN
+2181 
-2189 DGTLVATSVEA
+2189 A
-2200 LGSGDVTNDAVLA
+2200 
-2213 LNTGGDFANNIG
+2213 
-2225 GTGSVVK
+2225 
-2232 SGDETLTLSGTNSYT
+2232 
-2247 GGTTISGGT
+2247 
-2256 LVATN
+2256 
-2261 VEALGTGDVTNNA
+2261 
-2274 TLELNTG
+2274 
-2281 GDFTNNISGN
+2281 
-2291 GQVVKSGDDTLTFSG
+2291 
-2306 SNTYTGG
+2306 
-2313 TTINDGTLVATSVE
+2313 
-2327 ALGSGDVTN
+2327 
-2336 DAVLALNTGGDFA
+2336 
-2349 NNIGGTG
+2349 
-2356 SVVKSGDETLT
+2356 
-2367 LSGSNT
+2367 
-2373 YTGSTLISSGTLVAN
+2373 
-2388 DVNALG
+2388 
-2394 TGDVTD
+2394 
-2400 NATLM
+2400 
-2405 LNTGGDFINNIGGT
+2405 
-2419 GRVEKSG
+2419 
-2426 DDTLTLSGSN
+2426 
-2436 SYTGGTLISSGTLV
+2436 
-2450 ATNVDA
+2450 
-2456 LGSGDVTD
+2456 
-2464 NATLE
+2464 

-2491 ETLTLSGANS
+2491 
-2501 YTGGTLIS
+2501 
-2509 SGTLVANDVN
+2509 D
-2519 ALGTGDVTD
+2519 
-2528 NAVLELNTG
+2528 
-2537 GDFDNAISGSGQVV
+2537 
-2551 KSGDETLT
+2551 
-2559 LSGANSYTGG
+2559 
-2569 TTISGGTLV
+2569 
-2578 ASNVEALG
+2578 
-2586 SGDIDN
+2586 
-2592 YASLQLNASGQ
+2592 
-2603 FVTANLT
+2603 
-2610 THDNAI
+2610 
-2616 TAIGAGSALR
+2616 
-2626 ANTLTQEANST
+2626 
-2637 LAVHL
+2637 
-2642 IDSNSGAIV
+2642 
-2651 TADHANLGGTLDITG
+2651 
-2666 IGNVAKSWTRD
+2666 
-2677 AYAYTLIDTDS
+2677 
-2688 AINSDFAQFTVAGMD
+2688 
-2703 AKQVD
+2703 
-2708 FLTVDGRVNADDD
+2708 
-2721 TRYDVTASLS
+2721 
-2731 WYADSDNAATD
+2731 
-2742 AHGTFTLSEQ
+2742 
-2752 GHSFT
+2752 
-2757 LNTALTDVDATL
+2757 
-2769 NPDSATYWDGKS
+2769 
-2781 LIKRGAGTL
+2781 
-2790 ILGAQNTY
+2790 
-2798 SGDTDVQ
+2798 
-2805 EGALWLAETA
+2805 
-2815 TIGSAGSAQ
+2815 
-2824 AVNIAANA
+2824 
-2832 AFGGH
+2832 
-2837 NSTVNGHV
+2837 
-2845 NNQGS
+2845 
-2850 LYFVDTFTVNGDVV
+2850 
-2864 NSSAM
+2864 
-2869 ISGSDQPNNT
+2869 
-2879 LTIAGNYTGNDG
+2879 
-2891 HLYLNTQL
+2891 
-2899 GDDSSPTDKLIVTGD
+2899 
-2914 TAGSTTLHI
+2914 
-2923 TNVNGLGAQT
+2923 
-2933 VNGIEVIE
+2933 
-2941 VGGQSD
+2941 
-2947 GDFRLYKGHVDINA
+2947 
-2961 WTYTLKQ
+2961 
-2968 DGGDWYLR
+2968 
-2976 SESDDV
+2976 
-2982 PDDGGE
+2982 
-2988 VTPPDDGGE
+2988 
-2997 VTPPDDGGEVTPP
+2997 
-3010 DDGGEVTPPD
+3010 
-3020 DGGEVTPPDDD
+3020 
-3031 GEVTPPDDG
+3031 
-3040 GDITPPDDGGD
+3040 
-3051 ITPPDGGDVTP
+3051 
-3062 VAPQYRADIGVYL
+3062 
-3075 GNQWMARNL
+3075 
-3084 QMQTLYDREGS
+3084 
-3095 QYRSA
+3095 
-3100 DGSIW
+3100 
-3105 MRFKAGKAES
+3105 
-3115 QAVNG
+3115 
-3120 NVDIDSDY
+3120 
-3128 SQFQLGGDILTWSD
+3128 
-3142 GAQSVTVGLMG
+3142 
-3153 SYINASTDSTGNRG
+3153 
-3167 ADGSQFSANGS
+3167 
-3178 VDGYNL
+3178 
-3184 GLYATWFA
+3184 
-3192 DAQSH
+3192 
-3197 RGAYI
+3197 
-3202 DSWYQYGAY
+3202 
-3211 NNSVDNDGL
+3211 
-3220 SASRYDSAA
+3220 
-3229 HAVSL
+3229 
-3234 ETGYRYDIALSNR
+3234 
-3247 NTVSLTPQ
+3247 
-3255 AQVTWQRYSADTVID
+3255 
-3270 DGGTRISGQN
+3270 
-3280 DDSWTTRLGVRVD
+3280 
-3293 GKLYKESGRIQPFME
+3293 
-3308 VNWLHA
+3308 
-3314 SDNASATFG
+3314 
-3323 DTKVSQDLPNDRV
+3323 
-3336 EVKVGIQANVSERL
+3336 
-3350 SVYAQAAGQKGK
+3350 
-3362 NDYGDASFSLNMRYN
+3362 
-3377 W
+3377 

>member
-139 SNEDGTIMLQNGG
+139 SNEDGAIMLQNGG

-161 NNATYE
+161 NSATYE

-215 MINSDGS
+215 MISSDGS

-246 TASDGSG
+246 TASDGSN

-287 TVALYYG
+287 TVALYHG

-370 GGSGD
+370 GGAGD

-406 ARSKGHTLNNQAGGA
+406 ARSKGHTLNNQAGSA

-446 SDGLVLSGNNNIVT
+446 SDGLLISGNNNIVT

-480 QITAKSGSKITA
+480 QITAKSGSKITT

-503 NQVTTESGSTIVA
+503 NQITTESGSAIVA

-536 TATGSSISYGI
+536 TATGSNMSYGI
-547 QYNSGTSGTI
+547 QYNSGASGTI

-608 AGGSITANTAVQLNG
+608 AGGSISANTAVQFHG
-623 NNNTLANAGAILGDT
+623 NNNKLANAGAILGDT

-655 ITGGTNAILINS
+655 ITGGINAILINS

-796 YGSVISGSGNVIK
+796 YGSVISGSGNVVK

-858 NASDPFI
+858 SASDPFI

-941 ALIESDNAISGDFDG
+941 ALIESDNAISGDFDD

-985 VETLTWYADRY
+985 VETLTWYADRD

-1040 GTLILNAENTYTGG
+1040 GTLILNAENTYTGS
-1054 TTISDGTLVAT
+1054 TTISEGTLIAT

-1081 ELNTGGDFDNAISGS
+1081 EM
-1096 GQVVKS
+1096 
-1102 GDETLTLSGSN
+1102 
-1113 TYTGGTIISGG
+1113 
-1124 TLVATNVEAL
+1124 
-1134 GTGDVTDNATL
+1134 
-1145 ELNTGGDF
+1145 
-1153 DNAIGGTGSVVKS
+1153 
-1166 GDKTLTLSGAN
+1166 
-1177 SYTGGTTIS
+1177 
-1186 GGTLVASNVEAL
+1186 
-1198 GSGDV
+1198 
-1203 TDNATLELNTGGDFA
+1203 
-1218 NNIGGTGSVVKSGDK
+1218 
-1233 TLTLSGTNSYTGGTT
+1233 
-1248 ISGGTLVANNVEAL
+1248 
-1262 GTGDVTN
+1262 
-1269 NATLELNTG
+1269 NTG

-1320 TNVEALGTG
+1320 SNVEALGTG

-1342 GDFTNNI
+1342 GDF
-1349 GGTGSVEKSGDK
+1349 
-1361 TLTLSGTNTYRGG
+1361 
-1374 TLISGG
+1374 
-1380 TLVASNVEA
+1380 A
-1389 LGSGDVTDNA
+1389 
-1399 TLEMNT
+1399 
-1405 GGDFA
+1405 
-1410 NNIGGTG
+1410 
-1417 SVVKSGDKTLTLSGA
+1417 
-1432 NSYTGG
+1432 
-1438 TTISGGTL
+1438 
-1446 VASNVEALGTG
+1446 
-1457 NVTDNATL
+1457 
-1465 ELNTGGDFDNAI
+1465 
-1477 SGSGQVVKSG
+1477 
-1487 DGALTLSGANSYSGA
+1487 
-1502 TTISG
+1502 
-1507 GTLIAANVNALGTG
+1507 
-1521 AIDNRASLLL
+1521 
-1531 DASGQFTVTDLTT
+1531 
-1544 ESGGNTEIGAGSTLQ
+1544 
-1559 ATTLTQKSD
+1559 
-1568 STLTINLNSNTVDPV
+1568 
-1583 IHAASQVSLAGTL
+1583 
-1596 DITGVGDVLD
+1596 
-1606 SDPASTDDLDTFTLI
+1606 
-1621 ASDKT
+1621 
-1626 IAGDFEKL
+1626 
-1634 TVAGMDADLA
+1634 
-1644 DFITVDGRIDDT
+1644 
-1656 GKQYELTTA
+1656 
-1665 LTWYADRDDAVT
+1665 
-1677 DAHGTFNLTN
+1677 
-1687 ADGSFAVNTVLE
+1687 
-1699 NVDATLD
+1699 
-1706 PASATGWDGTSLIK
+1706 
-1720 QGAGTLILNAE
+1720 
-1731 NTYTGGTTI
+1731 
-1740 SGGTLVATNV
+1740 
-1750 DALGSGD
+1750 
-1757 VTDDATLELNTGGT
+1757 
-1771 FDNAISGSGQVVKS
+1771 
-1785 GDDVLTLSGANSYS
+1785 
-1799 GGTLISDGTLV
+1799 
-1810 ASNVD
+1810 
-1815 ALGSGDV
+1815 
-1822 TNNATLEMNTG
+1822 
-1833 GDFINNIGGTGRV
+1833 
-1846 EKSGDD
+1846 
-1852 TLTLSGS
+1852 
-1859 NTYTGGTLISDG
+1859 
-1871 TLVASN
+1871 
-1877 VEALGTG
+1877 
-1884 DVTNNATLELNTGG
+1884 
-1898 TFDNA
+1898 
-1903 ISGSGQVVKSGDD
+1903 
-1916 VLTLSGANSYSGGTL
+1916 
-1931 ISGGTLVAN
+1931 
-1940 NVEALGTGD
+1940 
-1949 VTDNATLEM
+1949 
-1958 NTGGDFINNI
+1958 NNI

-1981 LTLSGSNTYTGGTT
+1981 LTLSGSNTYTGGTL
-1995 INDGTLIATS
+1995 ISGGTLVAND
-2005 VDALGSGDVTNNA
+2005 VNALGTGDITDNATLALNA
-2018 VLELNTGGDFIN
+2018 VGDFDNAIS
-2030 NIGGTG
+2030 GSGK
-2036 RVEKS
+2036 VEKS
-2041 GDETLTLSGSNTYT
+2041 GDDALTLSGSNTYT
-2055 GGTLISGGT
+2055 GGTLISNGT
-2064 LVATNVE
+2064 LVASNVE
-2071 ALGTGDVTDNAVL
+2071 SLGTGDVTN
-2084 ELNTGGDFINNIGG
+2084 
-2098 TGRVEKS
+2098 
-2105 GDDTLT
+2105 
-2111 LSGSNSYTGGT
+2111 
-2122 LISSGTLVATNVDA
+2122 
-2136 LGSGDVT
+2136 
-2143 DNATLELNTGG
+2143 NATLELNTGG

-2166 VKSGDETLTLSGSNT
+2166 VKSGDDALALSG
-2181 YTGGTTIN
+2181 
-2189 DGTLVATSVEA
+2189 A
-2200 LGSGDVTNDAVLA
+2200 
-2213 LNTGGDFANNIG
+2213 
-2225 GTGSVVK
+2225 
-2232 SGDETLTLSGTNSYT
+2232 
-2247 GGTTISGGT
+2247 
-2256 LVATN
+2256 
-2261 VEALGTGDVTNNA
+2261 
-2274 TLELNTG
+2274 
-2281 GDFTNNISGN
+2281 
-2291 GQVVKSGDDTLTFSG
+2291 
-2306 SNTYTGG
+2306 
-2313 TTINDGTLVATSVE
+2313 
-2327 ALGSGDVTN
+2327 
-2336 DAVLALNTGGDFA
+2336 
-2349 NNIGGTG
+2349 
-2356 SVVKSGDETLT
+2356 
-2367 LSGSNT
+2367 
-2373 YTGSTLISSGTLVAN
+2373 
-2388 DVNALG
+2388 
-2394 TGDVTD
+2394 
-2400 NATLM
+2400 
-2405 LNTGGDFINNIGGT
+2405 
-2419 GRVEKSG
+2419 
-2426 DDTLTLSGSN
+2426 N

-2491 ETLTLSGANS
+2491 KTLTLSGSNTYTGGTLISDGTLVASNVEALGTGDVTDNATLELNTSGTFDNVISGSGQVVKSGDDALTLSGSNTYRGGTTISGGTLVATSVEALGTGDVTDNATLALNTGGDFINNIGGTGRVEKSGDQTLTLSGANS

-2509 SGTLVANDVN
+2509 SGTLVASNVN
-2519 ALGTGDVTD
+2519 ALGSGDVTD

-2537 GDFDNAISGSGQVV
+2537 GTFDNAISGSGQVE
-2551 KSGDETLT
+2551 KSGDGTLT
-2559 LSGANSYTGG
+2559 LSGSNTYTGG
-2569 TTISGGTLV
+2569 TLISDGTLV

-2610 THDNAI
+2610 THDNAT

-2769 NPDSATYWDGKS
+2769 NPDSATDWDGKS

-2837 NSTVNGHV
+2837 NATVNGHV
-2845 NNQGS
+2845 NNLGN

-2997 VTPPDDGGEVTPP
+2997 VTPPDDGGDVTPPDDGGDVTPP

-3020 DGGEVTPPDDD
+3020 DGGEVTPPDDGGD
-3031 GEVTPPDDG
+3031 VTPPDDG
-3040 GDITPPDDGGD
+3040 GDVTPPDDGGD

-3323 DTKVSQDLPNDRV
+3323 DTKVSQDLPNDRL

>member
-1 MNKTYN
+1 
-7 IIWNAARGM
+7 
-16 YIVTSELARSG
+16 
-27 SRAIVSVSASCAVT
+27 
-41 LLAMD
+41 
-46 AAPAVAEETRVS
+46 
-58 IPSQTTTYTLSGA
+58 
-71 TPFVVETGNTVAT
+71 
-84 DTATSAAI
+84 
-92 VGDNSN
+92 
-98 DWDLLIES
+98 
-106 GAVVGSSLTDSQA
+106 
-119 MNLDSSTGATSVHNQ
+119 
-134 GTITG
+134 
-139 SNEDGTIMLQNGG
+139 
-152 SVINDARIE
+152 
-161 NNATYE
+161 
-167 HDPEDIP
+167 
-174 QEYAGVYMLNGGSYV
+174 
-189 SSESGVLEGVSGVIV
+189 
-204 QSGEAHITNGG
+204 
-215 MINSDGS
+215 
-222 WRSYGVEFRDGTYGT
+222 
-237 IVNTGTIIT
+237 
-246 TASDGSG
+246 
-253 KIEDAAIYVH
+253 
-263 TLNDMAVSGSVS
+263 
-275 VDNSGLMQSDFI
+275 
-287 TVALYYG
+287 
-294 SHFEVV
+294 
-300 NRVGGVITAG
+300 
-310 NSSLVGIKSTAMEL
+310 
-324 KVGVDNLV
+324 
-332 TNDGTISAYGTANT
+332 
-346 YGIHYGESTSGGVI
+346 
-360 TNTGSITTTG
+360 
-370 GGSGD
+370 
-375 ASVYVHGNGDGT
+375 
-387 VVNNSGTMSSTVY
+387 
-400 GVYLDS
+400 
-406 ARSKGHTLNNQAGGA
+406 
-421 ISANTAVAINGN
+421 
-433 GNTISNQGKMTGV
+433 
-446 SDGLVLSGNNNIVT
+446 
-460 TSGGEISGKNG
+460 
-471 IRVSKGSGN
+471 
-480 QITAKSGSKITA
+480 
-492 TSTGISIAGGN
+492 
-503 NQVTTESGSTIVA
+503 
-516 KDNGILINSGA
+516 
-527 NNVTNGGSI
+527 
-536 TATGSSISYGI
+536 
-547 QYNSGTSGTI
+547 
-557 TNTGTITTT
+557 
-566 GKGAGDASVYAH
+566 
-578 GGAVTI
+578 
-584 NNSGTMDSSV
+584 
-594 FGVYVTTGH
+594 
-603 TLNNL
+603 
-608 AGGSITANTAVQLNG
+608 
-623 NNNTLANAGAILGDT
+623 
-638 NGVTINGSGN
+638 
-648 TLTSQGK
+648 
-655 ITGGTNAILINS
+655 
-667 GSKNNTLTLNT
+667 
-678 GTEIS
+678 
-683 GSITDD
+683 
-689 NNSASANNNLILD
+689 
-702 GEGTLGSSI
+702 
-711 SGLNSVTSSGDWTLS
+711 
-726 GATMNL
+726 
-732 SGTTNS
+732 
-738 ALWVKSGT
+738 
-746 LILNGAMTAK
+746 
-756 GATVDSGTTLQI
+756 
-768 GNGGTLGAFNGDIVD
+768 
-783 NGTLTFNRSDAAA
+783 
-796 YGSVISGSGNVIK
+796 
-809 QGGGE
+809 
-814 LTLSNNNSY
+814 
-823 SGGTTIAEGTL
+823 
-834 TATAGGALGSGNIDN
+834 
-849 RAYLKLDAA
+849 
-858 NASDPFI
+858 
-865 VADLTTHSGAT
+865 
-876 VEIGAGSTLQANTLT
+876 
-891 QQDGSTLTADLTATS
+891 
-906 GPAIRA
+906 
-912 KNVNLD
+912 
-918 GTLNVASP
+918 
-926 ASQEP
+926 
-931 IRSTDDLISL
+931 
-941 ALIESDNAISGDFDG
+941 
-956 ITINGNAMNPDAFI
+956 
-970 TVVGQKNVN
+970 
-979 DTHYDL
+979 
-985 VETLTWYADRY
+985 
-996 NAAID
+996 
-1001 AHGTFNLADAD
+1001 
-1012 DSFTV
+1012 
-1017 NTVLENVDANSG
+1017 
-1029 WNGQS
+1029 
-1034 LTKTGA
+1034 
-1040 GTLILNAENTYTGG
+1040 
-1054 TTISDGTLVAT
+1054 
-1065 NVEALGT
+1065 
-1072 GNVTDNATL
+1072 ATL
-1081 ELNTGGDFDNAISGS
+1081 ELNTGGDFDNNIGGTGS
-1096 GQVVKS
+1096 VVKS
-1102 GDETLTLSGSN
+1102 GDKTLTLSGANS
-1113 TYTGGTIISGG
+1113 YTGGTTISGG

-1134 GTGDVTDNATL
+1134 GSGDVTDNATL
-1145 ELNTGGDF
+1145 ELNTGGTF
-1153 DNAIGGTGSVVKS
+1153 DNVISGSGQVVKS
-1166 GDKTLTLSGAN
+1166 GDEMLTLSGAN

-1203 TDNATLELNTGGDFA
+1203 TDNATLELNTGGDFDNA
-1218 NNIGGTGSVVKSGDK
+1218 ISGSGQVVKSGDDA
-1233 TLTLSGTNSYTGGTT
+1233 LTLSGNNSYTGGTL
-1248 ISGGTLVANNVEAL
+1248 ISDGTLVASNVEAL
-1262 GTGDVTN
+1262 GSGDVTN
-1269 NATLELNTG
+1269 DAVLELNTG

-1285 SGSGQVVKSG
+1285 SGSGQ
-1295 DETLTLSGAN
+1295 
-1305 SYTGGTT
+1305 
-1312 ISGGTLVA
+1312 
-1320 TNVEALGTG
+1320 
-1329 DITDNATLELNAG
+1329 
-1342 GDFTNNI
+1342 
-1349 GGTGSVEKSGDK
+1349 
-1361 TLTLSGTNTYRGG
+1361 
-1374 TLISGG
+1374 
-1380 TLVASNVEA
+1380 
-1389 LGSGDVTDNA
+1389 
-1399 TLEMNT
+1399 
-1405 GGDFA
+1405 
-1410 NNIGGTG
+1410 
-1417 SVVKSGDKTLTLSGA
+1417 VVKSGDKTLTLSGA

-1446 VASNVEALGTG
+1446 VASNVEALGSG
-1457 NVTDNATL
+1457 DITDNATL

-1487 DGALTLSGANSYSGA
+1487 DETLTLSGTNTYTGG

-1507 GTLIAANVNALGTG
+1507 GTLIATHVNALGTG

-1531 DASGQFTVTDLTT
+1531 DASGQFAVTDLTT

-1568 STLTINLNSNTVDPV
+1568 STLTINLNSNTADPV

-1706 PASATGWDGTSLIK
+1706 PDSATGWDGTSLIK

-1731 NTYTGGTTI
+1731 NTYTVGTTI

-1785 GDDVLTLSGANSYS
+1785 GDKMLTLSGTNSYS
-1799 GGTLISDGTLV
+1799 GGTLISGGTLV
-1810 ASNVD
+1810 ATNVD

-1822 TNNATLEMNTG
+1822 T
-1833 GDFINNIGGTGRV
+1833 
-1846 EKSGDD
+1846 DD
-1852 TLTLSGS
+1852 
-1859 NTYTGGTLISDG
+1859 
-1871 TLVASN
+1871 
-1877 VEALGTG
+1877 
-1884 DVTNNATLELNTGG
+1884 ATLELNTGG

-1916 VLTLSGANSYSGGTL
+1916 T
-1931 ISGGTLVAN
+1931 
-1940 NVEALGTGD
+1940 
-1949 VTDNATLEM
+1949 
-1958 NTGGDFINNI
+1958 
-1968 GGTGRVEK
+1968 
-1976 SGDDA
+1976 
-1981 LTLSGSNTYTGGTT
+1981 LTLSGSNTYTGGT
-1995 INDGTLIATS
+1995 IISGGTLVAS
-2005 VDALGSGDVTNNA
+2005 NVEALGTGDVTNDA
-2018 VLELNTGGDFIN
+2018 VLELNTGGDFDNAIS
-2030 NIGGTG
+2030 GSGQ
-2036 RVEKS
+2036 VVKS

-2064 LVATNVE
+2064 LVASNVEALGSGDVTNDAVLELNTGGDFTNAISGSGQVVKSGDETLTLSGANSYTGGTLISGGTLIASNVE

-2084 ELNTGGDFINNIGG
+2084 ELNTGGDF
-2098 TGRVEKS
+2098 
-2105 GDDTLT
+2105 
-2111 LSGSNSYTGGT
+2111 
-2122 LISSGTLVATNVDA
+2122 
-2136 LGSGDVT
+2136 
-2143 DNATLELNTGG
+2143 
-2154 DFTNNISGSGQV
+2154 
-2166 VKSGDETLTLSGSNT
+2166 
-2181 YTGGTTIN
+2181 
-2189 DGTLVATSVEA
+2189 
-2200 LGSGDVTNDAVLA
+2200 
-2213 LNTGGDFANNIG
+2213 
-2225 GTGSVVK
+2225 
-2232 SGDETLTLSGTNSYT
+2232 
-2247 GGTTISGGT
+2247 
-2256 LVATN
+2256 
-2261 VEALGTGDVTNNA
+2261 
-2274 TLELNTG
+2274 
-2281 GDFTNNISGN
+2281 
-2291 GQVVKSGDDTLTFSG
+2291 
-2306 SNTYTGG
+2306 
-2313 TTINDGTLVATSVE
+2313 
-2327 ALGSGDVTN
+2327 
-2336 DAVLALNTGGDFA
+2336 
-2349 NNIGGTG
+2349 
-2356 SVVKSGDETLT
+2356 
-2367 LSGSNT
+2367 
-2373 YTGSTLISSGTLVAN
+2373 
-2388 DVNALG
+2388 
-2394 TGDVTD
+2394 
-2400 NATLM
+2400 
-2405 LNTGGDFINNIGGT
+2405 
-2419 GRVEKSG
+2419 
-2426 DDTLTLSGSN
+2426 
-2436 SYTGGTLISSGTLV
+2436 
-2450 ATNVDA
+2450 
-2456 LGSGDVTD
+2456 
-2464 NATLE
+2464 
-2469 LNTGG
+2469 
-2474 TFDNAISGS
+2474 DNAISGS
-2483 GQVVKSGD
+2483 GQVEKSGD

-2537 GDFDNAISGSGQVV
+2537 GTFDNAISGSGQVVKSGDETLTLSGSNTYTGGTTINDGTLIATSVDALGSGDVTDNAVLELNTGGDFDNAISGSGQVV

-2559 LSGANSYTGG
+2559 LSGTNSYTDGTLISGGTLVATNLEALGTGDVTNNATLELNTGGTFDNAISGSGQVVKSGDDALTLSGSNTYTGG
-2569 TTISGGTLV
+2569 TTISGGTLIATSV
-2578 ASNVEALG
+2578 DALGSGDVTDNAVLELNTGGTFDNAISGSGQVVKSGDKTLTLSGSNTYTGGTTISGGTLIASNVEALG
-2586 SGDIDN
+2586 SGNIDN

-2610 THDNAI
+2610 THDNAT
-2616 TAIGAGSALR
+2616 TAIGAGSTLR

-2642 IDSNSGAIV
+2642 TDSNSGAIV

-2708 FLTVDGRVNADDD
+2708 FLTVDGRVNAADD

-2769 NPDSATYWDGKS
+2769 NPDSATDWDGKS

-2837 NSTVNGHV
+2837 NATVNGHV
-2845 NNQGS
+2845 NNLGS

-2947 GDFRLYKGHVDINA
+2947 GDFTLYKGHVDINA

-2982 PDDGGE
+2982 PDDGG
-2988 VTPPDDGGE
+2988 D
-2997 VTPPDDGGEVTPP
+2997 
-3010 DDGGEVTPPD
+3010 
-3020 DGGEVTPPDDD
+3020 
-3031 GEVTPPDDG
+3031 VTPPDDG
-3040 GDITPPDDGGD
+3040 GDVTPPDDGGDVTPPDDGGDVTPPDDGGDVTPPDDDGD

-3100 DGSIW
+3100 DGSVW

-3280 DDSWTTRLGVRVD
+3280 DDSWTTRLGMRVD

>member
-1 MNKTYN
+1 
-7 IIWNAARGM
+7 
-16 YIVTSELARSG
+16 
-27 SRAIVSVSASCAVT
+27 
-41 LLAMD
+41 
-46 AAPAVAEETRVS
+46 
-58 IPSQTTTYTLSGA
+58 
-71 TPFVVETGNTVAT
+71 
-84 DTATSAAI
+84 
-92 VGDNSN
+92 
-98 DWDLLIES
+98 
-106 GAVVGSSLTDSQA
+106 
-119 MNLDSSTGATSVHNQ
+119 
-134 GTITG
+134 
-139 SNEDGTIMLQNGG
+139 
-152 SVINDARIE
+152 
-161 NNATYE
+161 
-167 HDPEDIP
+167 
-174 QEYAGVYMLNGGSYV
+174 
-189 SSESGVLEGVSGVIV
+189 
-204 QSGEAHITNGG
+204 
-215 MINSDGS
+215 
-222 WRSYGVEFRDGTYGT
+222 
-237 IVNTGTIIT
+237 
-246 TASDGSG
+246 
-253 KIEDAAIYVH
+253 
-263 TLNDMAVSGSVS
+263 
-275 VDNSGLMQSDFI
+275 
-287 TVALYYG
+287 
-294 SHFEVV
+294 
-300 NRVGGVITAG
+300 
-310 NSSLVGIKSTAMEL
+310 
-324 KVGVDNLV
+324 
-332 TNDGTISAYGTANT
+332 
-346 YGIHYGESTSGGVI
+346 
-360 TNTGSITTTG
+360 
-370 GGSGD
+370 
-375 ASVYVHGNGDGT
+375 
-387 VVNNSGTMSSTVY
+387 
-400 GVYLDS
+400 
-406 ARSKGHTLNNQAGGA
+406 
-421 ISANTAVAINGN
+421 
-433 GNTISNQGKMTGV
+433 
-446 SDGLVLSGNNNIVT
+446 
-460 TSGGEISGKNG
+460 
-471 IRVSKGSGN
+471 
-480 QITAKSGSKITA
+480 
-492 TSTGISIAGGN
+492 
-503 NQVTTESGSTIVA
+503 
-516 KDNGILINSGA
+516 
-527 NNVTNGGSI
+527 
-536 TATGSSISYGI
+536 
-547 QYNSGTSGTI
+547 
-557 TNTGTITTT
+557 
-566 GKGAGDASVYAH
+566 
-578 GGAVTI
+578 
-584 NNSGTMDSSV
+584 
-594 FGVYVTTGH
+594 
-603 TLNNL
+603 
-608 AGGSITANTAVQLNG
+608 
-623 NNNTLANAGAILGDT
+623 
-638 NGVTINGSGN
+638 
-648 TLTSQGK
+648 
-655 ITGGTNAILINS
+655 
-667 GSKNNTLTLNT
+667 
-678 GTEIS
+678 
-683 GSITDD
+683 
-689 NNSASANNNLILD
+689 
-702 GEGTLGSSI
+702 
-711 SGLNSVTSSGDWTLS
+711 
-726 GATMNL
+726 
-732 SGTTNS
+732 
-738 ALWVKSGT
+738 
-746 LILNGAMTAK
+746 
-756 GATVDSGTTLQI
+756 
-768 GNGGTLGAFNGDIVD
+768 
-783 NGTLTFNRSDAAA
+783 
-796 YGSVISGSGNVIK
+796 
-809 QGGGE
+809 
-814 LTLSNNNSY
+814 
-823 SGGTTIAEGTL
+823 
-834 TATAGGALGSGNIDN
+834 
-849 RAYLKLDAA
+849 
-858 NASDPFI
+858 
-865 VADLTTHSGAT
+865 
-876 VEIGAGSTLQANTLT
+876 
-891 QQDGSTLTADLTATS
+891 
-906 GPAIRA
+906 
-912 KNVNLD
+912 
-918 GTLNVASP
+918 
-926 ASQEP
+926 
-931 IRSTDDLISL
+931 
-941 ALIESDNAISGDFDG
+941 
-956 ITINGNAMNPDAFI
+956 
-970 TVVGQKNVN
+970 
-979 DTHYDL
+979 
-985 VETLTWYADRY
+985 
-996 NAAID
+996 
-1001 AHGTFNLADAD
+1001 
-1012 DSFTV
+1012 
-1017 NTVLENVDANSG
+1017 
-1029 WNGQS
+1029 
-1034 LTKTGA
+1034 
-1040 GTLILNAENTYTGG
+1040 
-1054 TTISDGTLVAT
+1054 
-1065 NVEALGT
+1065 
-1072 GNVTDNATL
+1072 
-1081 ELNTGGDFDNAISGS
+1081 
-1096 GQVVKS
+1096 
-1102 GDETLTLSGSN
+1102 
-1113 TYTGGTIISGG
+1113 
-1124 TLVATNVEAL
+1124 
-1134 GTGDVTDNATL
+1134 
-1145 ELNTGGDF
+1145 
-1153 DNAIGGTGSVVKS
+1153 
-1166 GDKTLTLSGAN
+1166 
-1177 SYTGGTTIS
+1177 TGGTTIS

-1203 TDNATLELNTGGDFA
+1203 TDNATLELNTGGDFDNA
-1218 NNIGGTGSVVKSGDK
+1218 ISGSGQVVKSGDDA
-1233 TLTLSGTNSYTGGTT
+1233 LTLSGNNSYTGGTLISDGTLVASNVEALGSGDVTNDAVLELNTGGDFDNAISGSGQVVKSGDEMLTLSGANSYTGGTT
-1248 ISGGTLVANNVEAL
+1248 ISGGTLVASNVEAL
-1262 GTGDVTN
+1262 GSGDITD

-1295 DETLTLSGAN
+1295 DETLTLSGTN
-1305 SYTGGTT
+1305 TYTGGTT
-1312 ISGGTLVA
+1312 ISGGTLIA
-1320 TNVEALGTG
+1320 TH
-1329 DITDNATLELNAG
+1329 
-1342 GDFTNNI
+1342 
-1349 GGTGSVEKSGDK
+1349 
-1361 TLTLSGTNTYRGG
+1361 
-1374 TLISGG
+1374 
-1380 TLVASNVEA
+1380 
-1389 LGSGDVTDNA
+1389 
-1399 TLEMNT
+1399 
-1405 GGDFA
+1405 
-1410 NNIGGTG
+1410 
-1417 SVVKSGDKTLTLSGA
+1417 
-1432 NSYTGG
+1432 
-1438 TTISGGTL
+1438 
-1446 VASNVEALGTG
+1446 
-1457 NVTDNATL
+1457 
-1465 ELNTGGDFDNAI
+1465 
-1477 SGSGQVVKSG
+1477 
-1487 DGALTLSGANSYSGA
+1487 
-1502 TTISG
+1502 
-1507 GTLIAANVNALGTG
+1507 VNALGTG

-1531 DASGQFTVTDLTT
+1531 DASGQFAVTDLTT

-1568 STLTINLNSNTVDPV
+1568 STLTINLNSNTADPV

-1706 PASATGWDGTSLIK
+1706 PDSATGWDGTSLIK

-1731 NTYTGGTTI
+1731 NTYTVGTTI

-1785 GDDVLTLSGANSYS
+1785 GDKMLTLSGTNSYS
-1799 GGTLISDGTLV
+1799 GGTLISGGTLV
-1810 ASNVD
+1810 ATNVD

-1822 TNNATLEMNTG
+1822 T
-1833 GDFINNIGGTGRV
+1833 
-1846 EKSGDD
+1846 DD
-1852 TLTLSGS
+1852 
-1859 NTYTGGTLISDG
+1859 
-1871 TLVASN
+1871 
-1877 VEALGTG
+1877 
-1884 DVTNNATLELNTGG
+1884 ATLELNTGG

-1916 VLTLSGANSYSGGTL
+1916 T
-1931 ISGGTLVAN
+1931 
-1940 NVEALGTGD
+1940 
-1949 VTDNATLEM
+1949 
-1958 NTGGDFINNI
+1958 
-1968 GGTGRVEK
+1968 
-1976 SGDDA
+1976 
-1981 LTLSGSNTYTGGTT
+1981 LTLSGSNTYTGGT
-1995 INDGTLIATS
+1995 IISGGTLVAS
-2005 VDALGSGDVTNNA
+2005 NVEALGTGDVTNDA
-2018 VLELNTGGDFIN
+2018 VLELNTGGDFDNAIS
-2030 NIGGTG
+2030 GSGQ
-2036 RVEKS
+2036 VVKS

-2064 LVATNVE
+2064 LVASNVEALGSGDVTNDAVLELNTGGDFTNAISGSGQVVKSGDETLTLSGANSYTGGTLISGGTLIASNVE

-2084 ELNTGGDFINNIGG
+2084 ELNTGGDF
-2098 TGRVEKS
+2098 
-2105 GDDTLT
+2105 
-2111 LSGSNSYTGGT
+2111 
-2122 LISSGTLVATNVDA
+2122 
-2136 LGSGDVT
+2136 
-2143 DNATLELNTGG
+2143 
-2154 DFTNNISGSGQV
+2154 
-2166 VKSGDETLTLSGSNT
+2166 
-2181 YTGGTTIN
+2181 
-2189 DGTLVATSVEA
+2189 
-2200 LGSGDVTNDAVLA
+2200 
-2213 LNTGGDFANNIG
+2213 
-2225 GTGSVVK
+2225 
-2232 SGDETLTLSGTNSYT
+2232 
-2247 GGTTISGGT
+2247 
-2256 LVATN
+2256 
-2261 VEALGTGDVTNNA
+2261 
-2274 TLELNTG
+2274 
-2281 GDFTNNISGN
+2281 
-2291 GQVVKSGDDTLTFSG
+2291 
-2306 SNTYTGG
+2306 
-2313 TTINDGTLVATSVE
+2313 
-2327 ALGSGDVTN
+2327 
-2336 DAVLALNTGGDFA
+2336 
-2349 NNIGGTG
+2349 
-2356 SVVKSGDETLT
+2356 
-2367 LSGSNT
+2367 
-2373 YTGSTLISSGTLVAN
+2373 
-2388 DVNALG
+2388 
-2394 TGDVTD
+2394 
-2400 NATLM
+2400 
-2405 LNTGGDFINNIGGT
+2405 
-2419 GRVEKSG
+2419 
-2426 DDTLTLSGSN
+2426 
-2436 SYTGGTLISSGTLV
+2436 
-2450 ATNVDA
+2450 
-2456 LGSGDVTD
+2456 
-2464 NATLE
+2464 
-2469 LNTGG
+2469 
-2474 TFDNAISGS
+2474 DNAISGS
-2483 GQVVKSGD
+2483 GQVEKSGD

-2537 GDFDNAISGSGQVV
+2537 GTFDNAISGSGQVVKSGDETLTLSGSNTYTGGTTINDGTLIATSVDALGSGDVTDNAVLELNTGGDFDNAISGSGQVV

-2559 LSGANSYTGG
+2559 LSGTNSYTDGTLISGGTLVATNLEALGTGDVTNNATLELNTGGTFDNAISGSGQVVKSGDDALTLSGSNTYTGG
-2569 TTISGGTLV
+2569 TTISGGTLIATSV
-2578 ASNVEALG
+2578 DALGSGDVTDNAVLELNTGGTFDNAISGSGQVVKSGDKTLTLSGSNTYTGGTTISGGTLIASNVEALG
-2586 SGDIDN
+2586 SGNIDN

-2610 THDNAI
+2610 THDNAT
-2616 TAIGAGSALR
+2616 TAIGAGSTLR

-2642 IDSNSGAIV
+2642 TDSNSGAIV

-2708 FLTVDGRVNADDD
+2708 FLTVDGRVNAADD

-2769 NPDSATYWDGKS
+2769 NPDSATDWDGKS

-2837 NSTVNGHV
+2837 NATVNGHV
-2845 NNQGS
+2845 NNLGS

-2947 GDFRLYKGHVDINA
+2947 GDFTLYKGHVDINA

-2982 PDDGGE
+2982 PDDGG
-2988 VTPPDDGGE
+2988 D
-2997 VTPPDDGGEVTPP
+2997 
-3010 DDGGEVTPPD
+3010 
-3020 DGGEVTPPDDD
+3020 
-3031 GEVTPPDDG
+3031 VTPPDDG
-3040 GDITPPDDGGD
+3040 GDVIPPDDGGDVTPPDDGGDVTPPDDGGDVTPPDDGGDVTPPDDGGDVTPPDDDGD

-3100 DGSIW
+3100 DGSVW

-3280 DDSWTTRLGVRVD
+3280 DDSWTTRLGMRVD

>member
-139 SNEDGTIMLQNGG
+139 SNEDGAIMLQNGG

-161 NNATYE
+161 NSATYE

-215 MINSDGS
+215 MISSDGS

-246 TASDGSG
+246 TASDGSN

-287 TVALYYG
+287 AVALYHG
-294 SHFEVV
+294 AHFEVV

-370 GGSGD
+370 GGAGD

-406 ARSKGHTLNNQAGGA
+406 ARSKGHTLNNQAGSA

-446 SDGLVLSGNNNIVT
+446 SDGLLISGNNNIVT

-480 QITAKSGSKITA
+480 QITAKSGSKITT

-503 NQVTTESGSTIVA
+503 NQITTESGSAIVA

-536 TATGSSISYGI
+536 TATGSNMSYGI
-547 QYNSGTSGTI
+547 QYNSGASGTI

-608 AGGSITANTAVQLNG
+608 AGGSISANTAVQFHG
-623 NNNTLANAGAILGDT
+623 NNNKLANAGAILGDT

-655 ITGGTNAILINS
+655 ITGGINAILINS

-796 YGSVISGSGNVIK
+796 YGSVISGSGNVVK

-858 NASDPFI
+858 SASDPFI

-941 ALIESDNAISGDFDG
+941 ALIESDNAISGDFDD

-985 VETLTWYADRY
+985 VETLTWYADRD

-1040 GTLILNAENTYTGG
+1040 GTLILNAENTYTGS
-1054 TTISDGTLVAT
+1054 TTISEGTLIAT

-1072 GNVTDNATL
+1072 GNVTDNATLEMNTGGDFDNAISGSGQVVKSGDETLTLSGANSYTGGTTISGGTLVASNVEALGTGDITDNATLELNAGGDFANNIGGTGSVVKSGDKTLTLSGSNTYTGGTTISGGTLVASNVEALGSGDVTDNATLEMNTGGDFANNIGGTGSVVKSGDETLTLSGANSYTGGTTISGGTLVASNVEALGTGDVTDNATL

-1102 GDETLTLSGSN
+1102 GDKTLTLSGINS
-1113 TYTGGTIISGG
+1113 YTGGTTISGG
-1124 TLVATNVEAL
+1124 TLVASNVDAL
-1134 GTGDVTDNATL
+1134 GSGDVTDNATL

-1295 DETLTLSGAN
+1295 D
-1305 SYTGGTT
+1305 
-1312 ISGGTLVA
+1312 
-1320 TNVEALGTG
+1320 
-1329 DITDNATLELNAG
+1329 
-1342 GDFTNNI
+1342 
-1349 GGTGSVEKSGDK
+1349 K
-1361 TLTLSGTNTYRGG
+1361 T
-1374 TLISGG
+1374 
-1380 TLVASNVEA
+1380 
-1389 LGSGDVTDNA
+1389 
-1399 TLEMNT
+1399 
-1405 GGDFA
+1405 
-1410 NNIGGTG
+1410 
-1417 SVVKSGDKTLTLSGA
+1417 
-1432 NSYTGG
+1432 
-1438 TTISGGTL
+1438 
-1446 VASNVEALGTG
+1446 
-1457 NVTDNATL
+1457 
-1465 ELNTGGDFDNAI
+1465 
-1477 SGSGQVVKSG
+1477 
-1487 DGALTLSGANSYSGA
+1487 LTLSGANSYSGA

-1507 GTLIAANVNALGTG
+1507 GTLIATHVNALGTG

-1568 STLTINLNSNTVDPV
+1568 STLTINLDSNTADPV

-1810 ASNVD
+1810 ASNVE
-1815 ALGSGDV
+1815 ALGTGDV
-1822 TNNATLEMNTG
+1822 TDDAVLELNTG
-1833 GDFINNIGGTGRV
+1833 GDFDNAISGSGQV
-1846 EKSGDD
+1846 VKSGDE

-1884 DVTNNATLELNTGG
+1884 DVTDDAVLELNTGG
-1898 TFDNA
+1898 DFDNA

-1931 ISGGTLVAN
+1931 ISDGTLVAS

-1949 VTDNATLEM
+1949 VTDDATLEL

-1981 LTLSGSNTYTGGTT
+1981 LTLSGSNTYRGGTT
-1995 INDGTLIATS
+1995 ISGGTLVATS
-2005 VDALGSGDVTNNA
+2005 VEALGTGDVTDNA
-2018 VLELNTGGDFIN
+2018 TLALNTGGDFIN

-2041 GDETLTLSGSNTYT
+2041 GD
-2055 GGTLISGGT
+2055 
-2064 LVATNVE
+2064 
-2071 ALGTGDVTDNAVL
+2071 
-2084 ELNTGGDFINNIGG
+2084 
-2098 TGRVEKS
+2098 
-2105 GDDTLT
+2105 
-2111 LSGSNSYTGGT
+2111 
-2122 LISSGTLVATNVDA
+2122 
-2136 LGSGDVT
+2136 
-2143 DNATLELNTGG
+2143 
-2154 DFTNNISGSGQV
+2154 Q
-2166 VKSGDETLTLSGSNT
+2166 
-2181 YTGGTTIN
+2181 
-2189 DGTLVATSVEA
+2189 
-2200 LGSGDVTNDAVLA
+2200 
-2213 LNTGGDFANNIG
+2213 
-2225 GTGSVVK
+2225 
-2232 SGDETLTLSGTNSYT
+2232 
-2247 GGTTISGGT
+2247 
-2256 LVATN
+2256 
-2261 VEALGTGDVTNNA
+2261 
-2274 TLELNTG
+2274 
-2281 GDFTNNISGN
+2281 
-2291 GQVVKSGDDTLTFSG
+2291 
-2306 SNTYTGG
+2306 
-2313 TTINDGTLVATSVE
+2313 
-2327 ALGSGDVTN
+2327 
-2336 DAVLALNTGGDFA
+2336 
-2349 NNIGGTG
+2349 
-2356 SVVKSGDETLT
+2356 
-2367 LSGSNT
+2367 
-2373 YTGSTLISSGTLVAN
+2373 
-2388 DVNALG
+2388 
-2394 TGDVTD
+2394 
-2400 NATLM
+2400 
-2405 LNTGGDFINNIGGT
+2405 
-2419 GRVEKSG
+2419 
-2426 DDTLTLSGSN
+2426 
-2436 SYTGGTLISSGTLV
+2436 
-2450 ATNVDA
+2450 
-2456 LGSGDVTD
+2456 
-2464 NATLE
+2464 
-2469 LNTGG
+2469 
-2474 TFDNAISGS
+2474 
-2483 GQVVKSGD
+2483 
-2491 ETLTLSGANS
+2491 TLTLSGANS

-2509 SGTLVANDVN
+2509 SGTLVASNVN
-2519 ALGTGDVTD
+2519 ALGSGDVTD

-2537 GDFDNAISGSGQVV
+2537 GTFDNAISGSGQVE
-2551 KSGDETLT
+2551 KSGDGTLT
-2559 LSGANSYTGG
+2559 LSGSNTYTGG
-2569 TTISGGTLV
+2569 TLISDGTLV

-2610 THDNAI
+2610 THDNAT

-2769 NPDSATYWDGKS
+2769 NPDSATDWDGKS

-2837 NSTVNGHV
+2837 NATVNGHV
-2845 NNQGS
+2845 NNLGN

-2997 VTPPDDGGEVTPP
+2997 VTPPDDGGDVTPPDDGGDVTPP

-3020 DGGEVTPPDDD
+3020 DGGEVTPPDDGGD
-3031 GEVTPPDDG
+3031 VTPPDDG
-3040 GDITPPDDGGD
+3040 GDVTPPDDGGD

-3323 DTKVSQDLPNDRV
+3323 DTKVSQDLPNDRL

>member
-139 SNEDGTIMLQNGG
+139 SNEDGAIMLQNGG

-161 NNATYE
+161 NSATYE

-215 MINSDGS
+215 MISSDGS

-246 TASDGSG
+246 TASDGSN

-287 TVALYYG
+287 TVALYHG

-370 GGSGD
+370 GGAGD

-406 ARSKGHTLNNQAGGA
+406 ARSKGHTLNNQAGSA

-446 SDGLVLSGNNNIVT
+446 SDGLLISGNNNIVT

-480 QITAKSGSKITA
+480 QITAKSGSKITT

-503 NQVTTESGSTIVA
+503 NQITTESGSAIVA

-536 TATGSSISYGI
+536 TATGSNMSYGI
-547 QYNSGTSGTI
+547 QYNSGASGTI

-608 AGGSITANTAVQLNG
+608 AGGSISANTAVQFHG
-623 NNNTLANAGAILGDT
+623 NNNKLANAGAILGDT

-655 ITGGTNAILINS
+655 ITGGINAILINS

-796 YGSVISGSGNVIK
+796 YGSVISGSGNVVK

-858 NASDPFI
+858 SASDPFI

-941 ALIESDNAISGDFDG
+941 ALIESDNAISGDFDD

-985 VETLTWYADRY
+985 VETLTWYADRD

-1040 GTLILNAENTYTGG
+1040 GTLILNAENTYTGS
-1054 TTISDGTLVAT
+1054 TTISEGTLIAT

-1072 GNVTDNATL
+1072 GNVTDNATLEMNTGGDFDNAISGSGQVVKSGDETLTLSGANSYTGGTTISGGTLVASNVEALGTGDITDNATLELNAGGDFANNIGGTGSVVKSGDKTLTLSGSNTYTGGTTISGGTLVASNVEALGSGDVTDNATLEMNTGGDFANNIGGTGSVVKSGDETLTLSGANSYTGGTTISGGTLVASNVEALGTGDVTDNATL

-1102 GDETLTLSGSN
+1102 GDKTLTLSGINS
-1113 TYTGGTIISGG
+1113 YTGGTTISGG
-1124 TLVATNVEAL
+1124 TLVASNVDAL
-1134 GTGDVTDNATL
+1134 GSGDVTDNATL

-1295 DETLTLSGAN
+1295 D
-1305 SYTGGTT
+1305 
-1312 ISGGTLVA
+1312 
-1320 TNVEALGTG
+1320 
-1329 DITDNATLELNAG
+1329 
-1342 GDFTNNI
+1342 
-1349 GGTGSVEKSGDK
+1349 K
-1361 TLTLSGTNTYRGG
+1361 T
-1374 TLISGG
+1374 
-1380 TLVASNVEA
+1380 
-1389 LGSGDVTDNA
+1389 
-1399 TLEMNT
+1399 
-1405 GGDFA
+1405 
-1410 NNIGGTG
+1410 
-1417 SVVKSGDKTLTLSGA
+1417 
-1432 NSYTGG
+1432 
-1438 TTISGGTL
+1438 
-1446 VASNVEALGTG
+1446 
-1457 NVTDNATL
+1457 
-1465 ELNTGGDFDNAI
+1465 
-1477 SGSGQVVKSG
+1477 
-1487 DGALTLSGANSYSGA
+1487 LTLSGANSYSGA

-1507 GTLIAANVNALGTG
+1507 GTLIATHVNALGTG

-1568 STLTINLNSNTVDPV
+1568 STLTINLDSNTADPV

-1810 ASNVD
+1810 ASNVE
-1815 ALGSGDV
+1815 ALGTGDV
-1822 TNNATLEMNTG
+1822 TDDAVLELNTG
-1833 GDFINNIGGTGRV
+1833 GDFDNAISGSGQV
-1846 EKSGDD
+1846 VKSGDE

-1884 DVTNNATLELNTGG
+1884 DVTDDAVLELNTGG
-1898 TFDNA
+1898 DFDNA

-1931 ISGGTLVAN
+1931 ISDGTLVAS

-1949 VTDNATLEM
+1949 VTD
-1958 NTGGDFINNI
+1958 
-1968 GGTGRVEK
+1968 
-1976 SGDDA
+1976 DA
-1981 LTLSGSNTYTGGTT
+1981 
-1995 INDGTLIATS
+1995 
-2005 VDALGSGDVTNNA
+2005 
-2018 VLELNTGGDFIN
+2018 
-2030 NIGGTG
+2030 
-2036 RVEKS
+2036 
-2041 GDETLTLSGSNTYT
+2041 
-2055 GGTLISGGT
+2055 
-2064 LVATNVE
+2064 
-2071 ALGTGDVTDNAVL
+2071 
-2084 ELNTGGDFINNIGG
+2084 
-2098 TGRVEKS
+2098 
-2105 GDDTLT
+2105 
-2111 LSGSNSYTGGT
+2111 
-2122 LISSGTLVATNVDA
+2122 
-2136 LGSGDVT
+2136 
-2143 DNATLELNTGG
+2143 
-2154 DFTNNISGSGQV
+2154 
-2166 VKSGDETLTLSGSNT
+2166 
-2181 YTGGTTIN
+2181 
-2189 DGTLVATSVEA
+2189 
-2200 LGSGDVTNDAVLA
+2200 
-2213 LNTGGDFANNIG
+2213 
-2225 GTGSVVK
+2225 
-2232 SGDETLTLSGTNSYT
+2232 
-2247 GGTTISGGT
+2247 
-2256 LVATN
+2256 
-2261 VEALGTGDVTNNA
+2261 
-2274 TLELNTG
+2274 
-2281 GDFTNNISGN
+2281 
-2291 GQVVKSGDDTLTFSG
+2291 
-2306 SNTYTGG
+2306 
-2313 TTINDGTLVATSVE
+2313 
-2327 ALGSGDVTN
+2327 
-2336 DAVLALNTGGDFA
+2336 
-2349 NNIGGTG
+2349 
-2356 SVVKSGDETLT
+2356 
-2367 LSGSNT
+2367 
-2373 YTGSTLISSGTLVAN
+2373 
-2388 DVNALG
+2388 
-2394 TGDVTD
+2394 
-2400 NATLM
+2400 
-2405 LNTGGDFINNIGGT
+2405 
-2419 GRVEKSG
+2419 
-2426 DDTLTLSGSN
+2426 
-2436 SYTGGTLISSGTLV
+2436 
-2450 ATNVDA
+2450 
-2456 LGSGDVTD
+2456 
-2464 NATLE
+2464 
-2469 LNTGG
+2469 
-2474 TFDNAISGS
+2474 
-2483 GQVVKSGD
+2483 
-2491 ETLTLSGANS
+2491 
-2501 YTGGTLIS
+2501 
-2509 SGTLVANDVN
+2509 
-2519 ALGTGDVTD
+2519 
-2528 NAVLELNTG
+2528 
-2537 GDFDNAISGSGQVV
+2537 
-2551 KSGDETLT
+2551 
-2559 LSGANSYTGG
+2559 
-2569 TTISGGTLV
+2569 
-2578 ASNVEALG
+2578 
-2586 SGDIDN
+2586 
-2592 YASLQLNASGQ
+2592 
-2603 FVTANLT
+2603 
-2610 THDNAI
+2610 
-2616 TAIGAGSALR
+2616 
-2626 ANTLTQEANST
+2626 
-2637 LAVHL
+2637 
-2642 IDSNSGAIV
+2642 
-2651 TADHANLGGTLDITG
+2651 
-2666 IGNVAKSWTRD
+2666 
-2677 AYAYTLIDTDS
+2677 
-2688 AINSDFAQFTVAGMD
+2688 
-2703 AKQVD
+2703 
-2708 FLTVDGRVNADDD
+2708 
-2721 TRYDVTASLS
+2721 
-2731 WYADSDNAATD
+2731 
-2742 AHGTFTLSEQ
+2742 
-2752 GHSFT
+2752 
-2757 LNTALTDVDATL
+2757 
-2769 NPDSATYWDGKS
+2769 
-2781 LIKRGAGTL
+2781 
-2790 ILGAQNTY
+2790 
-2798 SGDTDVQ
+2798 
-2805 EGALWLAETA
+2805 
-2815 TIGSAGSAQ
+2815 
-2824 AVNIAANA
+2824 
-2832 AFGGH
+2832 
-2837 NSTVNGHV
+2837 
-2845 NNQGS
+2845 
-2850 LYFVDTFTVNGDVV
+2850 
-2864 NSSAM
+2864 
-2869 ISGSDQPNNT
+2869 
-2879 LTIAGNYTGNDG
+2879 
-2891 HLYLNTQL
+2891 
-2899 GDDSSPTDKLIVTGD
+2899 
-2914 TAGSTTLHI
+2914 
-2923 TNVNGLGAQT
+2923 
-2933 VNGIEVIE
+2933 
-2941 VGGQSD
+2941 
-2947 GDFRLYKGHVDINA
+2947 
-2961 WTYTLKQ
+2961 
-2968 DGGDWYLR
+2968 
-2976 SESDDV
+2976 
-2982 PDDGGE
+2982 
-2988 VTPPDDGGE
+2988 
-2997 VTPPDDGGEVTPP
+2997 
-3010 DDGGEVTPPD
+3010 
-3020 DGGEVTPPDDD
+3020 
-3031 GEVTPPDDG
+3031 
-3040 GDITPPDDGGD
+3040 
-3051 ITPPDGGDVTP
+3051 
-3062 VAPQYRADIGVYL
+3062 
-3075 GNQWMARNL
+3075 
-3084 QMQTLYDREGS
+3084 
-3095 QYRSA
+3095 
-3100 DGSIW
+3100 
-3105 MRFKAGKAES
+3105 
-3115 QAVNG
+3115 
-3120 NVDIDSDY
+3120 
-3128 SQFQLGGDILTWSD
+3128 
-3142 GAQSVTVGLMG
+3142 
-3153 SYINASTDSTGNRG
+3153 
-3167 ADGSQFSANGS
+3167 
-3178 VDGYNL
+3178 
-3184 GLYATWFA
+3184 
-3192 DAQSH
+3192 
-3197 RGAYI
+3197 
-3202 DSWYQYGAY
+3202 
-3211 NNSVDNDGL
+3211 
-3220 SASRYDSAA
+3220 
-3229 HAVSL
+3229 
-3234 ETGYRYDIALSNR
+3234 
-3247 NTVSLTPQ
+3247 
-3255 AQVTWQRYSADTVID
+3255 
-3270 DGGTRISGQN
+3270 
-3280 DDSWTTRLGVRVD
+3280 
-3293 GKLYKESGRIQPFME
+3293 
-3308 VNWLHA
+3308 
-3314 SDNASATFG
+3314 
-3323 DTKVSQDLPNDRV
+3323 
-3336 EVKVGIQANVSERL
+3336 
-3350 SVYAQAAGQKGK
+3350 
-3362 NDYGDASFSLNMRYN
+3362 
-3377 W
+3377 

>member
-71 TPFVVETGNTVAT
+71 TPFVVETGNTIAT
-84 DTATSAAI
+84 DTAASAAI

-106 GAVVGSSLTDSQA
+106 GAVVGSSLIDSQA
-119 MNLDSSTGATSVHNQ
+119 MNLDSLTGATSVHNQ

-139 SNEDGTIMLQNGG
+139 SSADGTILLQNGG
-152 SVINDARIE
+152 SVINDGRIE
-161 NNATYE
+161 NSAIYVHNLDLGA
-167 HDPEDIP
+167 PEIDAAI
-174 QEYAGVYMLNGGSYV
+174 YMLNGGSYV
-189 SSESGVLEGVSGVIV
+189 SSENGVLKGVSGVIV
-204 QSGEAHITNGG
+204 QSGEVHITNGG
-215 MINSDGS
+215 TINSDGS
-222 WRSYGVEFRDGTYGT
+222 WRSYGVELRGGAYGT

-253 KIEDAAIYVH
+253 EIEDAAIYAH
-263 TLNDMAVSGSVS
+263 TFDDIAAGDYVS
-275 VDNSGLMQSDFI
+275 VDNSGLLQSDFI
-287 TVALYYG
+287 AVALYHG
-294 SHFEVV
+294 AHFEVI
-300 NRVGGVITAG
+300 NRAGGVITAG
-310 NSSLVGIKSTAMEL
+310 NSSLVGIQSAAMEL
-324 KVGVDNLV
+324 KAGANNLV

-370 GGSGD
+370 GGAGD

-433 GNTISNQGKMTGV
+433 GNTITNQGKMTGV
-446 SDGLVLSGNNNIVT
+446 SDGLLISGNNNIVT

-492 TSTGISIAGGN
+492 TSTGISIASGN
-503 NQVTTESGSTIVA
+503 NQVTTESGSAIVA

-547 QYNSGTSGTI
+547 QYNSGASGTI

-655 ITGGTNAILINS
+655 ITGGTNAIFINS

-683 GSITDD
+683 GSITDG

-746 LILNGAMTAK
+746 LIVNGAMTAK

-783 NGTLTFNRSDAAA
+783 NGTLTFNRSDAAV
-796 YGSVISGSGNVIK
+796 YGSVISGSGNVVK

-858 NASDPFI
+858 SASDPFI

-941 ALIESDNAISGDFDG
+941 ALIESDNVISGDFDD

-985 VETLTWYADRY
+985 VETLTWYADRD

-1054 TTISDGTLVAT
+1054 TTISDGTLVA
-1065 NVEALGT
+1065 NHVEALGT
-1072 GNVTDNATL
+1072 GNVTD
-1081 ELNTGGDFDNAISGS
+1081 
-1096 GQVVKS
+1096 
-1102 GDETLTLSGSN
+1102 
-1113 TYTGGTIISGG
+1113 
-1124 TLVATNVEAL
+1124 
-1134 GTGDVTDNATL
+1134 
-1145 ELNTGGDF
+1145 
-1153 DNAIGGTGSVVKS
+1153 
-1166 GDKTLTLSGAN
+1166 
-1177 SYTGGTTIS
+1177 
-1186 GGTLVASNVEAL
+1186 
-1198 GSGDV
+1198 
-1203 TDNATLELNTGGDFA
+1203 
-1218 NNIGGTGSVVKSGDK
+1218 
-1233 TLTLSGTNSYTGGTT
+1233 
-1248 ISGGTLVANNVEAL
+1248 
-1262 GTGDVTN
+1262 

-1329 DITDNATLELNAG
+1329 DV
-1342 GDFTNNI
+1342 TN
-1349 GGTGSVEKSGDK
+1349 
-1361 TLTLSGTNTYRGG
+1361 
-1374 TLISGG
+1374 
-1380 TLVASNVEA
+1380 
-1389 LGSGDVTDNA
+1389 
-1399 TLEMNT
+1399 
-1405 GGDFA
+1405 
-1410 NNIGGTG
+1410 
-1417 SVVKSGDKTLTLSGA
+1417 
-1432 NSYTGG
+1432 
-1438 TTISGGTL
+1438 
-1446 VASNVEALGTG
+1446 
-1457 NVTDNATL
+1457 NATL

-1487 DGALTLSGANSYSGA
+1487 DKTLTLSGANSYSGA

-1507 GTLIAANVNALGTG
+1507 GTLIATHVNALGTG

-1706 PASATGWDGTSLIK
+1706 PDSATGWDGTSLIK
-1720 QGAGTLILNAE
+1720 QGTGTLILNAE

-1750 DALGSGD
+1750 DALGTGD
-1757 VTDDATLELNTGGT
+1757 VTDDATLELNTGGD

-1785 GDDVLTLSGANSYS
+1785 GDDVLTLSGVNSYS
-1799 GGTLISDGTLV
+1799 
-1810 ASNVD
+1810 
-1815 ALGSGDV
+1815 
-1822 TNNATLEMNTG
+1822 
-1833 GDFINNIGGTGRV
+1833 
-1846 EKSGDD
+1846 
-1852 TLTLSGS
+1852 
-1859 NTYTGGTLISDG
+1859 GGTLISDG

-1877 VEALGTG
+1877 VEALGT
-1884 DVTNNATLELNTGG
+1884 
-1898 TFDNA
+1898 
-1903 ISGSGQVVKSGDD
+1903 
-1916 VLTLSGANSYSGGTL
+1916 
-1931 ISGGTLVAN
+1931 
-1940 NVEALGTGD
+1940 
-1949 VTDNATLEM
+1949 
-1958 NTGGDFINNI
+1958 
-1968 GGTGRVEK
+1968 
-1976 SGDDA
+1976 
-1981 LTLSGSNTYTGGTT
+1981 
-1995 INDGTLIATS
+1995 
-2005 VDALGSGDVTNNA
+2005 
-2018 VLELNTGGDFIN
+2018 
-2030 NIGGTG
+2030 
-2036 RVEKS
+2036 
-2041 GDETLTLSGSNTYT
+2041 
-2055 GGTLISGGT
+2055 
-2064 LVATNVE
+2064 
-2071 ALGTGDVTDNAVL
+2071 
-2084 ELNTGGDFINNIGG
+2084 
-2098 TGRVEKS
+2098 
-2105 GDDTLT
+2105 
-2111 LSGSNSYTGGT
+2111 
-2122 LISSGTLVATNVDA
+2122 
-2136 LGSGDVT
+2136 
-2143 DNATLELNTGG
+2143 
-2154 DFTNNISGSGQV
+2154 
-2166 VKSGDETLTLSGSNT
+2166 
-2181 YTGGTTIN
+2181 
-2189 DGTLVATSVEA
+2189 
-2200 LGSGDVTNDAVLA
+2200 
-2213 LNTGGDFANNIG
+2213 
-2225 GTGSVVK
+2225 
-2232 SGDETLTLSGTNSYT
+2232 
-2247 GGTTISGGT
+2247 
-2256 LVATN
+2256 
-2261 VEALGTGDVTNNA
+2261 
-2274 TLELNTG
+2274 
-2281 GDFTNNISGN
+2281 
-2291 GQVVKSGDDTLTFSG
+2291 
-2306 SNTYTGG
+2306 
-2313 TTINDGTLVATSVE
+2313 
-2327 ALGSGDVTN
+2327 
-2336 DAVLALNTGGDFA
+2336 
-2349 NNIGGTG
+2349 
-2356 SVVKSGDETLT
+2356 
-2367 LSGSNT
+2367 
-2373 YTGSTLISSGTLVAN
+2373 
-2388 DVNALG
+2388 
-2394 TGDVTD
+2394 
-2400 NATLM
+2400 
-2405 LNTGGDFINNIGGT
+2405 
-2419 GRVEKSG
+2419 
-2426 DDTLTLSGSN
+2426 
-2436 SYTGGTLISSGTLV
+2436 
-2450 ATNVDA
+2450 
-2456 LGSGDVTD
+2456 GDVTD

-2483 GQVVKSGD
+2483 GQVEKSGD
-2491 ETLTLSGANS
+2491 GTLTLSGSNT

-2509 SGTLVANDVN
+2509 GGTLVASNVE
-2519 ALGTGDVTD
+2519 ALGTGDVTNDAVLELNTGGTFD
-2528 NAVLELNTG
+2528 NAISGSGQVVKSGDDALTLSGSNTYTGGTIISGGTLVATNVDALGNGDVTDNATLELNTG

-2559 LSGANSYTGG
+2559 LSGSNTYTGG
-2569 TTISGGTLV
+2569 TTINGGTLV

-2610 THDNAI
+2610 THDNAT

-2642 IDSNSGAIV
+2642 
-2651 TADHANLGGTLDITG
+2651 T
-2666 IGNVAKSWTRD
+2666 
-2677 AYAYTLIDTDS
+2677 
-2688 AINSDFAQFTVAGMD
+2688 
-2703 AKQVD
+2703 
-2708 FLTVDGRVNADDD
+2708 
-2721 TRYDVTASLS
+2721 
-2731 WYADSDNAATD
+2731 
-2742 AHGTFTLSEQ
+2742 
-2752 GHSFT
+2752 
-2757 LNTALTDVDATL
+2757 
-2769 NPDSATYWDGKS
+2769 
-2781 LIKRGAGTL
+2781 
-2790 ILGAQNTY
+2790 
-2798 SGDTDVQ
+2798 
-2805 EGALWLAETA
+2805 
-2815 TIGSAGSAQ
+2815 
-2824 AVNIAANA
+2824 
-2832 AFGGH
+2832 
-2837 NSTVNGHV
+2837 
-2845 NNQGS
+2845 
-2850 LYFVDTFTVNGDVV
+2850 
-2864 NSSAM
+2864 
-2869 ISGSDQPNNT
+2869 
-2879 LTIAGNYTGNDG
+2879 
-2891 HLYLNTQL
+2891 
-2899 GDDSSPTDKLIVTGD
+2899 
-2914 TAGSTTLHI
+2914 
-2923 TNVNGLGAQT
+2923 
-2933 VNGIEVIE
+2933 
-2941 VGGQSD
+2941 
-2947 GDFRLYKGHVDINA
+2947 
-2961 WTYTLKQ
+2961 
-2968 DGGDWYLR
+2968 
-2976 SESDDV
+2976 
-2982 PDDGGE
+2982 
-2988 VTPPDDGGE
+2988 
-2997 VTPPDDGGEVTPP
+2997 
-3010 DDGGEVTPPD
+3010 
-3020 DGGEVTPPDDD
+3020 
-3031 GEVTPPDDG
+3031 
-3040 GDITPPDDGGD
+3040 
-3051 ITPPDGGDVTP
+3051 
-3062 VAPQYRADIGVYL
+3062 
-3075 GNQWMARNL
+3075 
-3084 QMQTLYDREGS
+3084 
-3095 QYRSA
+3095 
-3100 DGSIW
+3100 
-3105 MRFKAGKAES
+3105 
-3115 QAVNG
+3115 
-3120 NVDIDSDY
+3120 
-3128 SQFQLGGDILTWSD
+3128 
-3142 GAQSVTVGLMG
+3142 
-3153 SYINASTDSTGNRG
+3153 
-3167 ADGSQFSANGS
+3167 
-3178 VDGYNL
+3178 
-3184 GLYATWFA
+3184 
-3192 DAQSH
+3192 
-3197 RGAYI
+3197 
-3202 DSWYQYGAY
+3202 
-3211 NNSVDNDGL
+3211 
-3220 SASRYDSAA
+3220 
-3229 HAVSL
+3229 
-3234 ETGYRYDIALSNR
+3234 
-3247 NTVSLTPQ
+3247 
-3255 AQVTWQRYSADTVID
+3255 
-3270 DGGTRISGQN
+3270 
-3280 DDSWTTRLGVRVD
+3280 
-3293 GKLYKESGRIQPFME
+3293 
-3308 VNWLHA
+3308 
-3314 SDNASATFG
+3314 
-3323 DTKVSQDLPNDRV
+3323 
-3336 EVKVGIQANVSERL
+3336 
-3350 SVYAQAAGQKGK
+3350 
-3362 NDYGDASFSLNMRYN
+3362 
-3377 W
+3377 

>member
-71 TPFVVETGNTVAT
+71 TPFVVETDNTIAT
-84 DTATSAAI
+84 DTAASAAI

-119 MNLDSSTGATSVHNQ
+119 MNLDSLTGATSVHNQ

-139 SNEDGTIMLQNGG
+139 SNEDGTILLQNGG

-161 NNATYE
+161 NSATYE

-246 TASDGSG
+246 TASDGSN

-287 TVALYYG
+287 TVALYHG

-310 NSSLVGIKSTAMEL
+310 NSSLVGIQSAAMEL
-324 KVGVDNLV
+324 KAGVNNLV
-332 TNDGTISAYGTANT
+332 TNDGTISAYGTVNT
-346 YGIHYGESTSGGVI
+346 YGIHYGENTSGGVI

-370 GGSGD
+370 GGAGD

-387 VVNNSGTMSSTVY
+387 VVNNSGIMSSTVY

-446 SDGLVLSGNNNIVT
+446 SDGLLISGNNNIVT

-492 TSTGISIAGGN
+492 TSTGISIASGN
-503 NQVTTESGSTIVA
+503 NQVTAESGSAIVA

-536 TATGSSISYGI
+536 TAIGSSISYGI
-547 QYNSGTSGTI
+547 QYNSGASGTI

-638 NGVTINGSGN
+638 NGVTISGSGN
-648 TLTSQGK
+648 TLTNQGK
-655 ITGGTNAILINS
+655 ITGGTNAVLINS

-678 GTEIS
+678 GTEMS
-683 GSITDD
+683 GSITDG

-768 GNGGTLGAFNGDIVD
+768 GNSGTLGAFNGDIVD
-783 NGTLTFNRSDAAA
+783 NGTLTFNRSDAAV
-796 YGSVISGSGNVIK
+796 YGSVISGSGNVVK

-858 NASDPFI
+858 SASDPFI

-941 ALIESDNAISGDFDG
+941 ALIESDNAISGDFDD

-985 VETLTWYADRY
+985 VETLTWYADRD

-1040 GTLILNAENTYTGG
+1040 GTLILNAENTYIGG
-1054 TTISDGTLVAT
+1054 TTISGGTLIAT

-1102 GDETLTLSGSN
+1102 GDETLALSG
-1113 TYTGGTIISGG
+1113 I
-1124 TLVATNVEAL
+1124 
-1134 GTGDVTDNATL
+1134 
-1145 ELNTGGDF
+1145 
-1153 DNAIGGTGSVVKS
+1153 
-1166 GDKTLTLSGAN
+1166 N

-1203 TDNATLELNTGGDFA
+1203 TDNATLELNTSGDFA

-1233 TLTLSGTNSYTGGTT
+1233 TLTLSGSNSYTGGTI
-1248 ISGGTLVANNVEAL
+1248 ISGGTLVATNVEAL
-1262 GTGDVTN
+1262 GSGDVTD
-1269 NATLELNTG
+1269 NAVLELNTG

-1295 DETLTLSGAN
+1295 D
-1305 SYTGGTT
+1305 
-1312 ISGGTLVA
+1312 
-1320 TNVEALGTG
+1320 
-1329 DITDNATLELNAG
+1329 
-1342 GDFTNNI
+1342 
-1349 GGTGSVEKSGDK
+1349 K
-1361 TLTLSGTNTYRGG
+1361 T
-1374 TLISGG
+1374 
-1380 TLVASNVEA
+1380 
-1389 LGSGDVTDNA
+1389 
-1399 TLEMNT
+1399 
-1405 GGDFA
+1405 
-1410 NNIGGTG
+1410 
-1417 SVVKSGDKTLTLSGA
+1417 
-1432 NSYTGG
+1432 
-1438 TTISGGTL
+1438 
-1446 VASNVEALGTG
+1446 
-1457 NVTDNATL
+1457 
-1465 ELNTGGDFDNAI
+1465 
-1477 SGSGQVVKSG
+1477 
-1487 DGALTLSGANSYSGA
+1487 LTLSGANSYSGA

-1757 VTDDATLELNTGGT
+1757 VTDNATLEMNTGGT

-1785 GDDVLTLSGANSYS
+1785 GDGALTLSGANSYS
-1799 GGTLISDGTLV
+1799 GGTLISDGTLI
-1810 ASNVD
+1810 AGRVD
-1815 ALGSGDV
+1815 VLGSGDV
-1822 TNNATLEMNTG
+1822 TDNATLEMNTG
-1833 GDFINNIGGTGRV
+1833 GTFSNTISGSGQVVKSGDKTLTLSGVNTYIGGTLISGGTLLASNVEALGTGSVANNATLELNTSGDFDNAIGGSGKVEKSGDDALTLSGSNTYTGGTLISGGTLVASNVEALGTGDVTDNATLALNAGGDFTNNIGGTGRV
-1846 EKSGDD
+1846 EKSGDK

-1859 NTYTGGTLISDG
+1859 NTYTGGTLISSGTLVANDVNALGTGDVTDNATLALNTGGDFDNAISGSGKVEKSGDETLTLSGSNTYTGGTTINDGTLIATSVDALGSGDVTDNAVLELNTGGDFTNNISGSGQVVKSGDETLTLSGTNSYTDGTLISGGTLVATNLEALGTGDVTNNATLELNTGGDFTNNISGSGQVVKSGDETLTLSGANSYTGGTTISGG

-1903 ISGSGQVVKSGDD
+1903 ISGSGQVVKSGDET
-1916 VLTLSGANSYSGGTL
+1916 LTLSGA
-1931 ISGGTLVAN
+1931 
-1940 NVEALGTGD
+1940 
-1949 VTDNATLEM
+1949 
-1958 NTGGDFINNI
+1958 
-1968 GGTGRVEK
+1968 
-1976 SGDDA
+1976 
-1981 LTLSGSNTYTGGTT
+1981 NTYTGGTT
-1995 INDGTLIATS
+1995 IN
-2005 VDALGSGDVTNNA
+2005 
-2018 VLELNTGGDFIN
+2018 
-2030 NIGGTG
+2030 
-2036 RVEKS
+2036 
-2041 GDETLTLSGSNTYT
+2041 
-2055 GGTLISGGT
+2055 
-2064 LVATNVE
+2064 
-2071 ALGTGDVTDNAVL
+2071 
-2084 ELNTGGDFINNIGG
+2084 
-2098 TGRVEKS
+2098 
-2105 GDDTLT
+2105 
-2111 LSGSNSYTGGT
+2111 
-2122 LISSGTLVATNVDA
+2122 
-2136 LGSGDVT
+2136 
-2143 DNATLELNTGG
+2143 
-2154 DFTNNISGSGQV
+2154 
-2166 VKSGDETLTLSGSNT
+2166 
-2181 YTGGTTIN
+2181 
-2189 DGTLVATSVEA
+2189 
-2200 LGSGDVTNDAVLA
+2200 
-2213 LNTGGDFANNIG
+2213 
-2225 GTGSVVK
+2225 
-2232 SGDETLTLSGTNSYT
+2232 
-2247 GGTTISGGT
+2247 
-2256 LVATN
+2256 
-2261 VEALGTGDVTNNA
+2261 
-2274 TLELNTG
+2274 
-2281 GDFTNNISGN
+2281 
-2291 GQVVKSGDDTLTFSG
+2291 
-2306 SNTYTGG
+2306 
-2313 TTINDGTLVATSVE
+2313 
-2327 ALGSGDVTN
+2327 
-2336 DAVLALNTGGDFA
+2336 
-2349 NNIGGTG
+2349 
-2356 SVVKSGDETLT
+2356 
-2367 LSGSNT
+2367 
-2373 YTGSTLISSGTLVAN
+2373 
-2388 DVNALG
+2388 
-2394 TGDVTD
+2394 
-2400 NATLM
+2400 
-2405 LNTGGDFINNIGGT
+2405 
-2419 GRVEKSG
+2419 
-2426 DDTLTLSGSN
+2426 
-2436 SYTGGTLISSGTLV
+2436 
-2450 ATNVDA
+2450 
-2456 LGSGDVTD
+2456 
-2464 NATLE
+2464 
-2469 LNTGG
+2469 
-2474 TFDNAISGS
+2474 
-2483 GQVVKSGD
+2483 
-2491 ETLTLSGANS
+2491 
-2501 YTGGTLIS
+2501 
-2509 SGTLVANDVN
+2509 
-2519 ALGTGDVTD
+2519 
-2528 NAVLELNTG
+2528 
-2537 GDFDNAISGSGQVV
+2537 
-2551 KSGDETLT
+2551 
-2559 LSGANSYTGG
+2559 
-2569 TTISGGTLV
+2569 GGTLV

-2610 THDNAI
+2610 THDNAT

-2642 IDSNSGAIV
+2642 TNSNSGAIV
-2651 TADHANLGGTLDITG
+2651 TADRANLGGTLDITG
-2666 IGNVAKSWTRD
+2666 IGNVTKSWTRD
-2677 AYAYTLIDTDS
+2677 AYAYTLIDSDS
-2688 AINSDFAQFTVAGMD
+2688 AIDSDFAQFTVAGMD

-2769 NPDSATYWDGKS
+2769 DPDSATDWDGKS

-2832 AFGGH
+2832 VFGGH
-2837 NSTVNGHV
+2837 NATVNGHV
-2845 NNQGS
+2845 NNLGS

-2947 GDFRLYKGHVDINA
+2947 GDFTLYKGHVDINA

-3040 GDITPPDDGGD
+3040 GDVTPPDDDGD

-3062 VAPQYRADIGVYL
+3062 VTPQYRADIGVYL

-3100 DGSIW
+3100 DGSVW

-3153 SYINASTDSTGNRG
+3153 SYINANTDSTGNRG

-3314 SDNASATFG
+3314 SDNTSATFG

>member
-84 DTATSAAI
+84 DIATSAAI

-119 MNLDSSTGATSVHNQ
+119 MNLDSLTGATSVHNQ

-139 SNEDGTIMLQNGG
+139 SNEDGTILLQNGG
-152 SVINDARIE
+152 SVINDGRIE
-161 NNATYE
+161 NSATYE
-167 HDPEDIP
+167 HDPQDIP

-287 TVALYYG
+287 TVALYHG

-370 GGSGD
+370 GGAGD

-406 ARSKGHTLNNQAGGA
+406 ARSKGHTLNNQAGSA

-433 GNTISNQGKMTGV
+433 GNTITNQGKMTGV
-446 SDGLVLSGNNNIVT
+446 SDGLLISGNNNIVT

-492 TSTGISIAGGN
+492 TSTGISIASGN
-503 NQVTTESGSTIVA
+503 NQVTTESGSAIVA

-536 TATGSSISYGI
+536 TATGSSNSYGI
-547 QYNSGTSGTI
+547 QYNSGASGTI

-566 GKGAGDASVYAH
+566 GKGVGDASVYAH

-608 AGGSITANTAVQLNG
+608 AGGSISANTAVQFHG
-623 NNNTLANAGAILGDT
+623 NNNKLANAGAISGDT
-638 NGVTINGSGN
+638 NGVTISGSGN
-648 TLTSQGK
+648 TLTNQGK

-796 YGSVISGSGNVIK
+796 YGSVISGSGNVVK

-858 NASDPFI
+858 SASDPFI

-1054 TTISDGTLVAT
+1054 TLISDGTLVAS

-1072 GNVTDNATL
+1072 GDITDNAVL

-1285 SGSGQVVKSG
+1285 SGSGQV
-1295 DETLTLSGAN
+1295 A
-1305 SYTGGTT
+1305 
-1312 ISGGTLVA
+1312 
-1320 TNVEALGTG
+1320 
-1329 DITDNATLELNAG
+1329 
-1342 GDFTNNI
+1342 
-1349 GGTGSVEKSGDK
+1349 KSGDK
-1361 TLTLSGTNTYRGG
+1361 T
-1374 TLISGG
+1374 
-1380 TLVASNVEA
+1380 
-1389 LGSGDVTDNA
+1389 
-1399 TLEMNT
+1399 
-1405 GGDFA
+1405 
-1410 NNIGGTG
+1410 
-1417 SVVKSGDKTLTLSGA
+1417 
-1432 NSYTGG
+1432 
-1438 TTISGGTL
+1438 
-1446 VASNVEALGTG
+1446 
-1457 NVTDNATL
+1457 
-1465 ELNTGGDFDNAI
+1465 
-1477 SGSGQVVKSG
+1477 
-1487 DGALTLSGANSYSGA
+1487 LTLSGANSYSGA

-1507 GTLIAANVNALGTG
+1507 GTLIATHVNALGTG

-1568 STLTINLNSNTVDPV
+1568 STLTINLNGNTVDPV

-1771 FDNAISGSGQVVKS
+1771 FDNAIGGSGNVVKS
-1785 GDDVLTLSGANSYS
+1785 GADTLTLSGSNSYT
-1799 GGTLISDGTLV
+1799 GGTTISGGTLV
-1810 ASNVD
+1810 ASNVE
-1815 ALGSGDV
+1815 ALGTGDV
-1822 TNNATLEMNTG
+1822 TNNATLELNTG

-1859 NTYTGGTLISDG
+1859 NTYTGGTLINGG

-1884 DVTNNATLELNTGG
+1884 DVTDNATLALNTGG

-1903 ISGSGQVVKSGDD
+1903 ISGSGQ
-1916 VLTLSGANSYSGGTL
+1916 
-1931 ISGGTLVAN
+1931 
-1940 NVEALGTGD
+1940 
-1949 VTDNATLEM
+1949 
-1958 NTGGDFINNI
+1958 
-1968 GGTGRVEK
+1968 
-1976 SGDDA
+1976 
-1981 LTLSGSNTYTGGTT
+1981 
-1995 INDGTLIATS
+1995 
-2005 VDALGSGDVTNNA
+2005 
-2018 VLELNTGGDFIN
+2018 
-2030 NIGGTG
+2030 
-2036 RVEKS
+2036 
-2041 GDETLTLSGSNTYT
+2041 
-2055 GGTLISGGT
+2055 
-2064 LVATNVE
+2064 
-2071 ALGTGDVTDNAVL
+2071 
-2084 ELNTGGDFINNIGG
+2084 
-2098 TGRVEKS
+2098 
-2105 GDDTLT
+2105 
-2111 LSGSNSYTGGT
+2111 
-2122 LISSGTLVATNVDA
+2122 
-2136 LGSGDVT
+2136 
-2143 DNATLELNTGG
+2143 
-2154 DFTNNISGSGQV
+2154 
-2166 VKSGDETLTLSGSNT
+2166 
-2181 YTGGTTIN
+2181 
-2189 DGTLVATSVEA
+2189 
-2200 LGSGDVTNDAVLA
+2200 
-2213 LNTGGDFANNIG
+2213 
-2225 GTGSVVK
+2225 VVK

-2261 VEALGTGDVTNNA
+2261 VEALGSGDVTDDATLELNTGGTFDNAISGSGQVVKSGDKMLTLSGANSYSGGTLISDGTLVASNVEALGTGDVTNNA
-2274 TLELNTG
+2274 TLALNTG
-2281 GDFTNNISGN
+2281 GDFTNNISGS
-2291 GQVVKSGDDTLTFSG
+2291 GQVVKSGDDTLTLSG
-2306 SNTYTGG
+2306 ANSYTGG
-2313 TTINDGTLVATSVE
+2313 TTI
-2327 ALGSGDVTN
+2327 SG
-2336 DAVLALNTGGDFA
+2336 
-2349 NNIGGTG
+2349 
-2356 SVVKSGDETLT
+2356 
-2367 LSGSNT
+2367 
-2373 YTGSTLISSGTLVAN
+2373 
-2388 DVNALG
+2388 
-2394 TGDVTD
+2394 
-2400 NATLM
+2400 
-2405 LNTGGDFINNIGGT
+2405 
-2419 GRVEKSG
+2419 
-2426 DDTLTLSGSN
+2426 
-2436 SYTGGTLISSGTLV
+2436 GTLV

-2456 LGSGDVTD
+2456 LGTGDVT
-2464 NATLE
+2464 NSSTLE

-2491 ETLTLSGANS
+2491 ETLTLSGSNTYTGGTLISGGTLVATNVDALGTGDVTDNATLELNTGGTFDNVISGSGQVVKSGDDTLTLSGANS

-2509 SGTLVANDVN
+2509 GGTLVATSVE
-2519 ALGTGDVTD
+2519 ALGSGDVTD

-2537 GDFDNAISGSGQVV
+2537 GTFDNAISGSGQVV
-2551 KSGDETLT
+2551 KSGDKTLT

-2642 IDSNSGAIV
+2642 TDSNSGAIV
-2651 TADHANLGGTLDITG
+2651 TADRANLGGTLDITG

-2677 AYAYTLIDTDS
+2677 AYAYTLIDSDS
-2688 AINSDFAQFTVAGMD
+2688 AIDSDFAQFTVAGMD

-2837 NSTVNGHV
+2837 NATVNGHV
-2845 NNQGS
+2845 NNLGN

-3280 DDSWTTRLGVRVD
+3280 DDSWTTRLGMRVD

>member
-1 MNKTYN
+1 MNRTYN

-119 MNLDSSTGATSVHNQ
+119 MNLDSLTGATSVHNQ

-139 SNEDGTIMLQNGG
+139 SSADGTILLQNGG
-152 SVINDARIE
+152 SVINDGRIE
-161 NNATYE
+161 NSAIYVHNLDYGA
-167 HDPEDIP
+167 PEIDAAI
-174 QEYAGVYMLNGGSYV
+174 YMLNGGSYV
-189 SSESGVLEGVSGVIV
+189 SSENGVLKGVSGVIV
-204 QSGEAHITNGG
+204 QSGEVHITNGG
-215 MINSDGS
+215 TINSDGS
-222 WRSYGVEFRDGTYGT
+222 WRSYGVELRGGAYGT

-246 TASDGSG
+246 TASDGSN
-253 KIEDAAIYVH
+253 KIEDAAIYAH
-263 TLNDMAVSGSVS
+263 TFDDIAAGDSVS
-275 VDNSGLMQSDFI
+275 VDNSGLLQSDFI
-287 TVALYYG
+287 AVALYHG
-294 SHFEVV
+294 AHFEVF
-300 NRVGGVITAG
+300 NRAGGVITAG
-310 NSSLVGIKSTAMEL
+310 NSSLVGIQSAAMEL
-324 KVGVDNLV
+324 KAGADNLV

-346 YGIHYGESTSGGVI
+346 YGIHYGENTSGGVI

-387 VVNNSGTMSSTVY
+387 VVNNSGTMSSSVY

-406 ARSKGHTLNNQAGGA
+406 TRSKGHTLNNQAGGA

-433 GNTISNQGKMTGV
+433 GNTITNQGKMTGV
-446 SDGLVLSGNNNIVT
+446 SDGLLISGNNNIVT

-480 QITAKSGSKITA
+480 QITAKSGSKITT

-547 QYNSGTSGTI
+547 QYNSGASGTI

-638 NGVTINGSGN
+638 DGVTISGSGN

-655 ITGGTNAILINS
+655 ITGGTNAVLINS
-667 GSKNNTLTLNT
+667 GSKNNTITLNT

-796 YGSVISGSGNVIK
+796 YGSVISGSGNVVK

-858 NASDPFI
+858 SASDPFI

-941 ALIESDNAISGDFDG
+941 ALIESDNAISGDFDD

-985 VETLTWYADRY
+985 VETLTWYADRD

-1040 GTLILNAENTYTGG
+1040 GTLILNAENTYTGS
-1054 TTISDGTLVAT
+1054 TTISEGTLIAT

-1081 ELNTGGDFDNAISGS
+1081 EM
-1096 GQVVKS
+1096 
-1102 GDETLTLSGSN
+1102 
-1113 TYTGGTIISGG
+1113 
-1124 TLVATNVEAL
+1124 
-1134 GTGDVTDNATL
+1134 
-1145 ELNTGGDF
+1145 
-1153 DNAIGGTGSVVKS
+1153 
-1166 GDKTLTLSGAN
+1166 
-1177 SYTGGTTIS
+1177 
-1186 GGTLVASNVEAL
+1186 
-1198 GSGDV
+1198 
-1203 TDNATLELNTGGDFA
+1203 
-1218 NNIGGTGSVVKSGDK
+1218 
-1233 TLTLSGTNSYTGGTT
+1233 
-1248 ISGGTLVANNVEAL
+1248 
-1262 GTGDVTN
+1262 
-1269 NATLELNTG
+1269 NTG

-1312 ISGGTLVA
+1312 ISGGTLV
-1320 TNVEALGTG
+1320 V
-1329 DITDNATLELNAG
+1329 
-1342 GDFTNNI
+1342 
-1349 GGTGSVEKSGDK
+1349 
-1361 TLTLSGTNTYRGG
+1361 
-1374 TLISGG
+1374 
-1380 TLVASNVEA
+1380 SNVEA

-1446 VASNVEALGTG
+1446 VANNVNALGSGDVTDNATLEMNTGGDFANNIGGTGSVVKSGDKTLTLSGANSYTGGTTISGGTLVATNVDALGTG

-1465 ELNTGGDFDNAI
+1465 ELNTGGTFDNAI
-1477 SGSGQVVKSG
+1477 GGTGSVVKSG
-1487 DGALTLSGANSYSGA
+1487 DKTLTLSGANSYSGA

-1544 ESGGNTEIGAGSTLQ
+1544 GSGGNTEIGAGSTLQ

-1706 PASATGWDGTSLIK
+1706 PASSTGWDGTSLIK

-1750 DALGSGD
+1750 EALGTGDVTDNAVLELNTGGTFDNAISGIGQVVKSGDETLMLSGTNTYSGGTLISGGTLVASNVEALGTGDVTNDAVLELNTSGDFDNAISGSGQVEKSGDGTLTLSGSNTYTGGTLISGGTLVASNVEALGTGDVTNDAVLELNTGGTFDNAISGSGQVVKSGDDALTLSGANSYTGGTLISGGTLIASNVEALGSGD
-1757 VTDDATLELNTGGT
+1757 VTDNATLALNTGGT

-1810 ASNVD
+1810 ASNVE

-1822 TNNATLEMNTG
+1822 TNDAVLELNTG
-1833 GDFINNIGGTGRV
+1833 GTFDNTISGSGRV
-1846 EKSGDD
+1846 VKSGDGA
-1852 TLTLSGS
+1852 LTLSGANS
-1859 NTYTGGTLISDG
+1859 YSGGTLISDGTLIAGRVDVLGSGDVTDDATLELNTGGTFDNAISGSGQVVKSGDKMLTLSGANSYSGGTLISDG

-1898 TFDNA
+1898 
-1903 ISGSGQVVKSGDD
+1903 
-1916 VLTLSGANSYSGGTL
+1916 
-1931 ISGGTLVAN
+1931 
-1940 NVEALGTGD
+1940 
-1949 VTDNATLEM
+1949 
-1958 NTGGDFINNI
+1958 
-1968 GGTGRVEK
+1968 
-1976 SGDDA
+1976 
-1981 LTLSGSNTYTGGTT
+1981 
-1995 INDGTLIATS
+1995 
-2005 VDALGSGDVTNNA
+2005 
-2018 VLELNTGGDFIN
+2018 
-2030 NIGGTG
+2030 
-2036 RVEKS
+2036 
-2041 GDETLTLSGSNTYT
+2041 
-2055 GGTLISGGT
+2055 
-2064 LVATNVE
+2064 
-2071 ALGTGDVTDNAVL
+2071 
-2084 ELNTGGDFINNIGG
+2084 
-2098 TGRVEKS
+2098 
-2105 GDDTLT
+2105 
-2111 LSGSNSYTGGT
+2111 
-2122 LISSGTLVATNVDA
+2122 
-2136 LGSGDVT
+2136 
-2143 DNATLELNTGG
+2143 

-2166 VKSGDETLTLSGSNT
+2166 VKSGDDTLTLSG
-2181 YTGGTTIN
+2181 
-2189 DGTLVATSVEA
+2189 A
-2200 LGSGDVTNDAVLA
+2200 
-2213 LNTGGDFANNIG
+2213 
-2225 GTGSVVK
+2225 
-2232 SGDETLTLSGTNSYT
+2232 NSYT

-2261 VEALGTGDVTNNA
+2261 VEALGSGDVTNNA
-2274 TLELNTG
+2274 
-2281 GDFTNNISGN
+2281 
-2291 GQVVKSGDDTLTFSG
+2291 V
-2306 SNTYTGG
+2306 
-2313 TTINDGTLVATSVE
+2313 
-2327 ALGSGDVTN
+2327 
-2336 DAVLALNTGGDFA
+2336 
-2349 NNIGGTG
+2349 
-2356 SVVKSGDETLT
+2356 
-2367 LSGSNT
+2367 
-2373 YTGSTLISSGTLVAN
+2373 
-2388 DVNALG
+2388 
-2394 TGDVTD
+2394 
-2400 NATLM
+2400 
-2405 LNTGGDFINNIGGT
+2405 
-2419 GRVEKSG
+2419 
-2426 DDTLTLSGSN
+2426 
-2436 SYTGGTLISSGTLV
+2436 
-2450 ATNVDA
+2450 
-2456 LGSGDVTD
+2456 
-2464 NATLE
+2464 LE

-2491 ETLTLSGANS
+2491 KTLTLSGANS
-2501 YTGGTLIS
+2501 YTGGTTIND
-2509 SGTLVANDVN
+2509 GTLVATSVDALGTGDVTDDATLELN
-2519 ALGTGDVTD
+2519 TGGDFDNAIGGSGNVVKSGADTLTLSGSNTYTGGTLISDGTLVASNVDALGTGDVTD
-2528 NAVLELNTG
+2528 NATLELNTG
-2537 GDFDNAISGSGQVV
+2537 GDFDNAISGRGQVV
-2551 KSGDETLT
+2551 KSGDKTLT

-2610 THDNAI
+2610 THDNAT

-2642 IDSNSGAIV
+2642 TDSNSGAIV
-2651 TADHANLGGTLDITG
+2651 TADRANLGGTLDITG

-2769 NPDSATYWDGKS
+2769 NPDSATDWDGKS

-2837 NSTVNGHV
+2837 NATVNGHV
-2845 NNQGS
+2845 NNLGN

-2982 PDDGGE
+2982 PDDGGD

-2997 VTPPDDGGEVTPP
+2997 VTPPDDGGDVTPP
-3010 DDGGEVTPPD
+3010 DDGGDVIPPD
-3020 DGGEVTPPDDD
+3020 DGGDITPPDGGGD
-3031 GEVTPPDDG
+3031 VTPPDDG
-3040 GDITPPDDGGD
+3040 GDITPPDDDGN

-3202 DSWYQYGAY
+3202 DSWYQYGVY

-3350 SVYAQAAGQKGK
+3350 SVYAQAVGQKGK

>member
-84 DTATSAAI
+84 DIATSAAI

-119 MNLDSSTGATSVHNQ
+119 MNLDSLTGATSVHNQ

-139 SNEDGTIMLQNGG
+139 SNEDGTILLQNGG
-152 SVINDARIE
+152 SVINDGRIE
-161 NNATYE
+161 NSATYE
-167 HDPEDIP
+167 HDPQDIP

-287 TVALYYG
+287 TVALYHG

-370 GGSGD
+370 GGAGD

-406 ARSKGHTLNNQAGGA
+406 ARSKGHTLNNQAGSA

-433 GNTISNQGKMTGV
+433 GNTITNQGKMTGV
-446 SDGLVLSGNNNIVT
+446 SDGLLISGNNNIVT

-492 TSTGISIAGGN
+492 TSTGISIASGN
-503 NQVTTESGSTIVA
+503 NQVTTESGSAIVA

-536 TATGSSISYGI
+536 TATGSSNSYGI
-547 QYNSGTSGTI
+547 QYNSGASGTI

-566 GKGAGDASVYAH
+566 GKGVGDASVYAH

-608 AGGSITANTAVQLNG
+608 AGGSISANTAVQFHG
-623 NNNTLANAGAILGDT
+623 NNNKLANAGAISGDT
-638 NGVTINGSGN
+638 NGVTISGSGN
-648 TLTSQGK
+648 TLTNQGK

-796 YGSVISGSGNVIK
+796 YGSVISGSGNVVK

-858 NASDPFI
+858 SASDPFI

-1054 TTISDGTLVAT
+1054 TLISDGTLVAS

-1072 GNVTDNATL
+1072 GDITDNAVL

-1295 DETLTLSGAN
+1295 D
-1305 SYTGGTT
+1305 
-1312 ISGGTLVA
+1312 
-1320 TNVEALGTG
+1320 
-1329 DITDNATLELNAG
+1329 
-1342 GDFTNNI
+1342 
-1349 GGTGSVEKSGDK
+1349 K
-1361 TLTLSGTNTYRGG
+1361 T
-1374 TLISGG
+1374 
-1380 TLVASNVEA
+1380 
-1389 LGSGDVTDNA
+1389 
-1399 TLEMNT
+1399 
-1405 GGDFA
+1405 
-1410 NNIGGTG
+1410 
-1417 SVVKSGDKTLTLSGA
+1417 
-1432 NSYTGG
+1432 
-1438 TTISGGTL
+1438 
-1446 VASNVEALGTG
+1446 
-1457 NVTDNATL
+1457 
-1465 ELNTGGDFDNAI
+1465 
-1477 SGSGQVVKSG
+1477 
-1487 DGALTLSGANSYSGA
+1487 LTLSGANSYSGA

-1507 GTLIAANVNALGTG
+1507 GTLIATHVNALGTG

-1568 STLTINLNSNTVDPV
+1568 STLTINLNGNTVDPV

-1720 QGAGTLILNAE
+1720 HGAGTQILNAE

-1740 SGGTLVATNV
+1740 SGGPLVATNV

-1771 FDNAISGSGQVVKS
+1771 FDNAIGGSGNVVKS
-1785 GDDVLTLSGANSYS
+1785 GADTLTLSGSNSYT
-1799 GGTLISDGTLV
+1799 GGTTISGGTLV
-1810 ASNVD
+1810 ASNVE
-1815 ALGSGDV
+1815 ALGTGDV
-1822 TNNATLEMNTG
+1822 TNNATLELNTG

-1859 NTYTGGTLISDG
+1859 NTYTGGTLINGG

-1884 DVTNNATLELNTGG
+1884 DVTDNATLALNTGG

-1903 ISGSGQVVKSGDD
+1903 ISGSGQ
-1916 VLTLSGANSYSGGTL
+1916 
-1931 ISGGTLVAN
+1931 
-1940 NVEALGTGD
+1940 
-1949 VTDNATLEM
+1949 
-1958 NTGGDFINNI
+1958 
-1968 GGTGRVEK
+1968 
-1976 SGDDA
+1976 
-1981 LTLSGSNTYTGGTT
+1981 
-1995 INDGTLIATS
+1995 
-2005 VDALGSGDVTNNA
+2005 
-2018 VLELNTGGDFIN
+2018 
-2030 NIGGTG
+2030 
-2036 RVEKS
+2036 
-2041 GDETLTLSGSNTYT
+2041 
-2055 GGTLISGGT
+2055 
-2064 LVATNVE
+2064 
-2071 ALGTGDVTDNAVL
+2071 
-2084 ELNTGGDFINNIGG
+2084 
-2098 TGRVEKS
+2098 
-2105 GDDTLT
+2105 
-2111 LSGSNSYTGGT
+2111 
-2122 LISSGTLVATNVDA
+2122 
-2136 LGSGDVT
+2136 
-2143 DNATLELNTGG
+2143 
-2154 DFTNNISGSGQV
+2154 
-2166 VKSGDETLTLSGSNT
+2166 
-2181 YTGGTTIN
+2181 
-2189 DGTLVATSVEA
+2189 
-2200 LGSGDVTNDAVLA
+2200 
-2213 LNTGGDFANNIG
+2213 
-2225 GTGSVVK
+2225 VVK

-2261 VEALGTGDVTNNA
+2261 VEALGSGDVTDDATLELNTGGTFDNAISGSGQVVKSGDKMLTLSGANSYSGGTLISDGTLVASNVEALGTGDVTNNA
-2274 TLELNTG
+2274 TLALNTG
-2281 GDFTNNISGN
+2281 GDFTNNISGS
-2291 GQVVKSGDDTLTFSG
+2291 GQVVKSGDDTLTLSG
-2306 SNTYTGG
+2306 ANSYTGG
-2313 TTINDGTLVATSVE
+2313 TTI
-2327 ALGSGDVTN
+2327 SG
-2336 DAVLALNTGGDFA
+2336 
-2349 NNIGGTG
+2349 
-2356 SVVKSGDETLT
+2356 
-2367 LSGSNT
+2367 
-2373 YTGSTLISSGTLVAN
+2373 
-2388 DVNALG
+2388 
-2394 TGDVTD
+2394 
-2400 NATLM
+2400 
-2405 LNTGGDFINNIGGT
+2405 
-2419 GRVEKSG
+2419 
-2426 DDTLTLSGSN
+2426 
-2436 SYTGGTLISSGTLV
+2436 GTLV

-2456 LGSGDVTD
+2456 LGTGDVT
-2464 NATLE
+2464 NSSTLE

-2491 ETLTLSGANS
+2491 ETLTLSGSNTYTGGTLISGGTLVATNVDALGTGDVTDNATLELNTGGTFDNVISGSGQVVKSGDDTLTLSGANS

-2509 SGTLVANDVN
+2509 GGTLVATSVE
-2519 ALGTGDVTD
+2519 ALGSGDVTD

-2537 GDFDNAISGSGQVV
+2537 GTFDNAISGSGQVV
-2551 KSGDETLT
+2551 KSGDKTLT

-2642 IDSNSGAIV
+2642 TDSNSGAIV
-2651 TADHANLGGTLDITG
+2651 TADRANLGGTLDITG

-2677 AYAYTLIDTDS
+2677 AYAYTLIDSDS
-2688 AINSDFAQFTVAGMD
+2688 AIDSDFAQFTVAGMD

-2837 NSTVNGHV
+2837 NATVNGHV
-2845 NNQGS
+2845 NNLGN

-3280 DDSWTTRLGVRVD
+3280 DDSWTTRLGMRVD

>member
-119 MNLDSSTGATSVHNQ
+119 MNLDSLTGATSVHNQ

-152 SVINDARIE
+152 SVINDGRIE
-161 NNATYE
+161 NSAIYVHNLDLGA
-167 HDPEDIP
+167 PEIDAAI
-174 QEYAGVYMLNGGSYV
+174 YMLNGGSYV
-189 SSESGVLEGVSGVIV
+189 SSENGVLKGVSGVIV
-204 QSGEAHITNGG
+204 QSGEVHITNGG

-222 WRSYGVEFRDGTYGT
+222 WRSYGVELRGGAYGT

-253 KIEDAAIYVH
+253 EIEDAAIYAH
-263 TLNDMAVSGSVS
+263 TFDDIAAGDYVS
-275 VDNSGLMQSDFI
+275 VDNSGLLQSDFI
-287 TVALYYG
+287 AVALYHG
-294 SHFEVV
+294 AHFEVI
-300 NRVGGVITAG
+300 NRAGGVITAG
-310 NSSLVGIKSTAMEL
+310 NSSLVGIQSAAMEL
-324 KVGVDNLV
+324 KAGANNLV

-370 GGSGD
+370 GGAGD

-433 GNTISNQGKMTGV
+433 GNTITNQGKMTGV
-446 SDGLVLSGNNNIVT
+446 SDGLLISGNNNIVT

-492 TSTGISIAGGN
+492 TSTGISIASGN
-503 NQVTTESGSTIVA
+503 NQVTTESGSAIVA

-638 NGVTINGSGN
+638 NGVTISGSGN

-683 GSITDD
+683 GSITDG

-746 LILNGAMTAK
+746 LIVNGAMTAK

-768 GNGGTLGAFNGDIVD
+768 GNGGTLGAFNGNIVD

-796 YGSVISGSGNVIK
+796 YGSVISGSGNVVK

-849 RAYLKLDAA
+849 RAYLKLEAA
-858 NASDPFI
+858 SASDPFI

-891 QQDGSTLTADLTATS
+891 QQDGSTLTADLTTTN

-941 ALIESDNAISGDFDG
+941 ALIESDNAISGDFDD

-985 VETLTWYADRY
+985 VETLTWYADRD

-1054 TTISDGTLVAT
+1054 TTISDGTLVAN

-1072 GNVTDNATL
+1072 GNVTD
-1081 ELNTGGDFDNAISGS
+1081 
-1096 GQVVKS
+1096 
-1102 GDETLTLSGSN
+1102 
-1113 TYTGGTIISGG
+1113 
-1124 TLVATNVEAL
+1124 
-1134 GTGDVTDNATL
+1134 
-1145 ELNTGGDF
+1145 
-1153 DNAIGGTGSVVKS
+1153 
-1166 GDKTLTLSGAN
+1166 
-1177 SYTGGTTIS
+1177 
-1186 GGTLVASNVEAL
+1186 
-1198 GSGDV
+1198 
-1203 TDNATLELNTGGDFA
+1203 
-1218 NNIGGTGSVVKSGDK
+1218 
-1233 TLTLSGTNSYTGGTT
+1233 
-1248 ISGGTLVANNVEAL
+1248 
-1262 GTGDVTN
+1262 

-1320 TNVEALGTG
+1320 TNVEALGSG
-1329 DITDNATLELNAG
+1329 DVTDNATLELN
-1342 GDFTNNI
+1342 T
-1349 GGTGSVEKSGDK
+1349 GGTFDNVISGSGQVVKSGDK
-1361 TLTLSGTNTYRGG
+1361 TLTLSGSNIYTGG

-1380 TLVASNVEA
+1380 TLIATNVDALGTGDVTDNATLELNTGGDFDNAISGSGQVVKSGDKTLTLSGANSYTGGTTISGGTLVATNVEALGSGDVTDNAVLELNTGGTFDNVISGSGQVVKSGDEMLTLSGANSYTGGTTISGGTLVATNVEALGSGDVTDNATLELNTGGTFDNVISGSGQVVKSGDDALTLSGNNSYTGGTTISGGTLVVSNVEA

-1399 TLEMNT
+1399 TLELNT
-1405 GGDFA
+1405 GGDFDNA
-1410 NNIGGTG
+1410 ISG
-1417 SVVKSGDKTLTLSGA
+1417 SGQVVKSGDKTLTLSGA

-1446 VASNVEALGTG
+1446 VASNVEALGSG
-1457 NVTDNATL
+1457 DITDNATL
-1465 ELNTGGDFDNAI
+1465 ELNTGGTFGNAI

-1487 DGALTLSGANSYSGA
+1487 DETLTLSGTNTYTGG

-1544 ESGGNTEIGAGSTLQ
+1544 ESGGSTEIGAGSTLQ

-1568 STLTINLNSNTVDPV
+1568 STLTINLDSNTVDPV

-1750 DALGSGD
+1750 EALGSGD

-1810 ASNVD
+1810 ASNV
-1815 ALGSGDV
+1815 
-1822 TNNATLEMNTG
+1822 
-1833 GDFINNIGGTGRV
+1833 
-1846 EKSGDD
+1846 
-1852 TLTLSGS
+1852 
-1859 NTYTGGTLISDG
+1859 
-1871 TLVASN
+1871 
-1877 VEALGTG
+1877 EALGTG
-1884 DVTNNATLELNTGG
+1884 DVTN
-1898 TFDNA
+1898 D
-1903 ISGSGQVVKSGDD
+1903 
-1916 VLTLSGANSYSGGTL
+1916 
-1931 ISGGTLVAN
+1931 
-1940 NVEALGTGD
+1940 
-1949 VTDNATLEM
+1949 
-1958 NTGGDFINNI
+1958 
-1968 GGTGRVEK
+1968 
-1976 SGDDA
+1976 
-1981 LTLSGSNTYTGGTT
+1981 
-1995 INDGTLIATS
+1995 
-2005 VDALGSGDVTNNA
+2005 A
-2018 VLELNTGGDFIN
+2018 VLELNTGGD
-2030 NIGGTG
+2030 
-2036 RVEKS
+2036 
-2041 GDETLTLSGSNTYT
+2041 
-2055 GGTLISGGT
+2055 
-2064 LVATNVE
+2064 
-2071 ALGTGDVTDNAVL
+2071 
-2084 ELNTGGDFINNIGG
+2084 
-2098 TGRVEKS
+2098 
-2105 GDDTLT
+2105 
-2111 LSGSNSYTGGT
+2111 
-2122 LISSGTLVATNVDA
+2122 
-2136 LGSGDVT
+2136 
-2143 DNATLELNTGG
+2143 
-2154 DFTNNISGSGQV
+2154 
-2166 VKSGDETLTLSGSNT
+2166 
-2181 YTGGTTIN
+2181 
-2189 DGTLVATSVEA
+2189 
-2200 LGSGDVTNDAVLA
+2200 
-2213 LNTGGDFANNIG
+2213 
-2225 GTGSVVK
+2225 
-2232 SGDETLTLSGTNSYT
+2232 
-2247 GGTTISGGT
+2247 
-2256 LVATN
+2256 
-2261 VEALGTGDVTNNA
+2261 
-2274 TLELNTG
+2274 
-2281 GDFTNNISGN
+2281 
-2291 GQVVKSGDDTLTFSG
+2291 
-2306 SNTYTGG
+2306 
-2313 TTINDGTLVATSVE
+2313 
-2327 ALGSGDVTN
+2327 
-2336 DAVLALNTGGDFA
+2336 
-2349 NNIGGTG
+2349 
-2356 SVVKSGDETLT
+2356 
-2367 LSGSNT
+2367 
-2373 YTGSTLISSGTLVAN
+2373 
-2388 DVNALG
+2388 
-2394 TGDVTD
+2394 
-2400 NATLM
+2400 
-2405 LNTGGDFINNIGGT
+2405 
-2419 GRVEKSG
+2419 
-2426 DDTLTLSGSN
+2426 
-2436 SYTGGTLISSGTLV
+2436 
-2450 ATNVDA
+2450 
-2456 LGSGDVTD
+2456 
-2464 NATLE
+2464 
-2469 LNTGG
+2469 
-2474 TFDNAISGS
+2474 FDNAISGS

-2491 ETLTLSGANS
+2491 ETLTLSGTNS
-2501 YTGGTLIS
+2501 YTDGTLIS
-2509 SGTLVANDVN
+2509 GGTLVASNVE

-2586 SGDIDN
+2586 TGDVTDNATLALNAGGDFTNNISGSGQVVKSGDDTLTLSGSNTYTGGTLISGGTLVASNVEALGTGDVTDNAVLELNTGGDFDNAISGSGQVVKSGDDVLTLSGANSYSGGTLISDGTLVASNVEALGTGDVTDNATLELNTGGTFDNVISGSGQVVKSGDDTLTLSGSNTYTGGTLISDGTLVATSVDALGSGDVTDNATLELNTGGDFTNNISGSGQVVKSGDETLTLSGANSYTGGTTISGGTLVASNVEALGSGDVTDNATLELNTGGDFDNAISGSGQVVKSGGDTLTLSGNNSYTGGTLISDGTLLASNVEALGSGNIDN

-2610 THDNAI
+2610 THDNAT
-2616 TAIGAGSALR
+2616 TAIGAGSTLR

-2642 IDSNSGAIV
+2642 TDSNSGAIV

-2677 AYAYTLIDTDS
+2677 AYAYTLIDSDS
-2688 AINSDFAQFTVAGMD
+2688 AIDSDFAQFTVAGMD

-2769 NPDSATYWDGKS
+2769 DPDSATDWDGKS

-2805 EGALWLAETA
+2805 EGALWLTETA
-2815 TIGSAGSAQ
+2815 TIGSEGSAQ

-2837 NSTVNGHV
+2837 NATVNGHV

-2947 GDFRLYKGHVDINA
+2947 GDFTLYKGHVDINA

-2982 PDDGGE
+2982 PDDGGDVIPPDDGGD
-2988 VTPPDDGGE
+2988 VTPPDDGG
-2997 VTPPDDGGEVTPP
+2997 DVTPP

-3040 GDITPPDDGGD
+3040 GDVTPPDDDGD

-3062 VAPQYRADIGVYL
+3062 VTPQYRADIGVYL

-3280 DDSWTTRLGVRVD
+3280 DDSWTTRLGMRVD

>member
-1 MNKTYN
+1 
-7 IIWNAARGM
+7 
-16 YIVTSELARSG
+16 
-27 SRAIVSVSASCAVT
+27 
-41 LLAMD
+41 
-46 AAPAVAEETRVS
+46 
-58 IPSQTTTYTLSGA
+58 
-71 TPFVVETGNTVAT
+71 
-84 DTATSAAI
+84 
-92 VGDNSN
+92 
-98 DWDLLIES
+98 
-106 GAVVGSSLTDSQA
+106 
-119 MNLDSSTGATSVHNQ
+119 
-134 GTITG
+134 
-139 SNEDGTIMLQNGG
+139 
-152 SVINDARIE
+152 
-161 NNATYE
+161 
-167 HDPEDIP
+167 
-174 QEYAGVYMLNGGSYV
+174 
-189 SSESGVLEGVSGVIV
+189 
-204 QSGEAHITNGG
+204 
-215 MINSDGS
+215 
-222 WRSYGVEFRDGTYGT
+222 
-237 IVNTGTIIT
+237 
-246 TASDGSG
+246 
-253 KIEDAAIYVH
+253 
-263 TLNDMAVSGSVS
+263 
-275 VDNSGLMQSDFI
+275 
-287 TVALYYG
+287 
-294 SHFEVV
+294 
-300 NRVGGVITAG
+300 
-310 NSSLVGIKSTAMEL
+310 
-324 KVGVDNLV
+324 
-332 TNDGTISAYGTANT
+332 
-346 YGIHYGESTSGGVI
+346 
-360 TNTGSITTTG
+360 
-370 GGSGD
+370 
-375 ASVYVHGNGDGT
+375 
-387 VVNNSGTMSSTVY
+387 
-400 GVYLDS
+400 
-406 ARSKGHTLNNQAGGA
+406 
-421 ISANTAVAINGN
+421 
-433 GNTISNQGKMTGV
+433 
-446 SDGLVLSGNNNIVT
+446 
-460 TSGGEISGKNG
+460 
-471 IRVSKGSGN
+471 
-480 QITAKSGSKITA
+480 
-492 TSTGISIAGGN
+492 
-503 NQVTTESGSTIVA
+503 
-516 KDNGILINSGA
+516 
-527 NNVTNGGSI
+527 
-536 TATGSSISYGI
+536 
-547 QYNSGTSGTI
+547 
-557 TNTGTITTT
+557 
-566 GKGAGDASVYAH
+566 
-578 GGAVTI
+578 
-584 NNSGTMDSSV
+584 
-594 FGVYVTTGH
+594 
-603 TLNNL
+603 
-608 AGGSITANTAVQLNG
+608 
-623 NNNTLANAGAILGDT
+623 
-638 NGVTINGSGN
+638 
-648 TLTSQGK
+648 
-655 ITGGTNAILINS
+655 
-667 GSKNNTLTLNT
+667 
-678 GTEIS
+678 
-683 GSITDD
+683 
-689 NNSASANNNLILD
+689 
-702 GEGTLGSSI
+702 
-711 SGLNSVTSSGDWTLS
+711 
-726 GATMNL
+726 
-732 SGTTNS
+732 
-738 ALWVKSGT
+738 
-746 LILNGAMTAK
+746 
-756 GATVDSGTTLQI
+756 
-768 GNGGTLGAFNGDIVD
+768 
-783 NGTLTFNRSDAAA
+783 
-796 YGSVISGSGNVIK
+796 
-809 QGGGE
+809 
-814 LTLSNNNSY
+814 
-823 SGGTTIAEGTL
+823 
-834 TATAGGALGSGNIDN
+834 
-849 RAYLKLDAA
+849 
-858 NASDPFI
+858 
-865 VADLTTHSGAT
+865 
-876 VEIGAGSTLQANTLT
+876 
-891 QQDGSTLTADLTATS
+891 
-906 GPAIRA
+906 
-912 KNVNLD
+912 
-918 GTLNVASP
+918 VASP

-1054 TTISDGTLVAT
+1054 TLISDGTLVAS

-1072 GNVTDNATL
+1072 GDITDNAVL

-1295 DETLTLSGAN
+1295 D
-1305 SYTGGTT
+1305 
-1312 ISGGTLVA
+1312 
-1320 TNVEALGTG
+1320 
-1329 DITDNATLELNAG
+1329 
-1342 GDFTNNI
+1342 
-1349 GGTGSVEKSGDK
+1349 K
-1361 TLTLSGTNTYRGG
+1361 T
-1374 TLISGG
+1374 
-1380 TLVASNVEA
+1380 
-1389 LGSGDVTDNA
+1389 
-1399 TLEMNT
+1399 
-1405 GGDFA
+1405 
-1410 NNIGGTG
+1410 
-1417 SVVKSGDKTLTLSGA
+1417 
-1432 NSYTGG
+1432 
-1438 TTISGGTL
+1438 
-1446 VASNVEALGTG
+1446 
-1457 NVTDNATL
+1457 
-1465 ELNTGGDFDNAI
+1465 
-1477 SGSGQVVKSG
+1477 
-1487 DGALTLSGANSYSGA
+1487 LTLSGANSYSGA

-1507 GTLIAANVNALGTG
+1507 GTLIATHVNALGTG

-1568 STLTINLNSNTVDPV
+1568 STLTINLNGNTVDPV

-1771 FDNAISGSGQVVKS
+1771 FDNAIGGSGNVVKS
-1785 GDDVLTLSGANSYS
+1785 GADTLTLSGSNSYT
-1799 GGTLISDGTLV
+1799 GGTTISGGTLV
-1810 ASNVD
+1810 ASNVE
-1815 ALGSGDV
+1815 ALGTGDV
-1822 TNNATLEMNTG
+1822 TNNATLELNTG

-1859 NTYTGGTLISDG
+1859 NTYTGGTLINGG

-1884 DVTNNATLELNTGG
+1884 DVTDNATLALNTGG

-1903 ISGSGQVVKSGDD
+1903 ISGSGQ
-1916 VLTLSGANSYSGGTL
+1916 
-1931 ISGGTLVAN
+1931 
-1940 NVEALGTGD
+1940 
-1949 VTDNATLEM
+1949 
-1958 NTGGDFINNI
+1958 
-1968 GGTGRVEK
+1968 
-1976 SGDDA
+1976 
-1981 LTLSGSNTYTGGTT
+1981 
-1995 INDGTLIATS
+1995 
-2005 VDALGSGDVTNNA
+2005 
-2018 VLELNTGGDFIN
+2018 
-2030 NIGGTG
+2030 
-2036 RVEKS
+2036 
-2041 GDETLTLSGSNTYT
+2041 
-2055 GGTLISGGT
+2055 
-2064 LVATNVE
+2064 
-2071 ALGTGDVTDNAVL
+2071 
-2084 ELNTGGDFINNIGG
+2084 
-2098 TGRVEKS
+2098 
-2105 GDDTLT
+2105 
-2111 LSGSNSYTGGT
+2111 
-2122 LISSGTLVATNVDA
+2122 
-2136 LGSGDVT
+2136 
-2143 DNATLELNTGG
+2143 
-2154 DFTNNISGSGQV
+2154 
-2166 VKSGDETLTLSGSNT
+2166 
-2181 YTGGTTIN
+2181 
-2189 DGTLVATSVEA
+2189 
-2200 LGSGDVTNDAVLA
+2200 
-2213 LNTGGDFANNIG
+2213 
-2225 GTGSVVK
+2225 VVK

-2261 VEALGTGDVTNNA
+2261 VEALGSGDVTDDATLELNTGGTFDNAISGSGQVVKSGDKMLTLSGANSYSGGTLISDGTLVASNVEALGTGDVTNNA
-2274 TLELNTG
+2274 TLALNTG
-2281 GDFTNNISGN
+2281 GDFTNNISGS
-2291 GQVVKSGDDTLTFSG
+2291 GQVVKSGDDTLTLSG
-2306 SNTYTGG
+2306 ANSYTGG
-2313 TTINDGTLVATSVE
+2313 TTI
-2327 ALGSGDVTN
+2327 SG
-2336 DAVLALNTGGDFA
+2336 
-2349 NNIGGTG
+2349 
-2356 SVVKSGDETLT
+2356 
-2367 LSGSNT
+2367 
-2373 YTGSTLISSGTLVAN
+2373 
-2388 DVNALG
+2388 
-2394 TGDVTD
+2394 
-2400 NATLM
+2400 
-2405 LNTGGDFINNIGGT
+2405 
-2419 GRVEKSG
+2419 
-2426 DDTLTLSGSN
+2426 
-2436 SYTGGTLISSGTLV
+2436 GTLV

-2456 LGSGDVTD
+2456 LGTGDVT
-2464 NATLE
+2464 NSSTLE

-2491 ETLTLSGANS
+2491 ETLTLSGSNTYTGGTLISGGTLVATNVDALGTGDVTDNATLELNTGGTFDNVISGSGQVVKSGDDTLTLSGANS

-2509 SGTLVANDVN
+2509 GGTLVATSVE
-2519 ALGTGDVTD
+2519 ALGSGDVTD

-2537 GDFDNAISGSGQVV
+2537 GTFDNAISGSGQVV
-2551 KSGDETLT
+2551 KSGDKTLT

-2642 IDSNSGAIV
+2642 TDSNSGAIV
-2651 TADHANLGGTLDITG
+2651 TADRANLGGTLDITG

-2677 AYAYTLIDTDS
+2677 AYAYTLIDSDS
-2688 AINSDFAQFTVAGMD
+2688 AIDSDFAQFTVAGMD

-2837 NSTVNGHV
+2837 NATVNGHV
-2845 NNQGS
+2845 NNLGN

-3280 DDSWTTRLGVRVD
+3280 DDSWTTRLGMRVD

>member
-246 TASDGSG
+246 TASDGSN

-287 TVALYYG
+287 TVALYHG

-346 YGIHYGESTSGGVI
+346 YGIHYGESTSDGVI

-370 GGSGD
+370 GGAGD

-433 GNTISNQGKMTGV
+433 GNTITNQGKMTGV

-547 QYNSGTSGTI
+547 QYNSGASGTI

-608 AGGSITANTAVQLNG
+608 AGGSISANTAVQFHG
-623 NNNTLANAGAILGDT
+623 NNNKLANAGAISGDT
-638 NGVTINGSGN
+638 NGVTISGSGN
-648 TLTSQGK
+648 TLTNQGK

-746 LILNGAMTAK
+746 LIVNGAMTAK

-858 NASDPFI
+858 SASDPFI

-985 VETLTWYADRY
+985 VETLTWYADRD

-1054 TTISDGTLVAT
+1054 TTISDGTLIAT

-1081 ELNTGGDFDNAISGS
+1081 ELNTGGDFTNNISGS

-1124 TLVATNVEAL
+1124 TLVATTVEAL
-1134 GTGDVTDNATL
+1134 GTGDVTDNAVL
-1145 ELNTGGDF
+1145 ELNTGGTF
-1153 DNAIGGTGSVVKS
+1153 DNVISGSGQVVKS
-1166 GDKTLTLSGAN
+1166 GDDALTLSGSN
-1177 SYTGGTTIS
+1177 TYTGGTTIS
-1186 GGTLVASNVEAL
+1186 GGTLVATNVEAL

-1203 TDNATLELNTGGDFA
+1203 TDDATLELNTGGDFA

-1295 DETLTLSGAN
+1295 D
-1305 SYTGGTT
+1305 
-1312 ISGGTLVA
+1312 
-1320 TNVEALGTG
+1320 
-1329 DITDNATLELNAG
+1329 
-1342 GDFTNNI
+1342 
-1349 GGTGSVEKSGDK
+1349 K
-1361 TLTLSGTNTYRGG
+1361 T
-1374 TLISGG
+1374 
-1380 TLVASNVEA
+1380 
-1389 LGSGDVTDNA
+1389 
-1399 TLEMNT
+1399 
-1405 GGDFA
+1405 
-1410 NNIGGTG
+1410 
-1417 SVVKSGDKTLTLSGA
+1417 
-1432 NSYTGG
+1432 
-1438 TTISGGTL
+1438 
-1446 VASNVEALGTG
+1446 
-1457 NVTDNATL
+1457 
-1465 ELNTGGDFDNAI
+1465 
-1477 SGSGQVVKSG
+1477 
-1487 DGALTLSGANSYSGA
+1487 LTLSGANSYSGA

-1507 GTLIAANVNALGTG
+1507 GTLIATHVNALGTG

-1644 DFITVDGRIDDT
+1644 DFITVDGRIDGT

-1750 DALGSGD
+1750 DALGSGAVTDDATLELNTGGTFDNAISGSGQVVKSGDDVLTLSGANSYSGGTLISDGTLVASNVEALGTGDVTNNATLELNTGGDFDNAISGSGQVVKSGDETLTLSGSNTYTGGTLISDGTLVASNVEALGTGDVTDDAVLELNTGGTFDNVISGSGQVVKSGDDALTLSGSNTYTGGTTISGGTLVATNVDALGSGDVTDDATLELNTGGTFDNAISGSGQVVKSGDKMLTLSGANSYSGGTLISDGTLVASNVEALGTGDVTNDAVLELNTGGDFDNAISGSGQVVKSGDGTLTLSGSNTYRGGTTISGGTLVASNVEALGTGDVTNNATLELNTGGDFDNNISGSGQVVKSGDETLTLSGANSYTGGTTISGGTLIASNVEALGTGDVTDNAVLELNTGGDFDNAISGSGQVVKSGDETLTLSGTNTYTGGTTISGGTLVATSVDALGSGD

-1810 ASNVD
+1810 ASNVE
-1815 ALGSGDV
+1815 ALGTGDV
-1822 TNNATLEMNTG
+1822 TDNATLELNTG
-1833 GDFINNIGGTGRV
+1833 GTFDNVISGSGQV
-1846 EKSGDD
+1846 VKSGDD

-1871 TLVASN
+1871 TLVA
-1877 VEALGTG
+1877 
-1884 DVTNNATLELNTGG
+1884 
-1898 TFDNA
+1898 
-1903 ISGSGQVVKSGDD
+1903 
-1916 VLTLSGANSYSGGTL
+1916 
-1931 ISGGTLVAN
+1931 
-1940 NVEALGTGD
+1940 
-1949 VTDNATLEM
+1949 
-1958 NTGGDFINNI
+1958 
-1968 GGTGRVEK
+1968 
-1976 SGDDA
+1976 
-1981 LTLSGSNTYTGGTT
+1981 
-1995 INDGTLIATS
+1995 TS
-2005 VDALGSGDVTNNA
+2005 
-2018 VLELNTGGDFIN
+2018 
-2030 NIGGTG
+2030 
-2036 RVEKS
+2036 
-2041 GDETLTLSGSNTYT
+2041 
-2055 GGTLISGGT
+2055 
-2064 LVATNVE
+2064 
-2071 ALGTGDVTDNAVL
+2071 
-2084 ELNTGGDFINNIGG
+2084 
-2098 TGRVEKS
+2098 
-2105 GDDTLT
+2105 
-2111 LSGSNSYTGGT
+2111 
-2122 LISSGTLVATNVDA
+2122 VDA

-2154 DFTNNISGSGQV
+2154 DFTNN
-2166 VKSGDETLTLSGSNT
+2166 
-2181 YTGGTTIN
+2181 
-2189 DGTLVATSVEA
+2189 
-2200 LGSGDVTNDAVLA
+2200 
-2213 LNTGGDFANNIG
+2213 
-2225 GTGSVVK
+2225 
-2232 SGDETLTLSGTNSYT
+2232 
-2247 GGTTISGGT
+2247 
-2256 LVATN
+2256 
-2261 VEALGTGDVTNNA
+2261 
-2274 TLELNTG
+2274 
-2281 GDFTNNISGN
+2281 
-2291 GQVVKSGDDTLTFSG
+2291 
-2306 SNTYTGG
+2306 
-2313 TTINDGTLVATSVE
+2313 
-2327 ALGSGDVTN
+2327 
-2336 DAVLALNTGGDFA
+2336 
-2349 NNIGGTG
+2349 
-2356 SVVKSGDETLT
+2356 
-2367 LSGSNT
+2367 
-2373 YTGSTLISSGTLVAN
+2373 
-2388 DVNALG
+2388 
-2394 TGDVTD
+2394 
-2400 NATLM
+2400 
-2405 LNTGGDFINNIGGT
+2405 
-2419 GRVEKSG
+2419 
-2426 DDTLTLSGSN
+2426 
-2436 SYTGGTLISSGTLV
+2436 
-2450 ATNVDA
+2450 
-2456 LGSGDVTD
+2456 
-2464 NATLE
+2464 
-2469 LNTGG
+2469 
-2474 TFDNAISGS
+2474 
-2483 GQVVKSGD
+2483 
-2491 ETLTLSGANS
+2491 
-2501 YTGGTLIS
+2501 
-2509 SGTLVANDVN
+2509 
-2519 ALGTGDVTD
+2519 
-2528 NAVLELNTG
+2528 
-2537 GDFDNAISGSGQVV
+2537 ISGSGQVV

-2586 SGDIDN
+2586 SGDVTDNATLELNTGGTFDNAIGGSGNVVKSGADTLTLSGSNTYTGGTLISDGTLVASNVEALGSGNIDN

-2610 THDNAI
+2610 THDNAT
-2616 TAIGAGSALR
+2616 TAIGAGSTLR

-2642 IDSNSGAIV
+2642 TDSNSDAIV

-2677 AYAYTLIDTDS
+2677 AYAYTLIDSDS
-2688 AINSDFAQFTVAGMD
+2688 AIDSDFAQFTVAGMD

-2769 NPDSATYWDGKS
+2769 DPDSATDWDGKS

-2947 GDFRLYKGHVDINA
+2947 GDFTLYKGHVDINA

-2982 PDDGGE
+2982 PDDGGD
-2988 VTPPDDGGE
+2988 VTPPDDGGD
-2997 VTPPDDGGEVTPP
+2997 VTPPDDGGDVTPP

-3040 GDITPPDDGGD
+3040 GDVTPPDDDGD

-3062 VAPQYRADIGVYL
+3062 VTPQYRADIGVYL

-3100 DGSIW
+3100 DGSVW

-3255 AQVTWQRYSADTVID
+3255 AQVTWQHYSADTVID

>member
-71 TPFVVETGNTVAT
+71 TPFVVETGNTIAT
-84 DTATSAAI
+84 DTAASAAI

-119 MNLDSSTGATSVHNQ
+119 MNLDSLTGATSVHNQ

-139 SNEDGTIMLQNGG
+139 SNEDGTILLQNGG
-152 SVINDARIE
+152 SVINDGRIE
-161 NNATYE
+161 NSAIYVHNLDLGA
-167 HDPEDIP
+167 PEIDAAI
-174 QEYAGVYMLNGGSYV
+174 YMLNGGSYV
-189 SSESGVLEGVSGVIV
+189 SSENGVLKGVSGVIV
-204 QSGEAHITNGG
+204 QSGEVHITNGG
-215 MINSDGS
+215 TINSDGS
-222 WRSYGVEFRDGTYGT
+222 WRSYGVELRGGAYGT

-253 KIEDAAIYVH
+253 EIEDAAIYAH
-263 TLNDMAVSGSVS
+263 TFDDIAAGDYVS
-275 VDNSGLMQSDFI
+275 VDNSGLLQSDFI
-287 TVALYYG
+287 AVALYHG
-294 SHFEVV
+294 AHFEVI
-300 NRVGGVITAG
+300 NRAGGVITAG
-310 NSSLVGIKSTAMEL
+310 NSSLVGIQSAAMEL
-324 KVGVDNLV
+324 KAGVDNLV

-370 GGSGD
+370 GGAGD

-433 GNTISNQGKMTGV
+433 GNTITNQGKMTGV
-446 SDGLVLSGNNNIVT
+446 SDGLLISGNNNIVT

-492 TSTGISIAGGN
+492 TSTGISIASGN
-503 NQVTTESGSTIVA
+503 NQVTTESGSAIVA

-547 QYNSGTSGTI
+547 QYNSGASGTI

-638 NGVTINGSGN
+638 NGVTISGSGN
-648 TLTSQGK
+648 TLTNQGK
-655 ITGGTNAILINS
+655 ITGGTNAVLINS

-683 GSITDD
+683 GSITDG

-746 LILNGAMTAK
+746 LIVNGAMTAK

-768 GNGGTLGAFNGDIVD
+768 GNGGTLGAFNGNIVD

-796 YGSVISGSGNVIK
+796 YGSVISGSGNVVK

-849 RAYLKLDAA
+849 RAYLKLEAA
-858 NASDPFI
+858 NAGDPFI

-926 ASQEP
+926 ASKEP

-985 VETLTWYADRY
+985 VETLTWYADRD

-1102 GDETLTLSGSN
+1102 GDETLTLSGANS
-1113 TYTGGTIISGG
+1113 YTGGTTISGG

-1134 GTGDVTDNATL
+1134 GSGDVTDNATLELNTGGTFDNVISGSGQVVKSGDEMLTLSGANSYTGGTTISGGTLVVSNVEALGSGDVTDNATL

-1153 DNAIGGTGSVVKS
+1153 DNNIGGTGSVVKS

-1186 GGTLVASNVEAL
+1186 GGTLVATNVEALGSGDVTDNAVLELNTGGTFDNVISGSGQVVKSGDEMLTLSGANSYTGGTTISGGTLVATNVEAL

-1203 TDNATLELNTGGDFA
+1203 TDNATLELNTGGTFD
-1218 NNIGGTGSVVKSGDK
+1218 NVISGSGQVVKSGDDALTLSGNNSYTGGTLISGGTLVASNVDALGSGDVTDNATLEMNTGGDFDNAISGSGQVVK
-1233 TLTLSGTNSYTGGTT
+1233 SGDETLTLSGANSYTGGTT

-1295 DETLTLSGAN
+1295 D
-1305 SYTGGTT
+1305 
-1312 ISGGTLVA
+1312 
-1320 TNVEALGTG
+1320 
-1329 DITDNATLELNAG
+1329 
-1342 GDFTNNI
+1342 
-1349 GGTGSVEKSGDK
+1349 
-1361 TLTLSGTNTYRGG
+1361 
-1374 TLISGG
+1374 
-1380 TLVASNVEA
+1380 
-1389 LGSGDVTDNA
+1389 
-1399 TLEMNT
+1399 
-1405 GGDFA
+1405 
-1410 NNIGGTG
+1410 
-1417 SVVKSGDKTLTLSGA
+1417 KTLTLSGA

-1446 VASNVEALGTG
+1446 I
-1457 NVTDNATL
+1457 AT
-1465 ELNTGGDFDNAI
+1465 
-1477 SGSGQVVKSG
+1477 
-1487 DGALTLSGANSYSGA
+1487 
-1502 TTISG
+1502 
-1507 GTLIAANVNALGTG
+1507 NVNALGTG

-1706 PASATGWDGTSLIK
+1706 PDSATGWDGTSLIK

-1810 ASNVD
+1810 ASNV
-1815 ALGSGDV
+1815 
-1822 TNNATLEMNTG
+1822 
-1833 GDFINNIGGTGRV
+1833 
-1846 EKSGDD
+1846 
-1852 TLTLSGS
+1852 
-1859 NTYTGGTLISDG
+1859 
-1871 TLVASN
+1871 
-1877 VEALGTG
+1877 EALGTG
-1884 DVTNNATLELNTGG
+1884 DVTN
-1898 TFDNA
+1898 
-1903 ISGSGQVVKSGDD
+1903 
-1916 VLTLSGANSYSGGTL
+1916 
-1931 ISGGTLVAN
+1931 
-1940 NVEALGTGD
+1940 
-1949 VTDNATLEM
+1949 
-1958 NTGGDFINNI
+1958 
-1968 GGTGRVEK
+1968 
-1976 SGDDA
+1976 
-1981 LTLSGSNTYTGGTT
+1981 
-1995 INDGTLIATS
+1995 
-2005 VDALGSGDVTNNA
+2005 
-2018 VLELNTGGDFIN
+2018 
-2030 NIGGTG
+2030 
-2036 RVEKS
+2036 
-2041 GDETLTLSGSNTYT
+2041 
-2055 GGTLISGGT
+2055 
-2064 LVATNVE
+2064 
-2071 ALGTGDVTDNAVL
+2071 
-2084 ELNTGGDFINNIGG
+2084 
-2098 TGRVEKS
+2098 
-2105 GDDTLT
+2105 
-2111 LSGSNSYTGGT
+2111 
-2122 LISSGTLVATNVDA
+2122 
-2136 LGSGDVT
+2136 
-2143 DNATLELNTGG
+2143 
-2154 DFTNNISGSGQV
+2154 
-2166 VKSGDETLTLSGSNT
+2166 
-2181 YTGGTTIN
+2181 
-2189 DGTLVATSVEA
+2189 
-2200 LGSGDVTNDAVLA
+2200 DAV
-2213 LNTGGDFANNIG
+2213 
-2225 GTGSVVK
+2225 
-2232 SGDETLTLSGTNSYT
+2232 
-2247 GGTTISGGT
+2247 
-2256 LVATN
+2256 
-2261 VEALGTGDVTNNA
+2261 
-2274 TLELNTG
+2274 
-2281 GDFTNNISGN
+2281 
-2291 GQVVKSGDDTLTFSG
+2291 
-2306 SNTYTGG
+2306 
-2313 TTINDGTLVATSVE
+2313 
-2327 ALGSGDVTN
+2327 
-2336 DAVLALNTGGDFA
+2336 
-2349 NNIGGTG
+2349 
-2356 SVVKSGDETLT
+2356 
-2367 LSGSNT
+2367 
-2373 YTGSTLISSGTLVAN
+2373 
-2388 DVNALG
+2388 
-2394 TGDVTD
+2394 
-2400 NATLM
+2400 
-2405 LNTGGDFINNIGGT
+2405 
-2419 GRVEKSG
+2419 
-2426 DDTLTLSGSN
+2426 
-2436 SYTGGTLISSGTLV
+2436 
-2450 ATNVDA
+2450 
-2456 LGSGDVTD
+2456 
-2464 NATLE
+2464 LE

-2509 SGTLVANDVN
+2509 GGTLVASNVEALGTGDVTDN
-2519 ALGTGDVTD
+2519 ATLELNTGGDFDNAISGSGQVVKSGDETLTLSGSNTYTGGTLISGGTLVATNVEALGSGDVTDDATLELNTGGTFDNAISGSGQVVKSGDDVLTLSGANSYSGGSLISGGTLVATNVEALGTGDVTNNAVLELNTGGTFDNAISGSGQVVKSGDETLTLSGANSYTGGTLISGGTLVASNVEALGTGDVTD

-2559 LSGANSYTGG
+2559 LSGSNTYTGG
-2569 TTISGGTLV
+2569 TLISGGTLV

-2586 SGDIDN
+2586 TGDVTNDAVLELNTGGDFDNAISGSGKVEKSGDGTLTLSGSNTYRGGTTISGGTLLASNVEALGTGDVTNNATLELNTGGDFDNAISGSGQVVKSGGDTLTLSGNNSYTGGTLISDGTLVASNVEALGSGNIDN

-2610 THDNAI
+2610 THDNAT

-2642 IDSNSGAIV
+2642 TDSNSDAIV

-2677 AYAYTLIDTDS
+2677 AYAYTLIDSDS

-2769 NPDSATYWDGKS
+2769 NPDSATGWDGKS

-2805 EGALWLAETA
+2805 EGTLWLAETA

-2837 NSTVNGHV
+2837 NATVNGHV

-2947 GDFRLYKGHVDINA
+2947 GDFTLYKGHVDINA

-2982 PDDGGE
+2982 PDDGGDVIPPDDGGD
-2988 VTPPDDGGE
+2988 VTPPDDGG
-2997 VTPPDDGGEVTPP
+2997 DVTPP

-3031 GEVTPPDDG
+3031 GDVTPPDDG
-3040 GDITPPDDGGD
+3040 GDVTPPDDDGD

-3062 VAPQYRADIGVYL
+3062 VTPQYRADIGVYL